1 MRKDVLISLLAITGA
16 PVAALADAD
25 VVIDKTAWTGD
36 DLTVSEDGSVTVSTG
51 KEVSIEKEL
60 APGKYMLQRA
70 TFTDN
75 AKIVAVYKGK
85 EYAPGVA
92 FTIDSDAPAKVK
104 VKVRAVTPGEF
115 KFSGVKFTLIFDFAA
130 PVKELGAQLGEIVSG
145 TSDYFRRT
153 DAWTK
158 GKDGKPSLEMQVADY
173 ASQLDI
179 IEKGDY
185 EVYVKNHLWQGKNS
199 PELRALTDGIAAL
212 AKVVEKANDNENAY
226 FSAQNAYEA
235 AEYQFRSFSSTW
247 YTVAEEIRATY
258 QADYNKIQ
266 QSINDFKALAR
277 EKYDAGE
284 AKELKTAE
292 FTENFNRML
301 NELEANIGVSDAAW
315 INIYAVYQDGLRV
328 FNAAQEEIHT
338 QMPDDGN
345 YADWNE
351 EALNAMRSAW
361 KKVSDLYKT
370 IDADKTKA
378 SELEENFRTLK
389 EAQVVVINATKDEY
403 LAKHVDA
410 EAKKAAADQLLS
422 ALEDG
427 FQSLGDDFQYLEKS
441 DDVNQK
447 YANRVKEIR
456 TAINALKDKVAKDYK
471 APHNIRTASYDAD
484 RDAIQAKISS
494 LRSDAGAIIQN
505 YENYQKLLKALGTET
520 GLQKKL
526 DDAKAAVAKMKPAD
540 EKDTYDVAAHFQKTA
555 AGLQKTIDEIK
566 AAVEKSYQEKMLTET
581 VRGDFQSQ
589 IDAAAMAIGKYQDD
603 ATAALDRYD
612 VVSTAIK
619 DYEAAL
625 TTLRGTV
632 GPKTLVVATPA
643 TEVTG
648 KTYGER
654 ITKLQTEI
662 DRVAGNF
669 SAAKEKLDADLLA
682 ALLAVQLKE
691 TILTDAQALNAAFAN
706 DKVNSDKT
714 AKIEAAK
721 AMYDAASKV
730 VDAIKADIDKYKGV
744 PYEYY
749 NVTWTED
756 NLGLKYDE
764 LLQDLNDIE
773 ASTNTQKA
781 KIQAVAAT
789 KDDITEDNAVE
800 AMSLLS
806 VIKGDVDAINDALS
820 ALLGR
825 VDEQKAHVNAE
836 NQAYTDFIGNQYYY
850 YPKGAELV
858 SRTLTEA
865 KKAFVIPGES
875 IDPQI
880 QATTTKLE
888 ALKAEA
894 ATARAKEILQES
906 CKDSYDAE
914 GHVVKGITSRLS
926 DLQLEANA
934 LKAMAT
940 DSTANYNAYQKLKE
954 NFDGQKIDI
963 WNYTY
968 GSGYYARED
977 YSTHYGFVSAFDAV
991 RTRINQK
998 TDGTNAD
1005 YYRGLLAYPDGVHFK
1020 EREAIKQ
1027 AIEDAYKAGKAWTGT
1042 LKYNS
1047 YTYKYEPVLNTE
1059 IVRRMTDLSNVL
1071 KMLPK
1076 QAYNDKTNYY
1086 TQVDEGNKCQT
1097 LWDEVNGLFNASDLR
1112 PETLKPY
1119 LSQLGDL
1126 LKRIKEQKALVVKYY
1141 AEGLTTTNNSDVS
1154 KAYRRIET
1162 ELGGLK
1168 AFIEGNSE
1176 YNAAIAGDNLTRYN
1190 TFCEKVQ
1197 ETENKYGE
1205 GTAQIAGYQNISTEE
1220 LKELVN
1226 VESIIAAQENIYKY
1240 AALIKNL
1247 KDDAAA
1253 TYAETTS
1260 PALWDIAEAN
1270 AKKAQEY
1277 TDQIE
1282 AYKKELDLAVNTAVR
1297 AKLEEMLA
1305 NLNDNQLAPAKEK
1318 VASYD
1323 KNVRDNA
1330 FANVQEFY
1338 DRVSA
1343 DDYKKSQLLV
1353 SNLDNDWNFFGMVP
1367 NLLVAD
1373 LEQAAQNEWKALY
1386 EGVYVGVDG
1395 TLTEGD
1401 DRYAGAKAD
1410 NEKWLAA
1417 LEGFAYE
1424 GKDDDF
1430 KSYKDCVAKY
1440 LTPATEL
1447 AAKAA
1452 DGTFTGKIAD
1462 LQRYIDAFYAEAG
1475 AVYTSA
1481 KAKADA
1487 YDANIKNFDQL
1498 TIDYNTV
1505 TERIK
1510 AAQEY
1515 YGAFNVASS
1524 RIEAN
1529 IASAFN
1535 QVKRWQADLTRQNA
1549 SQEMSKRIYGLTI
1562 GEDKQW
1568 YDCHS
1573 IKILSIDGIYNA
1585 ANQAEVDA
1593 IKADIVAIETQKREA
1608 LDNLTGTAADEVKAY
1623 YDEHC
1628 KNLAKELDDLLK
1640 EFDENATLAEAKK
1653 DAGLLALEKK
1663 VAQAR
1668 MGLIKLVNAELIEG
1682 VANSL
1687 EMLVSQAESG
1697 YSAVNI
1703 TYDGVYTPVKVEYKS
1718 ALDACREELD
1728 GVKNLITSYG
1738 DEIVTYKTKVIHL
1751 LNVLID
1757 RMGATRMDII
1767 EANKPYVA
1775 HAKAMENLQNA
1786 YDALVAE
1793 QTRVKELIASYQH
1806 SSTVLEES
1814 SYKQVGNEVFV
1825 LERGKS
1831 YMENYEKLFFNV
1843 ASEKAEEVSGVLE
1856 QAAKTL
1862 EEGPVSAILTDSQ
1875 VESYKDGCLYD
1886 AYAKLAVAEV
1896 FGAWYETTQVYQSN
1910 VWGARSAM
1918 ENSFDKSGTK
1928 IYDEDGALRE
1938 QFDNLK
1944 LACRNFDN
1952 YLTSENGRIDLI
1964 LPTKDINGNAWL
1976 NPDGSVAVVK
1986 PINYPKDEE
1995 YGVKLVAATSESLV
2009 ESMNALRTSI
2019 EENTYVLGDVTEDG
2033 VVLTDDYLAVLN
2045 ALLDP
2050 ETLEGGKVFAAADVN
2065 RDGKISIA
2073 DVTLIAAKVTNGL
2086 WPSLGGSLNA
2096 PMVGS
2101 ENFTVSA
2108 EDNNGV
2114 QRIAINLENRKDYVA
2129 CQMDIVLPA
2138 GMTVVGESVGNRAN
2152 GHALYSKDI
2161 NGVHR
2166 VVISTIENNSFP
2178 NGSAILY
2185 LDVQGGSIDKVAL
2198 DNVIFAEANG
2208 RETTITGNDATG
2220 INGMETEGSLKQKI
2234 YTVGGQLLDKVKQG
2248 INIVRNANGKTQK
2261 VTGK

>member
-25 VVIDKTAWTGD
+25 VVIDKTAWSGD

-85 EYAPGVA
+85 EYAPEVA
-92 FTIDSDAPAKVK
+92 FTIEGDAPAKVR

-185 EVYVKNHLWQGKNS
+185 DVYVKNHLWQGKNS
-199 PELRALTDGIAAL
+199 PELRALAEGIGAL

-422 ALEDG
+422 ALED
-427 FQSLGDDFQYLEKS
+427 DFQYLEKS

-484 RDAIQAKISS
+484 RDAIQAKINS

-520 GLQKKL
+520 GLQKQL
-526 DDAKAAVAKMKPAD
+526 DDAKAAVAKMKPAAKGD
-540 EKDTYDVAAHFQKTA
+540 AYDVAAHFQKTA
-555 AGLQKTIDEIK
+555 ADLQKTIDEIK
-566 AAVEKSYQEKMLTET
+566 AAVEKGYQEKTLTET

-589 IDAAAMAIGKYQDD
+589 IDAAAMAVVKYQDD
-603 ATAALDRYD
+603 ATAAMARYD
-612 VVSTAIK
+612 VVNTAIK
-619 DYEAAL
+619 DYKDAL
-625 TTLRGTV
+625 ATLRATV
-632 GPKTLVVATPA
+632 GTKTLVVATPA

-662 DRVAGNF
+662 DRVAGDF
-669 SAAKEKLDADLLA
+669 SAAKKKLDADLLA
-682 ALLAVQLKE
+682 ALLTVKLKE
-691 TILTDAQALNAAFAN
+691 TILPDAQALNDAFAN

-730 VDAIKADIDKYKGV
+730 VDAIKADIDEYKGV

-764 LLQDLNDIE
+764 LLQDLNEIE
-773 ASTNTQKA
+773 ANANTQKA

-789 KDDITEDNAVE
+789 EDDITEDNAVE

-820 ALLGR
+820 ELLTR
-825 VDEQKAHVNAE
+825 VNAQKAHVNAE
-836 NQAYTDFIGNQYYY
+836 KQAYTDFIGNQYYY

-865 KKAFVIPGES
+865 KNAFKIPGES

-880 QATTTKLE
+880 QATTNKLE

-914 GHVVKGITSRLS
+914 GHVVKGITSRLN

-934 LKAMAT
+934 LKALAI
-940 DSTANYNAYQKLKE
+940 DSTANYDAYQKLKD
-954 NFDGQKIDI
+954 NFVGQRIDI
-963 WNYTY
+963 WNYSSW
-968 GSGYYARED
+968 GRD
-977 YSTHYGFVSAFDAV
+977 YTTTHYGFANAFDAV

-998 TDGTNAD
+998 TNGTNAA
-1005 YYRGLLAYPDGVHFK
+1005 YYLSLLAYPDGVHFK
-1020 EREAIKQ
+1020 ERQ
-1027 AIEDAYKAGKAWTGT
+1027 AIEQAIEAAYKAGKAWTGSF
-1042 LKYNS
+1042 KYN
-1047 YTYKYEPVLNTE
+1047 YNTYKNEPELNTG
-1059 IVRRMTDLSNVL
+1059 IARRMTDLSNVL

-1076 QAYNDKTNYY
+1076 QAYNDYTNNS
-1086 TQVDEGNKCQT
+1086 TQVDEGNKCQA

-1119 LSQLGDL
+1119 LSKLGDL
-1126 LKRIKEQKALVVKYY
+1126 LKRIKEQKALVEKYY
-1141 AEGLTTTNNSDVS
+1141 AEALTTTNHKTVS
-1154 KAYRRIET
+1154 EAYRSIKF
-1162 ELGGLK
+1162 ELDGLK

-1176 YNAAIAGDNLTRYN
+1176 YNGAIAGDNLARYN
-1190 TFCEKVQ
+1190 TFCTKVQ
-1197 ETENKYGE
+1197 ETEDKYGE

-1247 KDDAAA
+1247 KDKAAH

-1260 PALWDIAEAN
+1260 PALWDIKEDN
-1270 AKKAQEY
+1270 AAKAMEY

-1282 AYKKELDLAVNTAVR
+1282 AYKKDLDLAVNTAVR

-1318 VASYD
+1318 VAGFD

-1353 SNLDNDWNFFGMVP
+1353 SNLDDDWSFFGMVP

-1424 GKDDDF
+1424 GKGDDL

-1462 LQRYIDAFYAEAG
+1462 LQRYINAFYAEAG

-1510 AAQEY
+1510 AAQDY

-1529 IASAFN
+1529 IASTFD

-1549 SQEMSKRIYGLTI
+1549 SQEMSKRVYGLII

-1585 ANQAEVDA
+1585 ANLAEVDA

-1640 EFDENATLAEAKK
+1640 EFDENATPAEAKK

-1668 MGLIKLVNAELIEG
+1668 MGLIKLVNAELIDG
-1682 VANSL
+1682 VASSL
-1687 EMLVSQAESG
+1687 GTLVSQAETT
-1697 YSAVNI
+1697 YSSVNT
-1703 TYDGVYTPVKVEYKS
+1703 TYEQVYAPVKVEYKS

-1775 HAKAMENLQNA
+1775 HAKAMKDLQDA

-1814 SYKQVGNEVFV
+1814 SWKQVGNEVFV
-1825 LERGKS
+1825 FESGKS

-1875 VESYKDGCLYD
+1875 VESYKDGSLKD
-1886 AYAKLAVAEV
+1886 AYAKLETVEV
-1896 FGAWYETTQVYQSN
+1896 LGAWYETKQVYQFN
-1910 VWGARSAM
+1910 VLSALYDM
-1918 ENSFDKSGTK
+1918 DKSFNKSGTK

-1944 LACRNFDN
+1944 LARQNFDN
-1952 YLTSENGRIDLI
+1952 YLAFGEMGQIDLI

-1976 NPDGSVAVVK
+1976 NPDGSVAAVK

-2009 ESMNALRTSI
+2009 ESMNALRASV

-2045 ALLDP
+2045 ALLDL

-2101 ENFTVSA
+2101 ENLTVSA

-2129 CQMDIVLPA
+2129 CQMDIILPA

-2161 NGVHR
+2161 DGVHR
-2166 VVISTIENNSFP
+2166 VVISTIENNSFT

-2185 LDVQGGSIDKVAL
+2185 LDVQGGCIDKVAL
-2198 DNVIFAEANG
+2198 DKVIFAEANG
-2208 RETTITGNDATG
+2208 RETYITGSDATG
-2220 INGMETEGSLKQKI
+2220 ISGMEAEGSLKQKI

>member
-85 EYAPGVA
+85 EYAPSVA
-92 FTIDSDAPAKVK
+92 FTIDGNAPAKVK

-115 KFSGVKFTLIFDFAA
+115 KFSGVKFTLLFDFAA

-145 TSDYFRRT
+145 TSDYFRTT
-153 DAWTK
+153 DAWRT

-185 EVYVKNHLWQGKNS
+185 DVYVKNHLWQGKDS
-199 PELRALTDGIAAL
+199 PELHALADGIAAL

-226 FSAQNAYEA
+226 LRARNTYEA
-235 AEYQFRSFSSTW
+235 AEYRLRNFDSW
-247 YTVAEEIRATY
+247 YGADEEIQATY
-258 QADYNKIQ
+258 QADYDKL
-266 QSINDFKALAR
+266 QSYINDFKALALQ
-277 EKYDAGE
+277 KYNAGD
-284 AKELKTAE
+284 AKELKTDE
-292 FTENFNRML
+292 FAENFDSML
-301 NELEANIGVSDAAW
+301 NKLKFNIGASNDAW
-315 INIYAVYQDGLRV
+315 RNINAVYQDGLRV
-328 FNAAQEEIHT
+328 FNAAQEEIHI
-338 QMPDDGN
+338 QMPDDGY
-345 YADWNE
+345 YADWNA
-351 EALNAMRSAW
+351 EALNAMRLAW
-361 KKVSDLYKT
+361 KEVSDLYKT

-378 SELEENFRTLK
+378 SKQEENFRTQK
-389 EAQVVVINATKDEY
+389 EAQVDSINATKDEY
-403 LAKHVDA
+403 LAMHADA
-410 EAKKAAADQLLS
+410 EAKKRAADQLL
-422 ALEDG
+422 ADLE
-427 FQSLGDDFQYLEKS
+427 DDFQYLEKS
-441 DDVNQK
+441 EDVNLK

-456 TAINALKDKVAKDYK
+456 TAINVLKDKVTTDYK

-526 DDAKAAVAKMKPAD
+526 DDAKAAVAKMKPAAKD
-540 EKDTYDVAAHFQKTA
+540 DTYDVAAHFQKTA

-566 AAVEKSYQEKMLTET
+566 AAVEKGYQEKTLTET

-589 IDAAAMAIGKYQDD
+589 IDSAAMAVVKYQDD
-603 ATAALDRYD
+603 ATDALARYD
-612 VVSTAIK
+612 VVNTAIK
-619 DYEAAL
+619 DYEDAL
-625 TTLRGTV
+625 ATLCETV

-654 ITKLQTEI
+654 IAKLQTEI

-744 PYEYY
+744 PYTYY
-749 NVTWTED
+749 DVTWTED
-756 NLGLKYDE
+756 NLGQKYDE

-773 ASTNTQKA
+773 ANTNTQKA

-789 KDDITEDNAVE
+789 ENDITEDNAVE

-820 ALLGR
+820 ELLGR
-825 VDEQKAHVNAE
+825 VNEQKAHVNAE
-836 NQAYTDFIGNQYYY
+836 TQAYTDFIGNQYYY

-865 KKAFVIPGES
+865 KNAFVIPGES

-906 CKDSYDAE
+906 CRDSYDAE
-914 GHVVKGITSRLS
+914 GHVVKGITSRLN

-934 LKAMAT
+934 LKKMAT

-954 NFDGQKIDI
+954 NFDGQRIDI

-968 GSGYYARED
+968 GSGYYARD
-977 YSTHYGFVSAFDAV
+977 TYSTHYGFVSAFDAV

-998 TDGTNAD
+998 TNGTNAA
-1005 YYRGLLAYPDGVHFK
+1005 YYLGLLAYTDGVHFK

-1027 AIEDAYKAGKAWTGT
+1027 AIEDAYKAGKAWTGS
-1042 LKYNS
+1042 LEYSYNS
-1047 YTYKYEPVLNTE
+1047 YKYEPVLNTG

-1076 QAYNDKTNYY
+1076 QAYNDCTNYS
-1086 TQVDEGNKCQT
+1086 TQVDEGNQKQE

-1119 LSQLGDL
+1119 LSKLGGL
-1126 LKRIKEQKALVVKYY
+1126 LKRIKEQKALVEKYY

-1154 KAYRRIET
+1154 EAYRLIKIE
-1162 ELGGLK
+1162 LDGLK

-1176 YNAAIAGDNLTRYN
+1176 YNAAIAGDNLKRYN
-1190 TFCEKVQ
+1190 TFCVKVQ

-1240 AALIKNL
+1240 AALIKDL
-1247 KDDAAA
+1247 KDKAAD

-1260 PALWDIAEAN
+1260 PVLWDIEEAN

-1297 AKLEEMLA
+1297 AKLEEMLV

-1353 SNLDNDWNFFGMVP
+1353 SNLDGDWSFFGMVP

-1424 GKDDDF
+1424 GKDDDL
-1430 KSYKDCVAKY
+1430 KSYKDRVAKY

-1462 LQRYIDAFYAEAG
+1462 LQRYINAFYAEAG

-1510 AAQEY
+1510 AAQDY

-1573 IKILSIDGIYNA
+1573 IKILSINGIYNA
-1585 ANQAEVDA
+1585 ANLAEVDA

-1640 EFDENATLAEAKK
+1640 EFDENATPAEAKK

-1682 VANSL
+1682 VASSL
-1687 EMLVSQAESG
+1687 EMLVSQAESS
-1697 YSAVNI
+1697 YSAVNT
-1703 TYDGVYTPVKVEYKS
+1703 TYEGVYAPVKVEYKS
-1718 ALDACREELD
+1718 ALDAYRNELD

-1757 RMGATRMDII
+1757 RMGVTRTDIM

-1775 HAKAMENLQNA
+1775 HAKAMKDLQSA

-1806 SSTVLEES
+1806 ASRE
-1814 SYKQVGNEVFV
+1814 VGYPEWQGLGEMFCF
-1825 LERGKS
+1825 EIGKS
-1831 YMENYEKLFFNV
+1831 YMENYEKMFFNV

-1886 AYAKLAVAEV
+1886 AYAKLATVEA
-1896 FGAWYETTQVYQSN
+1896 FGAWKETQSVYQSN
-1910 VWGARSAM
+1910 VCTARNDM
-1918 ENSFDKSGTK
+1918 ENSFNKSGTN
-1928 IYDEDGALRE
+1928 IYDEDNSLWE
-1938 QFDNLK
+1938 QFENLER
-1944 LACRNFDN
+1944 AYQRFDS
-1952 YLTSENGRIDLI
+1952 YLDFVDIYRI

-1976 NPDGSVAVVK
+1976 NPDGTEAWQK
-1986 PINYPKDEE
+1986 EINYSKDEE

-2009 ESMNALRTSI
+2009 ESMNALRASV
-2019 EENTYVLGDVTEDG
+2019 EENTYVLGDITEDG
-2033 VVLTDDYLAVLN
+2033 IVLTDDYLAVLN

-2065 RDGKISIA
+2065 RDGKISVA
-2073 DVTLIAAKVTNGL
+2073 DVTLIAAKVTNGI
-2086 WPSLGGSLNA
+2086 WPSLGGYLNA
-2096 PMVGS
+2096 PMLGS
-2101 ENFTVSA
+2101 ENLTVSA

-2129 CQMDIVLPA
+2129 CQMDIILPA

-2161 NGVHR
+2161 DGVHR
-2166 VVISTIENNSFP
+2166 VVISTIENNCFT

-2198 DNVIFAEANG
+2198 DKVIFAEANG
-2208 RETTITGNDATG
+2208 RETTITGSDATG
-2220 INGMETEGSLKQKI
+2220 INGMEAEGSLKQKI

>member
-1 MRKDVLISLLAITGA
+1 
-16 PVAALADAD
+16 
-25 VVIDKTAWTGD
+25 
-36 DLTVSEDGSVTVSTG
+36 
-51 KEVSIEKEL
+51 
-60 APGKYMLQRA
+60 
-70 TFTDN
+70 
-75 AKIVAVYKGK
+75 
-85 EYAPGVA
+85 
-92 FTIDSDAPAKVK
+92 
-104 VKVRAVTPGEF
+104 
-115 KFSGVKFTLIFDFAA
+115 
-130 PVKELGAQLGEIVSG
+130 
-145 TSDYFRRT
+145 
-153 DAWTK
+153 
-158 GKDGKPSLEMQVADY
+158 
-173 ASQLDI
+173 
-179 IEKGDY
+179 
-185 EVYVKNHLWQGKNS
+185 
-199 PELRALTDGIAAL
+199 
-212 AKVVEKANDNENAY
+212 
-226 FSAQNAYEA
+226 
-235 AEYQFRSFSSTW
+235 
-247 YTVAEEIRATY
+247 
-258 QADYNKIQ
+258 
-266 QSINDFKALAR
+266 
-277 EKYDAGE
+277 
-284 AKELKTAE
+284 
-292 FTENFNRML
+292 
-301 NELEANIGVSDAAW
+301 
-315 INIYAVYQDGLRV
+315 
-328 FNAAQEEIHT
+328 
-338 QMPDDGN
+338 
-345 YADWNE
+345 
-351 EALNAMRSAW
+351 
-361 KKVSDLYKT
+361 
-370 IDADKTKA
+370 
-378 SELEENFRTLK
+378 
-389 EAQVVVINATKDEY
+389 
-403 LAKHVDA
+403 
-410 EAKKAAADQLLS
+410 
-422 ALEDG
+422 
-427 FQSLGDDFQYLEKS
+427 
-441 DDVNQK
+441 
-447 YANRVKEIR
+447 
-456 TAINALKDKVAKDYK
+456 
-471 APHNIRTASYDAD
+471 
-484 RDAIQAKISS
+484 
-494 LRSDAGAIIQN
+494 
-505 YENYQKLLKALGTET
+505 
-520 GLQKKL
+520 
-526 DDAKAAVAKMKPAD
+526 
-540 EKDTYDVAAHFQKTA
+540 
-555 AGLQKTIDEIK
+555 
-566 AAVEKSYQEKMLTET
+566 
-581 VRGDFQSQ
+581 
-589 IDAAAMAIGKYQDD
+589 
-603 ATAALDRYD
+603 
-612 VVSTAIK
+612 
-619 DYEAAL
+619 
-625 TTLRGTV
+625 
-632 GPKTLVVATPA
+632 
-643 TEVTG
+643 
-648 KTYGER
+648 
-654 ITKLQTEI
+654 
-662 DRVAGNF
+662 
-669 SAAKEKLDADLLA
+669 
-682 ALLAVQLKE
+682 
-691 TILTDAQALNAAFAN
+691 
-706 DKVNSDKT
+706 
-714 AKIEAAK
+714 
-721 AMYDAASKV
+721 MYDAASKV
-730 VDAIKADIDKYKGV
+730 VDAIKADIDEYKGV

-764 LLQDLNDIE
+764 LLQDLNEIE
-773 ASTNTQKA
+773 ANANTQKA

-789 KDDITEDNAVE
+789 EDDITEDNAVE

-820 ALLGR
+820 ELLTR
-825 VDEQKAHVNAE
+825 VNAQKAHVNAE
-836 NQAYTDFIGNQYYY
+836 KQAYTDFIGNQYYY

-865 KKAFVIPGES
+865 KNAFVIPGES

-914 GHVVKGITSRLS
+914 GHVVKGITSRLN

-968 GSGYYARED
+968 GYYAKD
-977 YSTHYGFVSAFDAV
+977 YYSTHDGFVSAFDAV

-1042 LKYNS
+1042 LKYNN
-1047 YTYKYEPVLNTE
+1047 YTYEYEPVLNTG

-1076 QAYNDKTNYY
+1076 QAYNDCTNYY
-1086 TQVDEGNKCQT
+1086 SQVNEGNTCQT

-1119 LSQLGDL
+1119 LSKLGDL
-1126 LKRIKEQKALVVKYY
+1126 LKRIKEQKALVEKYY

-1154 KAYRRIET
+1154 EAYRSIKL
-1162 ELGGLK
+1162 ELDGLK

-1176 YNAAIAGDNLTRYN
+1176 YNAAIAGDNLKRYN
-1190 TFCEKVQ
+1190 TFCVKVQ

-1240 AALIKNL
+1240 AALIKKL
-1247 KDDAAA
+1247 KDKAAA

-1260 PALWDIAEAN
+1260 PALWDIYEVN
-1270 AKKAQEY
+1270 AKEAQKY

-1282 AYKKELDLAVNTAVR
+1282 AYKKDLDLAVNTAVR

-1353 SNLDNDWNFFGMVP
+1353 SNLDGDWSFFGMVP

-1373 LEQAAQNEWKALY
+1373 LEQAAKDEWKALY

-1424 GKDDDF
+1424 GKDDDL
-1430 KSYKDCVAKY
+1430 KSYKDRVAKY

-1462 LQRYIDAFYAEAG
+1462 LQRYINAFYAEAG

-1549 SQEMSKRIYGLTI
+1549 SQEMSKRVYGLII

-1623 YDEHC
+1623 YDEYC

-1640 EFDENATLAEAKK
+1640 EFDENATPAEAKK

-1697 YSAVNI
+1697 YSAVNN
-1703 TYDGVYTPVKVEYKS
+1703 TYNGVYTPVKVEYKS

-1775 HAKAMENLQNA
+1775 HAKAMKDLQNA

-1806 SSTVLEES
+1806 AS
-1814 SYKQVGNEVFV
+1814 EVREHSDWQGLGEMFYF
-1825 LERGKS
+1825 EGGKS
-1831 YMENYEKLFFNV
+1831 YMENYEKLFFNE
-1843 ASEKAEEVSGVLE
+1843 ASEKAEVVSDVLE

-1875 VESYKDGCLYD
+1875 VESYKDGCLNE
-1886 AYAKLAVAEV
+1886 AYAKLATVEA
-1896 FGAWYETTQVYQSN
+1896 FGAWKETLSVYQSN
-1910 VWGARSAM
+1910 VFSARYDM
-1918 ENSFDKSGTK
+1918 EKSFNKSGTN
-1928 IYDEDGALRE
+1928 IYDEDNTLWE
-1938 QFDNLK
+1938 QFNNLER
-1944 LACRNFDN
+1944 ACQNFDN
-1952 YLTSENGRIDLI
+1952 YRNFVDIYRI

-1976 NPDGSVAVVK
+1976 NPDGSEAWQK
-1986 PINYPKDEE
+1986 EINYSKDEE

-2086 WPSLGGSLNA
+2086 WPSLGGTLNA

-2101 ENFTVSA
+2101 ENLTVSA

-2129 CQMDIVLPA
+2129 CQMDIILPA

-2161 NGVHR
+2161 DGVHR
-2166 VVISTIENNSFP
+2166 VVISTIENNSFT

-2198 DNVIFAEANG
+2198 DKVIFAEANG
-2208 RETTITGNDATG
+2208 RETYITGSDATG
-2220 INGMETEGSLKQKI
+2220 ISGMEAEGSLKQKI

>member
-85 EYAPGVA
+85 EYAPEVA
-92 FTIDSDAPAKVK
+92 FTIEGDAPAKVK

-422 ALEDG
+422 ALED
-427 FQSLGDDFQYLEKS
+427 DFQYLEKS

-471 APHNIRTASYDAD
+471 APHNIRTANYDAD

-526 DDAKAAVAKMKPAD
+526 DDAKAAVAKMKPAAKD
-540 EKDTYDVAAHFQKTA
+540 DTYDVAAHFQKTPTS
-555 AGLQKTIDEIK
+555 LQKTIDQIK
-566 AAVEKSYQEKMLTET
+566 AAVEKGYQEKTLTET

-589 IDAAAMAIGKYQDD
+589 IDAAAMAVVKYQDD
-603 ATAALDRYD
+603 ATAAMARYD
-612 VVSTAIK
+612 VVNTAIK
-619 DYEAAL
+619 DYEDAL
-625 TTLRGTV
+625 KTLRTTV

-654 ITKLQTEI
+654 ITKLQAEI
-662 DRVAGNF
+662 DRVAGDF
-669 SAAKEKLDADLLA
+669 SAAKKKLDADLLA

-691 TILTDAQALNAAFAN
+691 TILTDAQALNDAFAN

-730 VDAIKADIDKYKGV
+730 VDAIKADIDEYKGV

-764 LLQDLNDIE
+764 LLQDLNEIE
-773 ASTNTQKA
+773 ANANTQKA

-789 KDDITEDNAVE
+789 EDDITEDNAVE

-820 ALLGR
+820 ELLTR
-825 VDEQKAHVNAE
+825 VNAQKAHVNAE
-836 NQAYTDFIGNQYYY
+836 KQAYTDFIGNQYYY

-865 KKAFVIPGES
+865 KNAFVIPGES

-894 ATARAKEILQES
+894 ATARANEILQES
-906 CKDSYDAE
+906 CKDSHDAE
-914 GHVVKGITSRLS
+914 GHVVKGITSRLN

-934 LKAMAT
+934 LKTLAI
-940 DSTANYNAYQKLKE
+940 DSTANYDAYQKLKD
-954 NFDGQKIDI
+954 NFVGQRIDI
-963 WNYTY
+963 WNYSSW
-968 GSGYYARED
+968 GRD
-977 YSTHYGFVSAFDAV
+977 YTTTHYGFANAFDAV

-998 TDGTNAD
+998 TNGTNAA
-1005 YYRGLLAYPDGVHFK
+1005 YYLSLLAYPDGVHFK
-1020 EREAIKQ
+1020 ERQ
-1027 AIEDAYKAGKAWTGT
+1027 AIEQAIEAAYKAGKAWTGSF
-1042 LKYNS
+1042 KYN
-1047 YTYKYEPVLNTE
+1047 YNTYKNEPELNTG
-1059 IVRRMTDLSNVL
+1059 IARRMTDLSNVL

-1076 QAYNDKTNYY
+1076 QAYNDYTNNS
-1086 TQVDEGNKCQT
+1086 TQVDEGNKCQA

-1119 LSQLGDL
+1119 LSKLGDL
-1126 LKRIKEQKALVVKYY
+1126 LKRIKEQKTLVEKYY
-1141 AEGLTTTNNSDVS
+1141 AEGLTTTNHSTVS
-1154 KAYRRIET
+1154 EAYRSIKLKLDE
-1162 ELGGLK
+1162 LK

-1176 YNAAIAGDNLTRYN
+1176 YNGAIAGDNLTRYN
-1190 TFCEKVQ
+1190 TFCAKVQ
-1197 ETENKYGE
+1197 ETEDKYGE

-1247 KDDAAA
+1247 KDEAAA
-1253 TYAETTS
+1253 SFTNTTS
-1260 PALWDIAEAN
+1260 PALWDINEAN
-1270 AKKAQEY
+1270 AAKAMEY
-1277 TDQIE
+1277 TAQIE
-1282 AYKKELDLAVNTAVR
+1282 AYKKDLDLAVNTAVR
-1297 AKLEEMLA
+1297 VKLEEMLA

-1318 VASYD
+1318 VAGFD

-1353 SNLDNDWNFFGMVP
+1353 SNLDADWSFFGMVP

-1424 GKDDDF
+1424 GKDDDL

-1462 LQRYIDAFYAEAG
+1462 LQRYIDAFYTEAG

-1549 SQEMSKRIYGLTI
+1549 SQEMSKRVYGLTI

-1568 YDCHS
+1568 YDFHS

-1585 ANQAEVDA
+1585 ANLAEVDA

-1640 EFDENATLAEAKK
+1640 EFVENATPAEAKK

-1687 EMLVSQAESG
+1687 EMLVSQAESS
-1697 YSAVNI
+1697 YSNVNI

-1718 ALDACREELD
+1718 ALDACRNELD

-1751 LNVLID
+1751 LNGLID

-1775 HAKAMENLQNA
+1775 HAKAMKDLQDA

-1825 LERGKS
+1825 FERGKS

-1875 VESYKDGCLYD
+1875 VESYKDGSLKD
-1886 AYAKLAVAEV
+1886 AYAKLETVEV
-1896 FGAWYETTQVYQSN
+1896 LGAWYETKQVYQFN
-1910 VWGARSAM
+1910 VLSALYDM
-1918 ENSFDKSGTK
+1918 DKSFNKSGTK

-1944 LACRNFDN
+1944 LARQNFDN
-1952 YLTSENGRIDLI
+1952 YLAFGEMGQIDLI

-1976 NPDGSVAVVK
+1976 NPDGSVAAVK

-2033 VVLTDDYLAVLN
+2033 VVLTDDYLTVLN
-2045 ALLDP
+2045 AVLDP

-2101 ENFTVSA
+2101 ENLTVSA

-2129 CQMDIVLPA
+2129 CQMDIILPA

-2166 VVISTIENNSFP
+2166 VVISTIENNSFT

-2198 DNVIFAEANG
+2198 DKVIFAEANG
-2208 RETTITGNDATG
+2208 RETYITGSDATG
-2220 INGMETEGSLKQKI
+2220 INDMEAEGSLKQKI

>member
-60 APGKYMLQRA
+60 APGEYKLQPA

-92 FTIDSDAPAKVK
+92 FTIDGDAPAKVR

-145 TSDYFRRT
+145 TSEYFRTT
-153 DAWTK
+153 DAWKT

-185 EVYVKNHLWQGKNS
+185 EVYVKNHLWQGKDS
-199 PELRALTDGIAAL
+199 PELHALTEGIAAL
-212 AKVVEKANDNENAY
+212 AKVVEAANDNENSYKSALDAY
-226 FSAQNAYEA
+226 TDAKR
-235 AEYQFRSFSSTW
+235 QFDGFYWTW
-247 YTVAEEIRATY
+247 YYTDKAMKETY
-258 QADYNKIQ
+258 QADYDKIKKD
-266 QSINDFKALAR
+266 IEDFGTLAKQ
-277 EKYDAGE
+277 KYNAG
-284 AKELKTAE
+284 AANELKTDE
-292 FTENFNRML
+292 FTENFSRHFNTL
-301 NELEANIGVSDAAW
+301 KANIGTSGNAW
-315 INIYAVYQDGLRV
+315 LNITAVYQDGLRA

-345 YADWNE
+345 YADWNA

-370 IDADKTKA
+370 IDDDKTKA
-378 SELEENFRTLK
+378 SEQKEYFRTLK

-410 EAKKAAADQLLS
+410 EAKKAAADQLL
-422 ALEDG
+422 ADLE
-427 FQSLGDDFQYLEKS
+427 DDFQYLEKS
-441 DDVNQK
+441 EDVNLK

-456 TAINALKDKVAKDYK
+456 TAIDALKDKVATDYK

-526 DDAKAAVAKMKPAD
+526 DDANAAVAKMKPAA

-566 AAVEKSYQEKMLTET
+566 AAVEKSYQEKTLTET

-589 IDAAAMAIGKYQDD
+589 IDAAAMAVVKYQDD
-603 ATAALDRYD
+603 ATSALDRYD
-612 VVSTAIK
+612 VVNTAIK
-619 DYEAAL
+619 DYKDAL
-625 TTLRGTV
+625 ATLRATV
-632 GPKTLVVATPA
+632 GTKTLVVATPA

-669 SAAKEKLDADLLA
+669 SAAKEKLDADHLA

-691 TILTDAQALNAAFAN
+691 TILTDAQALNGAFAD

-744 PYEYY
+744 PYTYY
-749 NVTWTED
+749 DVTWTED

-764 LLQDLNDIE
+764 LLQELNDIE
-773 ASTNTQKA
+773 ANTNTQKT

-789 KDDITEDNAVE
+789 EDDITEDNAVE

-820 ALLGR
+820 ELLTR
-825 VDEQKAHVNAE
+825 VNEQKAHVNAE
-836 NQAYTDFIGNQYYY
+836 KQAYTDFLGNQYYY
-850 YPKGAELV
+850 YPTGAELV

-865 KKAFVIPGES
+865 KNAFVIPGES

-906 CKDSYDAE
+906 CKDSYDAD
-914 GHVVKGITSRLS
+914 GHVVKGITSRLY

-934 LKAMAT
+934 LKTLAT
-940 DSTANYNAYQKLKE
+940 DSTANYDAYQELKRNIAE
-954 NFDGQKIDI
+954 QDI
-963 WNYTY
+963 WIWC
-968 GSGYYARED
+968 GYD
-977 YSTHYGFVSAFDAV
+977 YWGRDYQDVRHGFSDAFDAV
-991 RTRINQK
+991 KKYVNRF
-998 TDGTNAD
+998 TDGTNAA
-1005 YYRGLLAYPDGVHFK
+1005 YYLGLIANPDGVHYK
-1020 EREAIKQ
+1020 ECKTIEQ

-1047 YTYKYEPVLNTE
+1047 YTYKYEPVLNTG
-1059 IVRRMTDLSNVL
+1059 IVSRMTDLSNVL
-1071 KMLPK
+1071 QMLPK
-1076 QAYNDKTNYY
+1076 QAYNDGTNYK
-1086 TQVDEGNKCQT
+1086 TQVDELNKRQA

-1126 LKRIKEQKALVVKYY
+1126 LKRIKEQKALVEKYY
-1141 AEGLTTTNNSDVS
+1141 AEGLTTTNNSMVS
-1154 KAYRRIET
+1154 EAYRDIKIK
-1162 ELGGLK
+1162 LDGLK
-1168 AFIEGNSE
+1168 AFIEGNSD
-1176 YNAAIAGDNLTRYN
+1176 YNAVIAGDNLTRYN
-1190 TFCEKVQ
+1190 TFCAKVQ

-1253 TYAETTS
+1253 TYAKTTS
-1260 PALWDIAEAN
+1260 PALWDIDEAN
-1270 AKKAQEY
+1270 AAKAMEY
-1277 TDQIE
+1277 TAQIE
-1282 AYKKELDLAVNTAVR
+1282 AYKKDLDLAVNTAVR

-1353 SNLDNDWNFFGMVP
+1353 SNLDADWSFFGMVP

-1373 LEQAAQNEWKALY
+1373 LEQAAKDEWKALY
-1386 EGVYVGVDG
+1386 EGVYVGQDG

-1424 GKDDDF
+1424 GKDDDL
-1430 KSYKDCVAKY
+1430 KSYKDRVAKY

-1510 AAQEY
+1510 AAQDY

-1529 IASAFN
+1529 IASTFD

-1549 SQEMSKRIYGLTI
+1549 SQEMSKRVYGLTI

-1640 EFDENATLAEAKK
+1640 EFVENATPAEAKK

-1682 VANSL
+1682 VASSL
-1687 EMLVSQAESG
+1687 EMLVSQAESS
-1697 YSAVNI
+1697 YSTVNI
-1703 TYDGVYTPVKVEYKS
+1703 TYSEVYMPVKVEYKS
-1718 ALDACREELD
+1718 ALDACRNELD

-1757 RMGATRMDII
+1757 RMGATRTDIM

-1775 HAKAMENLQNA
+1775 HAKAMKDLQNA

-1806 SSTVLEES
+1806 ASEVCEYSDW
-1814 SYKQVGNEVFV
+1814 KQVGGEEFVF
-1825 LERGKS
+1825 ESGKS

-1843 ASEKAEEVSGVLE
+1843 ASEKAEEVSDVLE

-1862 EEGPVSAILTDSQ
+1862 EEGPVSAILTDNQ

-1896 FGAWYETTQVYQSN
+1896 FGAWYETQQVYQNN
-1910 VWGARSAM
+1910 VLGAHSAM
-1918 ENSFDKSGTK
+1918 KHSFYKSGTN

-1938 QFDNLK
+1938 QFDNLER
-1944 LACRNFDN
+1944 ACQNFDN
-1952 YLTSENGRIDLI
+1952 YLTFGETGQIERI

-1976 NPDGSVAVVK
+1976 NPDGSVARIKEV
-1986 PINYPKDEE
+1986 NYSKDEE

-2009 ESMNALRTSI
+2009 ESMNALRASV

-2033 VVLTDDYLAVLN
+2033 IVLTDDYLAVLN

-2065 RDGKISIA
+2065 RDGKISVA
-2073 DVTLIAAKVTNGL
+2073 DVTLIAAKVTNGI
-2086 WPSLGGSLNA
+2086 WPSLGGYLNA
-2096 PMVGS
+2096 PMLGS
-2101 ENFTVSA
+2101 ENLTVAA

-2129 CQMDIVLPA
+2129 CQMDIILPA

-2161 NGVHR
+2161 DGVHR
-2166 VVISTIENNSFP
+2166 VVISTIENNCFT

-2198 DNVIFAEANG
+2198 DKVIFAEANG
-2208 RETTITGNDATG
+2208 RETTITGSDATG
-2220 INGMETEGSLKQKI
+2220 INGMEAEGSLKQKI

>member
-60 APGKYMLQRA
+60 APGEYKLQPA

-92 FTIDSDAPAKVK
+92 FTIDGDAPAKVK

-115 KFSGVKFTLIFDFAA
+115 KFSGVKFTLLFDFAA

-145 TSDYFRRT
+145 TSDYFRTT
-153 DAWTK
+153 DAWKT

-185 EVYVKNHLWQGKNS
+185 DVYVKNHLWQGKNS
-199 PELRALTDGIAAL
+199 PELLALKNGIGAL
-212 AKVVEKANDNENAY
+212 ADVVEKANVNENSYKSAWDAY
-226 FSAQNAYEA
+226 TDAKR
-235 AEYQFRSFSSTW
+235 QFDGFYWTW
-247 YTVAEEIRATY
+247 YYTDKAMKETY
-258 QADYNKIQ
+258 QADYDKIKKD
-266 QSINDFKALAR
+266 IEDFGTLAMQ
-277 EKYDAGE
+277 KYNAG
-284 AKELKTAE
+284 AANELKTDE
-292 FTENFNRML
+292 FTENFSWQFNML
-301 NELEANIGVSDAAW
+301 KANIGTSGNAW
-315 INIYAVYQDGLRV
+315 LNISATYQDGLSS

-351 EALNAMRSAW
+351 EALNAMRKEW

-378 SELEENFRTLK
+378 SEQEKKFRTLK
-389 EAQVVVINATKDEY
+389 EEQVLAINAIRDKY
-403 LAKHVDA
+403 LAYHADA
-410 EAKKAAADQLLS
+410 EAKKKAADQLL
-422 ALEDG
+422 ADLED
-427 FQSLGDDFQYLEKS
+427 DFLYLEKS
-441 DDVNQK
+441 EDVNLK

-456 TAINALKDKVAKDYK
+456 TAINALKGKVAKDYK

-520 GLQKKL
+520 GLQKML
-526 DDAKAAVAKMKPAD
+526 DDAKAAVAKMKPAA

-555 AGLQKTIDEIK
+555 ADLQKTIDQIK
-566 AAVEKSYQEKMLTET
+566 AAVEKGYQEKMLTET
-581 VRGDFQSQ
+581 VRGDFQQQ

-625 TTLRGTV
+625 TTLCVTV

-654 ITKLQTEI
+654 ITKLKTEI
-662 DRVAGNF
+662 DRVAGDF
-669 SAAKEKLDADLLA
+669 SAAKKKLDAEHLA
-682 ALLAVQLKE
+682 ALVAVQLKE
-691 TILTDAQALNAAFAN
+691 TILTDAQALNDAFAN

-730 VDAIKADIDKYKGV
+730 VDAIKADIDEYKGV

-764 LLQDLNDIE
+764 LLQDLNEIE
-773 ASTNTQKA
+773 ANANTQKA

-789 KDDITEDNAVE
+789 EDDITEDNAVE

-820 ALLGR
+820 ELLTR
-825 VDEQKAHVNAE
+825 VNAQKAHVNAE
-836 NQAYTDFIGNQYYY
+836 KQAYTDFIGNQYYY

-865 KKAFVIPGES
+865 KNAFVIPGES

-914 GHVVKGITSRLS
+914 GHVVKGITSRLN

-934 LKAMAT
+934 LKALAI
-940 DSTANYNAYQKLKE
+940 DSTANYDAYQKLKD
-954 NFDGQKIDI
+954 NFVGQRIDI
-963 WNYTY
+963 WNYSSW
-968 GSGYYARED
+968 GRD
-977 YSTHYGFVSAFDAV
+977 YTTTHYGFANAFDAV

-998 TDGTNAD
+998 TNGTNAA
-1005 YYRGLLAYPDGVHFK
+1005 YYLSLLAYPDGVHFK
-1020 EREAIKQ
+1020 ERQ
-1027 AIEDAYKAGKAWTGT
+1027 AIEQAIEAAYKAGKAWTGSF
-1042 LKYNS
+1042 KYN
-1047 YTYKYEPVLNTE
+1047 YNTYKNEPELNTG
-1059 IVRRMTDLSNVL
+1059 IARRMTDLSNVL

-1076 QAYNDKTNYY
+1076 QAYNDYTNNS
-1086 TQVDEGNKCQT
+1086 TQVDEGNKCQA

-1119 LSQLGDL
+1119 LSKLGDL
-1126 LKRIKEQKALVVKYY
+1126 LKRIKEQKTLVEKYY
-1141 AEGLTTTNNSDVS
+1141 AEGLTTTNHKTVS
-1154 KAYRRIET
+1154 EAYRSIKLKLDE
-1162 ELGGLK
+1162 LK

-1176 YNAAIAGDNLTRYN
+1176 YNGAIAGDNLTRYN
-1190 TFCEKVQ
+1190 TFCAKVQ
-1197 ETENKYGE
+1197 ETEDKYGE

-1240 AALIKNL
+1240 AVLIKDL
-1247 KDDAAA
+1247 KDEAAA
-1253 TYAETTS
+1253 TYADTTS
-1260 PALWDIAEAN
+1260 PALWDIEEAN
-1270 AKKAQEY
+1270 AKKAQKY

-1353 SNLDNDWNFFGMVP
+1353 SNLDDDWSFFGMVP

-1424 GKDDDF
+1424 GKDDDL

-1510 AAQEY
+1510 AAQDY

-1549 SQEMSKRIYGLTI
+1549 SQEMSKRVYGLII
-1562 GEDKQW
+1562 GEDEQW

-1640 EFDENATLAEAKK
+1640 EFDENATPAEAKK

-1668 MGLIKLVNAELIEG
+1668 MGLIKLVNAELIDG
-1682 VANSL
+1682 VASSL
-1687 EMLVSQAESG
+1687 GTLVSQAESS
-1697 YSAVNI
+1697 YSSVNT
-1703 TYDGVYTPVKVEYKS
+1703 TYDQVYAPVKVEYKS

-1775 HAKAMENLQNA
+1775 HAKAMKDLQDA

-1793 QTRVKELIASYQH
+1793 QSRVKELIASYQH
-1806 SSTVLEES
+1806 SSNVLEMSSGVEIEGDFFVFES
-1814 SYKQVGNEVFV
+1814 
-1825 LERGKS
+1825 GKS

-1875 VESYKDGCLYD
+1875 VESYKDGSLKD

-1896 FGAWYETTQVYQSN
+1896 FGAWYETQQVYKPN
-1910 VWGARSAM
+1910 VLSALDDM
-1918 ENSFDKSGTK
+1918 EKSFYKSGAK

-1976 NPDGSVAVVK
+1976 NPDGSVAAVK

-2045 ALLDP
+2045 ALLDS

-2101 ENFTVSA
+2101 ENLTVSA

-2129 CQMDIVLPA
+2129 CQMDIILPA

-2161 NGVHR
+2161 DGVHR
-2166 VVISTIENNSFP
+2166 VVISTIENNCFT

-2198 DNVIFAEANG
+2198 DKVIFAEANG
-2208 RETTITGNDATG
+2208 RETYITGSDATG
-2220 INGMETEGSLKQKI
+2220 INGMEAEGSLKQKI

>member
-60 APGKYMLQRA
+60 APGKYMLQPA

-92 FTIDSDAPAKVK
+92 FTIDGAAPAKVK

-115 KFSGVKFTLIFDFAA
+115 KFSGVKFTLLFDFAA
-130 PVKELGAQLGEIVSG
+130 PVKELSAQLGEIVSG
-145 TSDYFRRT
+145 TSEYFRTT
-153 DAWTK
+153 DAWKK
-158 GKDGKPSLEMQVADY
+158 GNDEKPSLEMQVADY

-185 EVYVKNHLWQGKNS
+185 EVYVKNHLWQGENS
-199 PELRALTDGIAAL
+199 PELRALTDGIGAL
-212 AKVVEKANDNENAY
+212 ADVVEKANVNENSYKSAWDAY
-226 FSAQNAYEA
+226 TDAKR
-235 AEYQFRSFSSTW
+235 QFDGFYWTW
-247 YTVAEEIRATY
+247 YYTDKAMKDTY
-258 QADYNKIQ
+258 QADYDKIKKD
-266 QSINDFKALAR
+266 IEDFGTLAKQ
-277 EKYDAGE
+277 KYNAG
-284 AKELKTAE
+284 AANELKTDE
-292 FTENFNRML
+292 FTENFSWQFNTL
-301 NELEANIGVSDAAW
+301 KANIGTSGNAW
-315 INIYAVYQDGLRV
+315 LNISATYQDGLSS

-338 QMPDDGN
+338 RMPDDGN

-351 EALNAMRSAW
+351 EALNAMRKEW

-378 SELEENFRTLK
+378 SEQEKKFRTLK
-389 EAQVVVINATKDEY
+389 EEQVLAINAIKDKY
-403 LAKHVDA
+403 LANYDDA
-410 EAKKAAADQLLS
+410 QAKKAAADQLL
-422 ALEDG
+422 ADLK
-427 FQSLGDDFQYLEKS
+427 DDFQYLEES

-456 TAINALKDKVAKDYK
+456 TAINALKDKVDKDYK
-471 APHNIRTASYDAD
+471 APHNIRTASYAAD
-484 RDAIQAKISS
+484 RDAIQAKINS

-526 DDAKAAVAKMKPAD
+526 DDAKAAVAKMKPAA

-566 AAVEKSYQEKMLTET
+566 AAVEKSYQEKTLTET

-589 IDAAAMAIGKYQDD
+589 IDAAAMAVVKYQND
-603 ATAALDRYD
+603 ATAALDRYN
-612 VVSTAIK
+612 VVNTAIK
-619 DYEAAL
+619 DYKAAL
-625 TTLRGTV
+625 ATLCVTV

-654 ITKLQTEI
+654 IAKLQTEI

-669 SAAKEKLDADLLA
+669 SAAKEKLDAEHLA

-691 TILTDAQALNAAFAN
+691 TILTDAQALNAAFAK

-721 AMYDAASKV
+721 AMYDAASEI

-820 ALLGR
+820 ELLTR
-825 VDEQKAHVNAE
+825 VNAQKDHVNAE
-836 NQAYTDFIGNQYYY
+836 KQAYTNFIGNQSYYY
-850 YPKGAELV
+850 ATGAELV

-865 KKAFVIPGES
+865 KNAFVIPGES

-894 ATARAKEILQES
+894 ATARANEILQES

-914 GHVVKGITSRLS
+914 GHVVKGITSRLN
-926 DLQLEANA
+926 DLQREAEA
-934 LKAMAT
+934 LKEMAT
-940 DSTANYNAYQKLKE
+940 DSTANYNAYQELKRNIAE
-954 NFDGQKIDI
+954 QGIMIWRGYDYYGRDYMEYFDGFA
-963 WNYTY
+963 N
-968 GSGYYARED
+968 
-977 YSTHYGFVSAFDAV
+977 AFDAARKYV
-991 RTRINQK
+991 NQF
-998 TDGTNAD
+998 TDRTNAA
-1005 YYRGLLAYPDGVHFK
+1005 YYLGLIANPDGVHYK
-1020 EREAIKQ
+1020 ECKSIEQ
-1027 AIEDAYKAGKAWTGT
+1027 AIEDAYKAGKAWTGD

-1047 YTYKYEPVLNTE
+1047 YTYKFEPVLNTG

-1071 KMLPK
+1071 QMLPK
-1076 QAYNDKTNYY
+1076 QAYNDHTNYK
-1086 TQVDEGNKCQT
+1086 TQVDELNKRQA

-1119 LSQLGDL
+1119 LSKLGDL
-1126 LKRIKEQKALVVKYY
+1126 LKRIKEQKALVEKYY
-1141 AEGLTTTNNSDVS
+1141 AEGLTTTNNSMVS
-1154 KAYRRIET
+1154 EAYRSIKL
-1162 ELGGLK
+1162 ELDGLK

-1176 YNAAIAGDNLTRYN
+1176 YNAVIAGDNLTRYN
-1190 TFCEKVQ
+1190 TFCAKVQ
-1197 ETENKYGE
+1197 ETEDKYGE

-1247 KDDAAA
+1247 KDEAAA

-1260 PALWDIAEAN
+1260 PALWDIDEAN
-1270 AKKAQEY
+1270 AAKAMEY
-1277 TDQIE
+1277 TAQIE
-1282 AYKKELDLAVNTAVR
+1282 AYKKDLDLAVNTAVR

-1318 VASYD
+1318 VAGFD

-1353 SNLDNDWNFFGMVP
+1353 SNLDADWSFFGMVP

-1373 LEQAAQNEWKALY
+1373 LEQAAKDEWKALY

-1424 GKDDDF
+1424 GKDDDL
-1430 KSYKDCVAKY
+1430 KSYKDRVAKY

-1529 IASAFN
+1529 IASTFD

-1549 SQEMSKRIYGLTI
+1549 SQEMSKRVYGLTI

-1608 LDNLTGTAADEVKAY
+1608 LDNLTGAAADEVKAY

-1640 EFDENATLAEAKK
+1640 EFVENATPAEAKK

-1682 VANSL
+1682 VASSL
-1687 EMLVSQAESG
+1687 GTLVSQAESA
-1697 YSAVNI
+1697 YDDVNT

-1738 DEIVTYKTKVIHL
+1738 DEIVTYKTKIIHI

-1775 HAKAMENLQNA
+1775 HAKAMKDLQNA

-1806 SSTVLEES
+1806 AS
-1814 SYKQVGNEVFV
+1814 EVRALSEWQGLGEMFYF
-1825 LERGKS
+1825 EGGKS

-1843 ASEKAEEVSGVLE
+1843 ASEKAEEVSDVLE

-1875 VESYKDGCLYD
+1875 VESYKDGCLD
-1886 AYAKLAVAEV
+1886 EAYAKLAVVEA
-1896 FGAWYETTQVYQSN
+1896 FGAWKETQSVYQSK
-1910 VWGARSAM
+1910 VYTARYDM
-1918 ENSFDKSGTK
+1918 EKSFNKSGTN
-1928 IYDEDGALRE
+1928 IYDEDNTLWE
-1938 QFDNLK
+1938 QFNNLER
-1944 LACRNFDN
+1944 ACQNFDN
-1952 YLTSENGRIDLI
+1952 YRNFVDIYRI

-1976 NPDGSVAVVK
+1976 NPDGSEAGQK
-1986 PINYPKDEE
+1986 EINYSKDEE

-2086 WPSLGGSLNA
+2086 WPSLGGTLNA

-2101 ENFTVSA
+2101 ENLTVSA

-2129 CQMDIVLPA
+2129 CQMDIILPA

-2161 NGVHR
+2161 DGVHR
-2166 VVISTIENNSFP
+2166 VVISTIENNCFT

-2198 DNVIFAEANG
+2198 DKVIFAEANG
-2208 RETTITGNDATG
+2208 RETTITGSDATG
-2220 INGMETEGSLKQKI
+2220 ISGMEAEGSLKQKI

>member
-60 APGKYMLQRA
+60 APGKYMLQPA

-92 FTIDSDAPAKVK
+92 FTIDGAAPAKVK

-115 KFSGVKFTLIFDFAA
+115 KFSGVKFTLLFDFAA
-130 PVKELGAQLGEIVSG
+130 PVKELSAQLGEIVSG
-145 TSDYFRRT
+145 TSDYFRTT
-153 DAWTK
+153 DAWKK

-185 EVYVKNHLWQGKNS
+185 EVYVKNHLWQGENS
-199 PELRALTDGIAAL
+199 PELRALTDGIGAL
-212 AKVVEKANDNENAY
+212 ADVVEKANVNENSYKSAWDAY
-226 FSAQNAYEA
+226 TDAKR
-235 AEYQFRSFSSTW
+235 QFDGFYWTW
-247 YTVAEEIRATY
+247 YYTDKAMKDTY
-258 QADYNKIQ
+258 QADYDKIKKD
-266 QSINDFKALAR
+266 IEDFGTLAKQ
-277 EKYDAGE
+277 KYNAG
-284 AKELKTAE
+284 AANELKTDE
-292 FTENFNRML
+292 FTENFSWQFNTL
-301 NELEANIGVSDAAW
+301 KANIGTSGNAW
-315 INIYAVYQDGLRV
+315 LNISATYQDGLSS
-328 FNAAQEEIHT
+328 FNAAQEKIHT
-338 QMPDDGN
+338 RMPDDGN

-351 EALNAMRSAW
+351 EALNAMRKEW

-378 SELEENFRTLK
+378 SEQEKKFRTLK
-389 EAQVVVINATKDEY
+389 EKQVLEINAIRDKY
-403 LAKHVDA
+403 LANHADA
-410 EAKKAAADQLLS
+410 EAKKKAADQLL
-422 ALEDG
+422 ADLED
-427 FQSLGDDFQYLEKS
+427 DFLYLEKS
-441 DDVNQK
+441 EDVNLK

-456 TAINALKDKVAKDYK
+456 TAINALKGKVAKDYK

-520 GLQKKL
+520 GLQKQL
-526 DDAKAAVAKMKPAD
+526 DDAKAAVAKMKPAA
-540 EKDTYDVAAHFQKTA
+540 EGDTYDMAAHFQKTA

-566 AAVEKSYQEKMLTET
+566 AAVEKGYQEKTLTET

-589 IDAAAMAIGKYQDD
+589 IDAAAMAVVKYQDD
-603 ATAALDRYD
+603 ATAAMARYD
-612 VVSTAIK
+612 VVNTAIK
-619 DYEAAL
+619 DYKDAL
-625 TTLRGTV
+625 ATLRATV
-632 GPKTLVVATPA
+632 GTKTLVVATPA

-691 TILTDAQALNAAFAN
+691 TILTDAQALNDAFAN

-730 VDAIKADIDKYKGV
+730 VDAIKADIDEYKGV

-764 LLQDLNDIE
+764 LLQDLNEIE
-773 ASTNTQKA
+773 ANANTQKA

-789 KDDITEDNAVE
+789 EDDITEDNAVE

-820 ALLGR
+820 ELLTR
-825 VDEQKAHVNAE
+825 VNAQKAHVNAE
-836 NQAYTDFIGNQYYY
+836 KQAYTDFIGNQYYY

-865 KKAFVIPGES
+865 KNAFVIPGES

-914 GHVVKGITSRLS
+914 GHVVKGITSRLN

-954 NFDGQKIDI
+954 NIAKQTIKIWVGYNNWGGQYTTNCIGFADAFEMVRYYVDI
-963 WNYTY
+963 FTDKTNRTY
-968 GSGYYARED
+968 YSGLIA
-977 YSTHYGFVSAFDAV
+977 
-991 RTRINQK
+991 N
-998 TDGTNAD
+998 
-1005 YYRGLLAYPDGVHFK
+1005 PDGVHFK
-1020 EREAIKQ
+1020 ELEAIKK
-1027 AIEDAYKAGKAWTGT
+1027 AIEDAYKAGEAWTVDWYGR
-1042 LKYNS
+1042 
-1047 YTYKYEPVLNTE
+1047 PVLNTG
-1059 IVRRMTDLSNVL
+1059 IVERMEKLSNELQV
-1071 KMLPK
+1071 LPK
-1076 QAYNDKTNYY
+1076 RAYDDYTNHKTQEDELNKSQA
-1086 TQVDEGNKCQT
+1086 

-1112 PETLKPY
+1112 SETLKPH
-1119 LSQLGDL
+1119 LSDLGGL
-1126 LKRIKEQKALVVKYY
+1126 LKRIKEQKALVEKYY
-1141 AEGLTTTNNSDVS
+1141 AEGLTTTNHSMVS
-1154 KAYRRIET
+1154 EAYRDIKIK
-1162 ELGGLK
+1162 LDGLK

-1176 YNAAIAGDNLTRYN
+1176 YNGAIAKDNLTRYN
-1190 TFCEKVQ
+1190 TFCVKVQ

-1247 KDDAAA
+1247 KDKAAA
-1253 TYAETTS
+1253 SYAEITS
-1260 PALWDIAEAN
+1260 PALWDIAEDN

-1297 AKLEEMLA
+1297 VKLEEMLA

-1353 SNLDNDWNFFGMVP
+1353 SNLDGDWNFFGMVP

-1373 LEQAAQNEWKALY
+1373 LEQAAKDEWKALY

-1424 GKDDDF
+1424 GKDDDL
-1430 KSYKDCVAKY
+1430 KSYKDRVAKY

-1549 SQEMSKRIYGLTI
+1549 SQEMSKRIHGLTI

-1585 ANQAEVDA
+1585 ANQAEVAA

-1640 EFDENATLAEAKK
+1640 EFDENATPAEAKK

-1682 VANSL
+1682 VASSL
-1687 EMLVSQAESG
+1687 GTLVSQAEST
-1697 YSAVNI
+1697 YDDVNT
-1703 TYDGVYTPVKVEYKS
+1703 TYDGVYAPVKVEYKS

-1738 DEIVTYKTKVIHL
+1738 DEIVTYKTKVIHI

-1757 RMGATRMDII
+1757 RMGATRTDII

-1775 HAKAMENLQNA
+1775 HAKAMKDLQDA

-1806 SSTVLEES
+1806 AS
-1814 SYKQVGNEVFV
+1814 EVRELSEWQGLGEMFYF
-1825 LERGKS
+1825 EGGKS

-1843 ASEKAEEVSGVLE
+1843 ASEKAEEVSDVLE

-1875 VESYKDGCLYD
+1875 VESYKDGCLD
-1886 AYAKLAVAEV
+1886 EAYAKLAVVEA
-1896 FGAWYETTQVYQSN
+1896 FGAWKETQSVYQSK
-1910 VWGARSAM
+1910 VYTARYDM
-1918 ENSFDKSGTK
+1918 ENSFNKSGTN
-1928 IYDEDGALRE
+1928 IYDEDNSLWE
-1938 QFDNLK
+1938 QFNNLER
-1944 LACRNFDN
+1944 ACQNFNN
-1952 YLTSENGRIDLI
+1952 YLDFVDIYRI
-1964 LPTKDINGNAWL
+1964 LPTNDINGNAWL
-1976 NPDGSVAVVK
+1976 NPDGSEAWQK
-1986 PINYPKDEE
+1986 EINYSKDEE

-2086 WPSLGGSLNA
+2086 WPSLGGTLNA

-2101 ENFTVSA
+2101 ENLTVSA

-2129 CQMDIVLPA
+2129 CQMDIILPA

-2161 NGVHR
+2161 DGVHR
-2166 VVISTIENNSFP
+2166 VVISTIENNSFT

-2198 DNVIFAEANG
+2198 DKVIFAEANG
-2208 RETTITGNDATG
+2208 RETTITGSDATG
-2220 INGMETEGSLKQKI
+2220 ISGMEAEGSLKQKI

>member
-1 MRKDVLISLLAITGA
+1 M
-16 PVAALADAD
+16 
-25 VVIDKTAWTGD
+25 
-36 DLTVSEDGSVTVSTG
+36 
-51 KEVSIEKEL
+51 
-60 APGKYMLQRA
+60 
-70 TFTDN
+70 
-75 AKIVAVYKGK
+75 
-85 EYAPGVA
+85 
-92 FTIDSDAPAKVK
+92 
-104 VKVRAVTPGEF
+104 TPGEF
-115 KFSGVKFTLIFDFAA
+115 KFSGVKFTLVFDFAA
-130 PVKELGAQLGEIVSG
+130 PVKELSAQLGEIVSG
-145 TSDYFRRT
+145 TSEYFRTT
-153 DAWTK
+153 DAWKK
-158 GKDGKPSLEMQVADY
+158 GNDEKPSLEMQVADY

-185 EVYVKNHLWQGKNS
+185 EVYVKNHLWQGENS
-199 PELRALTDGIAAL
+199 PELRALTDGIGAL
-212 AKVVEKANDNENAY
+212 ADVVEKANVNENSYKSALDAY
-226 FSAQNAYEA
+226 TDAKR
-235 AEYQFRSFSSTW
+235 QFDGFYWTW
-247 YTVAEEIRATY
+247 YYTDKAMKETY
-258 QADYNKIQ
+258 QADYDKIKKD
-266 QSINDFKALAR
+266 IEDFGTLAKQ
-277 EKYDAGE
+277 KYNAG
-284 AKELKTAE
+284 AANELKTDE
-292 FTENFNRML
+292 FTENFSRQFNTL
-301 NELEANIGVSDAAW
+301 KANIGTSGNAW
-315 INIYAVYQDGLRV
+315 LNISATYQDGLSS

-338 QMPDDGN
+338 QMPDDGY
-345 YADWNE
+345 YADWNA

-378 SELEENFRTLK
+378 SEQEEDFRMLK

-403 LAKHVDA
+403 LAKHADA
-410 EAKKAAADQLLS
+410 EAKKDAADQLL
-422 ALEDG
+422 ADLE
-427 FQSLGDDFQYLEKS
+427 DDFQYLEES

-456 TAINALKDKVAKDYK
+456 TAINALKGKVDKDYK
-471 APHNIRTASYDAD
+471 APHNIRTANYDAD

-520 GLQKKL
+520 GLQKEL

-555 AGLQKTIDEIK
+555 AGLQKTIDQIK
-566 AAVEKSYQEKMLTET
+566 AAVEKGYQEKTLTET

-589 IDAAAMAIGKYQDD
+589 IDAAAMAVVKYQDD
-603 ATAALDRYD
+603 ATDALARYD
-612 VVSTAIK
+612 VVNTAIK
-619 DYEAAL
+619 DYKDAL
-625 TTLRGTV
+625 ATLRATV
-632 GPKTLVVATPA
+632 GTKTLVVATPA

-669 SAAKEKLDADLLA
+669 SAAKENFDADLLA
-682 ALLAVQLKE
+682 ALLDVQLKE
-691 TILTDAQALNAAFAN
+691 TILTDAQALNDAFAN

-721 AMYDAASKV
+721 AMYDAASEI

-806 VIKGDVDAINDALS
+806 VIKGDVDAINDAMS
-820 ALLGR
+820 ELLGR

-836 NQAYTDFIGNQYYY
+836 KQAYTDFIGNQYYY

-865 KKAFVIPGES
+865 KNAFVIPGES

-914 GHVVKGITSRLS
+914 GHVVKGITSRLN

-934 LKAMAT
+934 LKALAI
-940 DSTANYNAYQKLKE
+940 DSTANYDAYQKLKD
-954 NFDGQKIDI
+954 NFVGQRIDI
-963 WNYTY
+963 WNYSSW
-968 GSGYYARED
+968 GRD
-977 YSTHYGFVSAFDAV
+977 YTTTHYGFANAFDAV

-998 TDGTNAD
+998 TNGTNAA
-1005 YYRGLLAYPDGVHFK
+1005 YYLSLLAYPDGVHFK
-1020 EREAIKQ
+1020 ERQ
-1027 AIEDAYKAGKAWTGT
+1027 AIEQAIEAAYKAGKAWTGSF
-1042 LKYNS
+1042 KYN
-1047 YTYKYEPVLNTE
+1047 YNTYKNEPELNTG
-1059 IVRRMTDLSNVL
+1059 IARRMTDLSNVL

-1076 QAYNDKTNYY
+1076 QAYNDYTNNS
-1086 TQVDEGNKCQT
+1086 TQVDEGNKCQA

-1119 LSQLGDL
+1119 LSRLGDL
-1126 LKRIKEQKALVVKYY
+1126 LKRIKEQKALVEKYY
-1141 AEGLTTTNNSDVS
+1141 AEGLTTTNHSTVS
-1154 KAYRRIET
+1154 EAYRFIKIE
-1162 ELGGLK
+1162 LDGLK
-1168 AFIEGNSE
+1168 AFIEGNGD
-1176 YNAAIAGDNLTRYN
+1176 YNAVIAGDNLIRYN
-1190 TFCEKVQ
+1190 TFCAKVQ

-1253 TYAETTS
+1253 TYAKTTS
-1260 PALWDIAEAN
+1260 PALWDIDEAN
-1270 AKKAQEY
+1270 AAKAMEY
-1277 TDQIE
+1277 TAQIE
-1282 AYKKELDLAVNTAVR
+1282 AYKKDLDLAVNTAVR

-1353 SNLDNDWNFFGMVP
+1353 SNLDADWNFFGMVP

-1373 LEQAAQNEWKALY
+1373 LEQAAKDEWKALY
-1386 EGVYVGVDG
+1386 EGVYVGQDG

-1424 GKDDDF
+1424 GKDDDL
-1430 KSYKDCVAKY
+1430 KAYKACVADY

-1462 LQRYIDAFYAEAG
+1462 LQRYINAFYAEAG

-1487 YDANIKNFDQL
+1487 YDANIKNFEQL

-1510 AAQEY
+1510 AAQDY

-1529 IASAFN
+1529 IASTFD

-1549 SQEMSKRIYGLTI
+1549 SQEMSKRVYGLTI

-1640 EFDENATLAEAKK
+1640 EFVENATPAEAKK

-1682 VANSL
+1682 VASSL
-1687 EMLVSQAESG
+1687 EMLVSQAESS
-1697 YSAVNI
+1697 YSTVNN
-1703 TYDGVYTPVKVEYKS
+1703 TYGKVYMPVKVEYKS
-1718 ALDACREELD
+1718 SLDACRNELD

-1757 RMGATRMDII
+1757 RMGATRTDIM

-1775 HAKAMENLQNA
+1775 HAKAMKDLQNA

-1806 SSTVLEES
+1806 AS
-1814 SYKQVGNEVFV
+1814 EVREHSDWQGLGEMFYF
-1825 LERGKS
+1825 EGGKS
-1831 YMENYEKLFFNV
+1831 YMENYEKLFFNE
-1843 ASEKAEEVSGVLE
+1843 ASEKAEVVSDVLE

-1886 AYAKLAVAEV
+1886 AYAKLATVEA
-1896 FGAWYETTQVYQSN
+1896 FGAWKETQSVYQSN
-1910 VWGARSAM
+1910 VFSARYAM
-1918 ENSFDKSGTK
+1918 ENSFNKSGTN
-1928 IYDEDGALRE
+1928 IYDEDNTLWE
-1938 QFDNLK
+1938 QFNNLER
-1944 LACRNFDN
+1944 ACQNFDN
-1952 YLTSENGRIDLI
+1952 YRNFVDIYRI

-1976 NPDGSVAVVK
+1976 NPDGSEAWQK
-1986 PINYPKDEE
+1986 EINYSKDEE
-1995 YGVKLVAATSESLV
+1995 YGVKLVAATSQSLI
-2009 ESMNALRTSI
+2009 ESMNALRASV

-2033 VVLTDDYLAVLN
+2033 IVLTDDYLAVLN

-2065 RDGKISIA
+2065 RDGKISVA

-2086 WPSLGGSLNA
+2086 WPSLGGYLNA
-2096 PMVGS
+2096 PMLGS
-2101 ENFTVSA
+2101 ENLTVSA

-2129 CQMDIVLPA
+2129 CQMDIILPA

-2161 NGVHR
+2161 DGVHR
-2166 VVISTIENNSFP
+2166 VVISTIENNCFT

-2198 DNVIFAEANG
+2198 DKVIFAEANG
-2208 RETTITGNDATG
+2208 RETYITGSDATG
-2220 INGMETEGSLKQKI
+2220 INGMEAEGSLKQKI

>member
-60 APGKYMLQRA
+60 APGKYMLQPA

-92 FTIDSDAPAKVK
+92 FTIDGDAPAKVR

-130 PVKELGAQLGEIVSG
+130 PVKELSAQLGEIVSG
-145 TSDYFRRT
+145 TSKYFLTT
-153 DAWTK
+153 DAWKK

-185 EVYVKNHLWQGKNS
+185 DVYVKNHLWQGENS
-199 PELRALTDGIAAL
+199 PELRALTNGIAAL

-345 YADWNE
+345 YADWNA
-351 EALNAMRSAW
+351 EALNAMRLAW
-361 KKVSDLYKT
+361 KEVSDLYKT

-378 SELEENFRTLK
+378 SKLEENFRTLK
-389 EAQVVVINATKDEY
+389 EAQVDSINATKGEY
-403 LAKHVDA
+403 LAMHADA
-410 EAKKAAADQLLS
+410 EAKKRAADQLL
-422 ALEDG
+422 ADLE
-427 FQSLGDDFQYLEKS
+427 DDFQYLEKS
-441 DDVNQK
+441 EDVNLK

-520 GLQKKL
+520 GLQKQL
-526 DDAKAAVAKMKPAD
+526 DDAKAAVAKMKPAA
-540 EKDTYDVAAHFQKTA
+540 EGDTYDMAAHFQKTA

-566 AAVEKSYQEKMLTET
+566 AAVEKGYQEKTLTET

-589 IDAAAMAIGKYQDD
+589 IDAAAMAVVKYQDD
-603 ATAALDRYD
+603 ATAAMARYD
-612 VVSTAIK
+612 VVNTAIK
-619 DYEAAL
+619 DYKDAL
-625 TTLRGTV
+625 ATLRATV
-632 GPKTLVVATPA
+632 GTKTLVVATPA

-691 TILTDAQALNAAFAN
+691 TILTDAQALNDAFAN

-730 VDAIKADIDKYKGV
+730 VDAIKADIDEYKGV

-764 LLQDLNDIE
+764 LLQDLNEIE
-773 ASTNTQKA
+773 ANANTQKA

-789 KDDITEDNAVE
+789 EDDITEDNAVE

-820 ALLGR
+820 ELLTR
-825 VDEQKAHVNAE
+825 VNAQKAHVNAE
-836 NQAYTDFIGNQYYY
+836 KQAYTDLIGNQYYY

-865 KKAFVIPGES
+865 KNAFVIPGES

-914 GHVVKGITSRLS
+914 GHVVKGITSRLN

-934 LKAMAT
+934 LKALAI
-940 DSTANYNAYQKLKE
+940 DSTANYDAYQKLKD
-954 NFDGQKIDI
+954 NFVGQRIDI
-963 WNYTY
+963 WNYSSW
-968 GSGYYARED
+968 GRD
-977 YSTHYGFVSAFDAV
+977 YTTTHYGFANAFDAV

-998 TDGTNAD
+998 TNGTNAA
-1005 YYRGLLAYPDGVHFK
+1005 YYLSLLAYPDGVHFK
-1020 EREAIKQ
+1020 ERQ
-1027 AIEDAYKAGKAWTGT
+1027 AIEQAIEAAYKAGKAWTGSF
-1042 LKYNS
+1042 KYN
-1047 YTYKYEPVLNTE
+1047 YNTYKNEPELNTG
-1059 IVRRMTDLSNVL
+1059 IARRMTDLSNVL

-1076 QAYNDKTNYY
+1076 QAYNDYTNNS
-1086 TQVDEGNKCQT
+1086 TQVDEGNKCQA

-1119 LSQLGDL
+1119 LSKLGDL
-1126 LKRIKEQKALVVKYY
+1126 LKRIKEQKALVEKYY
-1141 AEGLTTTNNSDVS
+1141 AEGLTTTNHKTVS
-1154 KAYRRIET
+1154 EAYRSIKIE
-1162 ELGGLK
+1162 LDGLK
-1168 AFIEGNSE
+1168 AFIEGNGD
-1176 YNAAIAGDNLTRYN
+1176 YNAVIAGDNLIRYN
-1190 TFCEKVQ
+1190 TFCAKVQ
-1197 ETENKYGE
+1197 ETEDKYGE

-1247 KDDAAA
+1247 KDKAAD

-1260 PALWDIAEAN
+1260 PALWDIDEDN
-1270 AKKAQEY
+1270 AAKAMEY

-1282 AYKKELDLAVNTAVR
+1282 AYKKDLDLAVNTAVR

-1305 NLNDNQLAPAKEK
+1305 NLNNNQLAPAKEK
-1318 VASYD
+1318 VAGFD

-1353 SNLDNDWNFFGMVP
+1353 SNLDADWNFFGMVP

-1424 GKDDDF
+1424 GKDDDL

-1462 LQRYIDAFYAEAG
+1462 LQRYIDAFYTEAG

-1549 SQEMSKRIYGLTI
+1549 SQEMSKRVYGLTI

-1585 ANQAEVDA
+1585 ANLAEVDA

-1640 EFDENATLAEAKK
+1640 EFVENATPAEAKK
-1653 DAGLLALEKK
+1653 DAGLLAFEKK

-1668 MGLIKLVNAELIEG
+1668 MGLIKLVNTELIEG

-1687 EMLVSQAESG
+1687 EMLVSQAESS
-1697 YSAVNI
+1697 YSNVNI

-1775 HAKAMENLQNA
+1775 HAKAMKDLQNA

-1806 SSTVLEES
+1806 AS
-1814 SYKQVGNEVFV
+1814 EVREYSDWEGLGEMFYF
-1825 LERGKS
+1825 EGGKS
-1831 YMENYEKLFFNV
+1831 YMENYEKQFFNE
-1843 ASEKAEEVSGVLE
+1843 ASEKAEVVSDVLE

-1886 AYAKLAVAEV
+1886 AYAKLATVEA
-1896 FGAWYETTQVYQSN
+1896 FGAWKETQSVYQSN
-1910 VWGARSAM
+1910 VLSARDAM
-1918 ENSFDKSGTK
+1918 EKSFNKSGTN
-1928 IYDEDGALRE
+1928 IYDEDNTLWE
-1938 QFDNLK
+1938 QFNNLER
-1944 LACRNFDN
+1944 ACQNFDN
-1952 YLTSENGRIDLI
+1952 YRNFVDIYRI

-1976 NPDGSVAVVK
+1976 NPDGSEARQK
-1986 PINYPKDEE
+1986 EINYSKDEE

-2033 VVLTDDYLAVLN
+2033 VVLTDDYLTVLN
-2045 ALLDP
+2045 AVLDP

-2101 ENFTVSA
+2101 ENLTVSA

-2161 NGVHR
+2161 DGVHR
-2166 VVISTIENNSFP
+2166 VVISTIENNSFT

-2198 DNVIFAEANG
+2198 DKVIFAEANG

>member
-60 APGKYMLQRA
+60 APGKYMLQPA

-85 EYAPGVA
+85 EYAPSVA
-92 FTIDSDAPAKVK
+92 FTIDGNAPAKVK

-115 KFSGVKFTLIFDFAA
+115 KFSGVKFTLLFDFAA

-145 TSDYFRRT
+145 TSDYFRTT
-153 DAWTK
+153 DAWKT
-158 GKDGKPSLEMQVADY
+158 GKDGKPSLEMQLADY

-185 EVYVKNHLWQGKNS
+185 DVYVKNHLWQGKDS
-199 PELRALTDGIAAL
+199 PELLALKNGIDAL
-212 AKVVEKANDNENAY
+212 ADVVEKANVNENSYKSALDAY
-226 FSAQNAYEA
+226 TDAKR
-235 AEYQFRSFSSTW
+235 QFDGFYWTW
-247 YTVAEEIRATY
+247 YYTDKAMKETY
-258 QADYNKIQ
+258 QADYDKIKKD
-266 QSINDFKALAR
+266 IEDFGTLAKQ
-277 EKYDAGE
+277 KYNAG
-284 AKELKTAE
+284 AANELKTDE
-292 FTENFNRML
+292 FTENFSQQFNTL
-301 NELEANIGVSDAAW
+301 KANIGTSGNAW
-315 INIYAVYQDGLRV
+315 LNISATYQDGLSS

-351 EALNAMRSAW
+351 EALNAMRKAW

-370 IDADKTKA
+370 IDADKTTA
-378 SELEENFRTLK
+378 SEKEKEFRTQK
-389 EAQVVVINATKDEY
+389 ETQVRVINATKDDY
-403 LAKHVDA
+403 LAKHADA
-410 EAKKAAADQLLS
+410 EAKYAAADQLL
-422 ALEDG
+422 ADLE
-427 FQSLGDDFQYLEKS
+427 DDFQYLEKS
-441 DDVNQK
+441 EDVNLK

-456 TAINALKDKVAKDYK
+456 TAINALKDKVDKDYK

-520 GLQKKL
+520 GLQKML
-526 DDAKAAVAKMKPAD
+526 DDAKAAVAKMKPAA

-555 AGLQKTIDEIK
+555 ADLQKTIDQIK
-566 AAVEKSYQEKMLTET
+566 SAVEKGYQEKTLTET
-581 VRGDFQSQ
+581 VRFDFQNQ
-589 IDAAAMAIGKYQDD
+589 ITNAGEAVYKYQDD
-603 ATAALDRYD
+603 ATAAMARYD
-612 VVSTAIK
+612 GVNTAIK

-625 TTLRGTV
+625 ATLRETV

-654 ITKLQTEI
+654 ITKLQAEI
-662 DRVAGNF
+662 DRVKGDF
-669 SAAKEKLDADLLA
+669 SAAKEELDAEHLA

-691 TILTDAQALNAAFAN
+691 TILTDAQALNAAFPK

-721 AMYDAASKV
+721 AMYDAASEI

-764 LLQDLNDIE
+764 LLQELNEIE
-773 ASTNTQKA
+773 AKTNTQKA

-820 ALLGR
+820 DLLTR
-825 VDEQKAHVNAE
+825 VDAQKDHVNAE
-836 NQAYTDFIGNQYYY
+836 KQAYTDFIGNQYYY

-858 SRTLTEA
+858 SRTLKEA
-865 KKAFVIPGES
+865 KDAFVIPGES

-880 QATTTKLE
+880 QATTTKLD

-914 GHVVKGITSRLS
+914 GHVVKGITSRLN
-926 DLQLEANA
+926 DLQQEANA
-934 LKAMAT
+934 LKKLAT
-940 DSTANYNAYQKLKE
+940 DSTANYDAYQELKRNIAE
-954 NFDGQKIDI
+954 QGIMI
-963 WNYTY
+963 WCGYDYY
-968 GSGYYARED
+968 GRDKMD
-977 YSTHYGFVSAFDAV
+977 YCYGFANAFNAAWKYV
-991 RTRINQK
+991 NRF
-998 TDGTNAD
+998 TDGTNAA
-1005 YYRGLLAYPDGVHFK
+1005 YYLGLLSYPDGVHFK
-1020 EREAIKQ
+1020 EREAIRQ

-1047 YTYKYEPVLNTE
+1047 YTYKYEPVLNTG

-1071 KMLPK
+1071 QMLPK
-1076 QAYNDKTNYY
+1076 QAYNDHTNYI
-1086 TQVDEGNKCQT
+1086 TQVDELNKRQA

-1126 LKRIKEQKALVVKYY
+1126 LKRIKEQKALVEKYY
-1141 AEGLTTTNNSDVS
+1141 AEGLTTTNNVTVS

-1176 YNAAIAGDNLTRYN
+1176 YNAAIAGDNLKRYD
-1190 TFCEKVQ
+1190 TFCDKVQ

-1240 AALIKNL
+1240 AALIKDL

-1353 SNLDNDWNFFGMVP
+1353 SNLDADWSFFGMVP

-1424 GKDDDF
+1424 GKDDDL
-1430 KSYKDCVAKY
+1430 KAYKDRVAKY

-1510 AAQEY
+1510 AAQDY

-1529 IASAFN
+1529 IASTFDL
-1535 QVKRWQADLTRQNA
+1535 VKRWQADLTRQNA
-1549 SQEMSKRIYGLTI
+1549 SQEMSKRVYGLII

-1585 ANQAEVDA
+1585 ANLAEVDA

-1640 EFDENATLAEAKK
+1640 EFVENATPAEAKK

-1687 EMLVSQAESG
+1687 ERLVSQAESS
-1697 YSAVNI
+1697 YSNVNI

-1718 ALDACREELD
+1718 ALDACRNELD

-1757 RMGATRMDII
+1757 RMGATSMDII

-1775 HAKAMENLQNA
+1775 HAKAMKDLQNA

-1806 SSTVLEES
+1806 AS
-1814 SYKQVGNEVFV
+1814 EVREYSDWEGLGEMFYF
-1825 LERGKS
+1825 EGGKS
-1831 YMENYEKLFFNV
+1831 YMENYEKQFFNE
-1843 ASEKAEEVSGVLE
+1843 ASEKAEVVSDVLE

-1862 EEGPVSAILTDSQ
+1862 EEGPVSAILTDNQ
-1875 VESYKDGCLYD
+1875 VESYKDGCLNE
-1886 AYAKLAVAEV
+1886 AYAKLATVEA
-1896 FGAWYETTQVYQSN
+1896 FGAWKETQSVYQVN
-1910 VWGARSAM
+1910 VNSARYAM
-1918 ENSFDKSGTK
+1918 ENSFNKSGTN
-1928 IYDEDGALRE
+1928 IYDEDNTLWE
-1938 QFDNLK
+1938 QFNNLER
-1944 LACRNFDN
+1944 ACQNFDN
-1952 YLTSENGRIDLI
+1952 YRNFVDIYRI

-1976 NPDGSVAVVK
+1976 NPDGSEAWQK
-1986 PINYPKDEE
+1986 EINYSKDEE

-2086 WPSLGGSLNA
+2086 WPSLGGTLNA
-2096 PMVGS
+2096 PMVES
-2101 ENFTVSA
+2101 ENLTVSA

-2129 CQMDIVLPA
+2129 CQMDIILPA

-2161 NGVHR
+2161 DGVHR
-2166 VVISTIENNSFP
+2166 VVISTIENNSFT

-2198 DNVIFAEANG
+2198 DKVIFAEANG

-2220 INGMETEGSLKQKI
+2220 INGMEAEGSLKQKI

>member
-60 APGKYMLQRA
+60 APGKYMLQPA

-92 FTIDSDAPAKVK
+92 FTIDGDVPAKVK

-115 KFSGVKFTLIFDFAA
+115 KFSGVKFTLLFDFAA
-130 PVKELGAQLGEIVSG
+130 PVKELSAQLGEIVSG
-145 TSDYFRRT
+145 TSEYFRTT
-153 DAWTK
+153 DAWKK
-158 GKDGKPSLEMQVADY
+158 GNDEKPSLEMQVADY

-185 EVYVKNHLWQGKNS
+185 EVYVKNHLWQGENS
-199 PELRALTDGIAAL
+199 PELRALTDGIGAL
-212 AKVVEKANDNENAY
+212 ADVVEKANVNENSYKSAWDAY
-226 FSAQNAYEA
+226 TDAKR
-235 AEYQFRSFSSTW
+235 QFDGFYWTW
-247 YTVAEEIRATY
+247 YYTDKAMKDTY
-258 QADYNKIQ
+258 QADYDKIKKD
-266 QSINDFKALAR
+266 IEDFGTLAKQ
-277 EKYDAGE
+277 KYNAG
-284 AKELKTAE
+284 AANELKTDE
-292 FTENFNRML
+292 FTENFSWQFNTL
-301 NELEANIGVSDAAW
+301 KANIGTSGNAW
-315 INIYAVYQDGLRV
+315 LNISATYQDGLSS

-338 QMPDDGN
+338 RMPDDGN

-351 EALNAMRSAW
+351 EALNAMRKEW

-378 SELEENFRTLK
+378 SEQEKKFRTLK
-389 EAQVVVINATKDEY
+389 EEQVLAINAIKDKY
-403 LAKHVDA
+403 LANYDDA
-410 EAKKAAADQLLS
+410 QAKKAAADQLL
-422 ALEDG
+422 ADLK
-427 FQSLGDDFQYLEKS
+427 DDFQYLEES

-456 TAINALKDKVAKDYK
+456 TAINALRDKVEKDYK

-526 DDAKAAVAKMKPAD
+526 DDAKAAVAKMKPAA
-540 EKDTYDVAAHFQKTA
+540 EGDTYDMAAHFQKTA

-566 AAVEKSYQEKMLTET
+566 AAVEKGYQEKTLTET

-589 IDAAAMAIGKYQDD
+589 IDAAAMAVVKYQDD
-603 ATAALDRYD
+603 ATAAMARYD
-612 VVSTAIK
+612 VVNTAIK
-619 DYEAAL
+619 DYKDAL
-625 TTLRGTV
+625 ATLRATV
-632 GPKTLVVATPA
+632 GTKTLVVATPA

-691 TILTDAQALNAAFAN
+691 TILTDAQALNDAFAN

-730 VDAIKADIDKYKGV
+730 VDAIKADIDEYKGV

-764 LLQDLNDIE
+764 LLQDLNEIE
-773 ASTNTQKA
+773 ANANTQKA

-789 KDDITEDNAVE
+789 EDDITEDNAVE

-820 ALLGR
+820 ELLTR
-825 VDEQKAHVNAE
+825 VNAQKAHVNAE
-836 NQAYTDFIGNQYYY
+836 KQAYTDFIGNQYYY

-865 KKAFVIPGES
+865 KNAFVIPGES

-914 GHVVKGITSRLS
+914 GHVVKGITSRLN

-934 LKAMAT
+934 LKALAI
-940 DSTANYNAYQKLKE
+940 DSTANYDAYQKLKD
-954 NFDGQKIDI
+954 NFVGQRIDI
-963 WNYTY
+963 WNYSSW
-968 GSGYYARED
+968 GRD
-977 YSTHYGFVSAFDAV
+977 YTTTHYGFANAFDAV

-998 TDGTNAD
+998 TNGTNAA
-1005 YYRGLLAYPDGVHFK
+1005 YYLSLLAYPDGVHFK
-1020 EREAIKQ
+1020 ERQ
-1027 AIEDAYKAGKAWTGT
+1027 AIEQAIEAAYKAGKAWTGSF
-1042 LKYNS
+1042 KYN
-1047 YTYKYEPVLNTE
+1047 YNTYKNEPELNTG
-1059 IVRRMTDLSNVL
+1059 IARRMTDLSNVL

-1076 QAYNDKTNYY
+1076 QAYNDYTNNS
-1086 TQVDEGNKCQT
+1086 TQVDEGNKCQA

-1119 LSQLGDL
+1119 LSKLGDL
-1126 LKRIKEQKALVVKYY
+1126 LKRIKEQKTLVEKYY
-1141 AEGLTTTNNSDVS
+1141 AEGLTTTNHKTVS
-1154 KAYRRIET
+1154 EAYRSIKLKLDE
-1162 ELGGLK
+1162 LK

-1176 YNAAIAGDNLTRYN
+1176 YNGAIAGDNLTRYN
-1190 TFCEKVQ
+1190 TFCAKVQ
-1197 ETENKYGE
+1197 ETEDKYGE

-1240 AALIKNL
+1240 AVLIKDL
-1247 KDDAAA
+1247 KDEAAA
-1253 TYAETTS
+1253 TYANTTS
-1260 PALWDIAEAN
+1260 PALWDIEEAN
-1270 AKKAQEY
+1270 AKKAQKY

-1297 AKLEEMLA
+1297 VKLEEMLA

-1318 VASYD
+1318 VAGFD

-1424 GKDDDF
+1424 GKDDDL

-1462 LQRYIDAFYAEAG
+1462 LQRYINAFYAEAG

-1510 AAQEY
+1510 TAQEY

-1549 SQEMSKRIYGLTI
+1549 SQEMSKRVYGLII

-1640 EFDENATLAEAKK
+1640 EFDENATPAEAKK

-1687 EMLVSQAESG
+1687 EMLVSQAESS
-1697 YSAVNI
+1697 YSNVNI

-1718 ALDACREELD
+1718 ALDACRNELD

-1775 HAKAMENLQNA
+1775 HAKAMKDLQDA

-1793 QTRVKELIASYQH
+1793 QSRVKELIASYQH
-1806 SSTVLEES
+1806 SSNVLEMSSGVEIEGDFFVFES
-1814 SYKQVGNEVFV
+1814 
-1825 LERGKS
+1825 GKS

-1886 AYAKLAVAEV
+1886 AYAKLAMAEV
-1896 FGAWYETTQVYQSN
+1896 FGAYNETYQVYRNN
-1910 VWGARSAM
+1910 VWGAYSAM
-1918 ENSFDKSGTK
+1918 QNSFYKSGTK

-1944 LACRNFDN
+1944 LAKQNFDN
-1952 YLTSENGRIDLI
+1952 YLDFHGCDRI

-1976 NPDGSVAVVK
+1976 NPDGSEAGQK
-1986 PINYPKDEE
+1986 EINYSKDEE

-2033 VVLTDDYLAVLN
+2033 VVLTDDYLTVLN
-2045 ALLDP
+2045 AVLDP

-2101 ENFTVSA
+2101 ENLTVSA

-2161 NGVHR
+2161 DGVHR
-2166 VVISTIENNSFP
+2166 VVISTIENNCFT

-2198 DNVIFAEANG
+2198 DKVIFAEANG
-2208 RETTITGNDATG
+2208 RETYITGSDATG
-2220 INGMETEGSLKQKI
+2220 INGMEAEGSLKQKI

>member
-25 VVIDKTAWTGD
+25 VVIDKTAWSGD

-85 EYAPGVA
+85 EYAPEVA
-92 FTIDSDAPAKVK
+92 FTIEGDAPAKVR

-185 EVYVKNHLWQGKNS
+185 DVYVKNHLWQGKNS
-199 PELRALTDGIAAL
+199 PELRALAEGIGAL

-422 ALEDG
+422 ALED
-427 FQSLGDDFQYLEKS
+427 DFQYLEKS

-484 RDAIQAKISS
+484 RDAIQAKINS

-526 DDAKAAVAKMKPAD
+526 DDAKAAVAKMKPAA
-540 EKDTYDVAAHFQKTA
+540 EGDTYDMAAHFQKTA

-566 AAVEKSYQEKMLTET
+566 AAVEKGYQEKTLTET

-589 IDAAAMAIGKYQDD
+589 IDAAAMAVGKYQDD
-603 ATAALDRYD
+603 ATAAMARYD
-612 VVSTAIK
+612 VMNTAIK
-619 DYEAAL
+619 DYKGAL
-625 TTLRGTV
+625 ATLRATV
-632 GPKTLVVATPA
+632 GTKTLVVATPA

-654 ITKLQTEI
+654 ITQLQTEI

-730 VDAIKADIDKYKGV
+730 VDAIKADIDEYKGV

-773 ASTNTQKA
+773 ANANTQKA

-789 KDDITEDNAVE
+789 EDDITEDNAVE

-820 ALLGR
+820 ELLTR
-825 VDEQKAHVNAE
+825 VNAQKAHVNAE
-836 NQAYTDFIGNQYYY
+836 KQAYTDFIGNQYYY

-865 KKAFVIPGES
+865 KNAFVIPGES

-914 GHVVKGITSRLS
+914 GHVVKGITSRLN

-934 LKAMAT
+934 LKALVI
-940 DSTANYNAYQKLKE
+940 DSTANYDAYQKLKD
-954 NFDGQKIDI
+954 NFVGQRIDI
-963 WNYTY
+963 WNYSSW
-968 GSGYYARED
+968 GRD
-977 YSTHYGFVSAFDAV
+977 YTTTHYGFANAFDAV

-998 TDGTNAD
+998 TNGTNAA
-1005 YYRGLLAYPDGVHFK
+1005 YYLSLLAYPDGVHFK
-1020 EREAIKQ
+1020 ERQ
-1027 AIEDAYKAGKAWTGT
+1027 AIEQAIEAAYKAGKAWTGSF
-1042 LKYNS
+1042 KYN
-1047 YTYKYEPVLNTE
+1047 YNTYKNEPELNTG
-1059 IVRRMTDLSNVL
+1059 IARRMTDLSNVL

-1076 QAYNDKTNYY
+1076 QAYNDYTNNS
-1086 TQVDEGNKCQT
+1086 TQVDEGNKCQA

-1119 LSQLGDL
+1119 LSKLGDL
-1126 LKRIKEQKALVVKYY
+1126 LKRIKEQKTLVEKYY
-1141 AEGLTTTNNSDVS
+1141 AEGLTTTNHKTVS
-1154 KAYRRIET
+1154 EAYRSIKLKLDE
-1162 ELGGLK
+1162 LK

-1176 YNAAIAGDNLTRYN
+1176 YNGAIAGDNLTRYN
-1190 TFCEKVQ
+1190 TFCAKVQ
-1197 ETENKYGE
+1197 ETEDKYGE

-1240 AALIKNL
+1240 AVLIKDL
-1247 KDDAAA
+1247 KDEAAA
-1253 TYAETTS
+1253 TYANTTS
-1260 PALWDIAEAN
+1260 PALWDIEEAN
-1270 AKKAQEY
+1270 AKKAQKY

-1297 AKLEEMLA
+1297 VKLEEMLA

-1318 VASYD
+1318 VAGFD

-1424 GKDDDF
+1424 GKDDDL

-1462 LQRYIDAFYAEAG
+1462 LQRYINAFYAEAG

-1510 AAQEY
+1510 TAQEY

-1549 SQEMSKRIYGLTI
+1549 SQEMSKRVYGLII

-1640 EFDENATLAEAKK
+1640 EFDENATPAEAKK

-1687 EMLVSQAESG
+1687 EMLVSQAESS
-1697 YSAVNI
+1697 YSNVNI

-1718 ALDACREELD
+1718 ALDACRNELD

-1775 HAKAMENLQNA
+1775 HAKAMKDLQDA

-1814 SYKQVGNEVFV
+1814 SWKQVGNEVFV
-1825 LERGKS
+1825 FERGKS

-1875 VESYKDGCLYD
+1875 VESYKDGSLKD
-1886 AYAKLAVAEV
+1886 AYAKLETVEV
-1896 FGAWYETTQVYQSN
+1896 LGAWYETKQVYQFN
-1910 VWGARSAM
+1910 VLSALYDM
-1918 ENSFDKSGTK
+1918 EKSFYKSGTK

-1944 LACRNFDN
+1944 LAQQNFDN
-1952 YLTSENGRIDLI
+1952 YLAFGEMGQIDLI
-1964 LPTKDINGNAWL
+1964 LPTKDIN
-1976 NPDGSVAVVK
+1976 PQ
-1986 PINYPKDEE
+1986 I
-1995 YGVKLVAATSESLV
+1995 
-2009 ESMNALRTSI
+2009 
-2019 EENTYVLGDVTEDG
+2019 
-2033 VVLTDDYLAVLN
+2033 
-2045 ALLDP
+2045 
-2050 ETLEGGKVFAAADVN
+2050 
-2065 RDGKISIA
+2065 
-2073 DVTLIAAKVTNGL
+2073 
-2086 WPSLGGSLNA
+2086 
-2096 PMVGS
+2096 
-2101 ENFTVSA
+2101 
-2108 EDNNGV
+2108 
-2114 QRIAINLENRKDYVA
+2114 
-2129 CQMDIVLPA
+2129 
-2138 GMTVVGESVGNRAN
+2138 
-2152 GHALYSKDI
+2152 
-2161 NGVHR
+2161 
-2166 VVISTIENNSFP
+2166 
-2178 NGSAILY
+2178 
-2185 LDVQGGSIDKVAL
+2185 
-2198 DNVIFAEANG
+2198 
-2208 RETTITGNDATG
+2208 
-2220 INGMETEGSLKQKI
+2220 
-2234 YTVGGQLLDKVKQG
+2234 
-2248 INIVRNANGKTQK
+2248 RN
-2261 VTGK
+2261 

>member
-25 VVIDKTAWTGD
+25 VVIDKTAWSGD

-85 EYAPGVA
+85 EYAPEVA
-92 FTIDSDAPAKVK
+92 FTIEGDAPAKVR

-185 EVYVKNHLWQGKNS
+185 DVYVKNHLWQGKNS
-199 PELRALTDGIAAL
+199 PELRALAEGIGAL

-247 YTVAEEIRATY
+247 DTVAEEIRATY

-389 EAQVVVINATKDEY
+389 EAQVVVINATKDDY
-403 LAKHVDA
+403 LAKHADA
-410 EAKKAAADQLLS
+410 EAKKAAADQLL
-422 ALEDG
+422 ADLK
-427 FQSLGDDFQYLEKS
+427 DDFQYLEES
-441 DDVNQK
+441 DDVNLK

-456 TAINALKDKVAKDYK
+456 TAINALRDKVDKDYE
-471 APHNIRTASYDAD
+471 APHNIRTANYDAD

-526 DDAKAAVAKMKPAD
+526 DDAKAAVAKMKPAA

-566 AAVEKSYQEKMLTET
+566 AAVEKSYQEKTLTET

-589 IDAAAMAIGKYQDD
+589 IDAAAMAVVKYQDD
-603 ATAALDRYD
+603 ATAAMARYD
-612 VVSTAIK
+612 VVNTAIK
-619 DYEAAL
+619 DYKDAL
-625 TTLRGTV
+625 ATLRATV
-632 GPKTLVVATPA
+632 GTKTLVVATPA

-691 TILTDAQALNAAFAN
+691 TILTDAQALNDAFAN

-730 VDAIKADIDKYKGV
+730 VDAIKADIDEYKGV

-764 LLQDLNDIE
+764 LLQDLNEIE
-773 ASTNTQKA
+773 ANANTQKA

-789 KDDITEDNAVE
+789 EDDITEDNAVE

-820 ALLGR
+820 ELLTR
-825 VDEQKAHVNAE
+825 VNAQKAHVNAE
-836 NQAYTDFIGNQYYY
+836 KQAYTDFIGNQYYY

-865 KKAFVIPGES
+865 KNAFVIPGES

-914 GHVVKGITSRLS
+914 GHVVKGITSRLN

-934 LKAMAT
+934 LKKMAT
-940 DSTANYNAYQKLKE
+940 DSTANYDAYQELKRNIAE
-954 NFDGQKIDI
+954 QGIMI
-963 WNYTY
+963 WCGYDYY
-968 GSGYYARED
+968 GRDKMD
-977 YSTHYGFVSAFDAV
+977 YCYGFANAFNAAWKYV
-991 RTRINQK
+991 NRF
-998 TDGTNAD
+998 TDGTNAA
-1005 YYRGLLAYPDGVHFK
+1005 YYLGLLSYPDGVHFK
-1020 EREAIKQ
+1020 EREAIRQ

-1047 YTYKYEPVLNTE
+1047 YTYKYEPVLNTG

-1071 KMLPK
+1071 QMLPK
-1076 QAYNDKTNYY
+1076 QAYNDHTNYI
-1086 TQVDEGNKCQT
+1086 TQVDELNKRQA

-1119 LSQLGDL
+1119 LSQLGGL
-1126 LKRIKEQKALVVKYY
+1126 LKRIKEQKTLVEKYY
-1141 AEGLTTTNNSDVS
+1141 AEGLTTTNHKTVS
-1154 KAYRRIET
+1154 EAYRSIKLKLDE
-1162 ELGGLK
+1162 LK

-1176 YNAAIAGDNLTRYN
+1176 YNGAIAGDNLTRYN
-1190 TFCEKVQ
+1190 TFCAKVQ
-1197 ETENKYGE
+1197 ETEDKYGE

-1253 TYAETTS
+1253 TYAKTTS
-1260 PALWDIAEAN
+1260 PALWDIDEAN
-1270 AKKAQEY
+1270 AAKAMEY
-1277 TDQIE
+1277 TAQIE
-1282 AYKKELDLAVNTAVR
+1282 AYKKDLDLAVNTAVR

-1318 VASYD
+1318 VAGFD

-1353 SNLDNDWNFFGMVP
+1353 SNLDDDWSFFGMVP

-1424 GKDDDF
+1424 GKDDDL

-1462 LQRYIDAFYAEAG
+1462 LQRYINAFYAEAG

-1549 SQEMSKRIYGLTI
+1549 SQEMSKRVYGLII

-1640 EFDENATLAEAKK
+1640 EFDENATPAEAKK

-1668 MGLIKLVNAELIEG
+1668 MGLIKLVNAELIDG
-1682 VANSL
+1682 VASSL
-1687 EMLVSQAESG
+1687 GTLVSQAESS
-1697 YSAVNI
+1697 YSSVNT
-1703 TYDGVYTPVKVEYKS
+1703 TYDQVYAPVKVEYKS

-1757 RMGATRMDII
+1757 RMGATSMDII

-1775 HAKAMENLQNA
+1775 HAKAMKDLQDA

-1825 LERGKS
+1825 FERGKS

-1875 VESYKDGCLYD
+1875 VESYKDGSLKD
-1886 AYAKLAVAEV
+1886 AYAKLETVEV
-1896 FGAWYETTQVYQSN
+1896 LGAWYETKQVYQFN
-1910 VWGARSAM
+1910 VLSALYDM
-1918 ENSFDKSGTK
+1918 DKSFNKSGTK

-1944 LACRNFDN
+1944 LARQNFDN
-1952 YLTSENGRIDLI
+1952 YLAFGEMGQIDLI

-1976 NPDGSVAVVK
+1976 NPDGSVAAVK

-2033 VVLTDDYLAVLN
+2033 VVLTDDYLTVLN
-2045 ALLDP
+2045 AVLDP

-2101 ENFTVSA
+2101 ENLTVSA

-2129 CQMDIVLPA
+2129 CQMDIILPA

-2166 VVISTIENNSFP
+2166 VVISTIENNSFT

>member
-422 ALEDG
+422 ALED
-427 FQSLGDDFQYLEKS
+427 DFQYLEKS

-654 ITKLQTEI
+654 ITQLQTEI
-662 DRVAGNF
+662 DRVAGYF
-669 SAAKEKLDADLLA
+669 SAAKKKLDADLLA
-682 ALLAVQLKE
+682 ALLDVQLKE

-721 AMYDAASKV
+721 AMYDAASNV
-730 VDAIKADIDKYKGV
+730 VNAIKADIDKYKGV
-744 PYEYY
+744 PYTYY
-749 NVTWTED
+749 GVTWTED

-764 LLQDLNDIE
+764 LLQELNEIE
-773 ASTNTQKA
+773 AKTNTQKA

-820 ALLGR
+820 DLLTR
-825 VDEQKAHVNAE
+825 VDAQKDHVNAE
-836 NQAYTDFIGNQYYY
+836 KQAYTDFIGNQYYY

-858 SRTLTEA
+858 SRTLKEA
-865 KKAFVIPGES
+865 KDAFVIPGES

-880 QATTTKLE
+880 QATTTKLD

-914 GHVVKGITSRLS
+914 GHVVKGITSRLN
-926 DLQLEANA
+926 DLQQEANA
-934 LKAMAT
+934 LKKLAT
-940 DSTANYNAYQKLKE
+940 DSTANYDAYQELKRNIAE
-954 NFDGQKIDI
+954 QGIMI
-963 WNYTY
+963 WCGYDYY
-968 GSGYYARED
+968 GRDKMD
-977 YSTHYGFVSAFDAV
+977 YCYGFANAFNAAWKYV
-991 RTRINQK
+991 NRF
-998 TDGTNAD
+998 TDGTNAA
-1005 YYRGLLAYPDGVHFK
+1005 YYLGLLSYPDGVHFK
-1020 EREAIKQ
+1020 EREAIRQ

-1047 YTYKYEPVLNTE
+1047 YTYKYEPVLNTG

-1071 KMLPK
+1071 QMLPK
-1076 QAYNDKTNYY
+1076 QAYNDHTNYI
-1086 TQVDEGNKCQT
+1086 TQVDELNKRQA

-1126 LKRIKEQKALVVKYY
+1126 LKRIKEQKALVEKYY
-1141 AEGLTTTNNSDVS
+1141 AEGLTTTNNVTVS
-1154 KAYRRIET
+1154 EAYRRIKI
-1162 ELGGLK
+1162 ELDGLK

-1240 AALIKNL
+1240 AVLIKNL
-1247 KDDAAA
+1247 KDDAAD

-1282 AYKKELDLAVNTAVR
+1282 AYKKDLDLAVNTAVR

-1353 SNLDNDWNFFGMVP
+1353 SNLDNDWSFFGMVP

-1462 LQRYIDAFYAEAG
+1462 LQRYINAFYAEAG

-1510 AAQEY
+1510 AAQDY

-1529 IASAFN
+1529 IASTFD

-1640 EFDENATLAEAKK
+1640 EFDENATPAEAKK

-1682 VANSL
+1682 VASSL
-1687 EMLVSQAESG
+1687 EMLVSQAELS
-1697 YSAVNI
+1697 YSDVNI

-1718 ALDACREELD
+1718 ALDACRNELD

-1757 RMGATRMDII
+1757 RMGATRTDIM

-1775 HAKAMENLQNA
+1775 HAKAMKDLQNA

-1806 SSTVLEES
+1806 AS
-1814 SYKQVGNEVFV
+1814 EVREYSDWEGLGEMFYF
-1825 LERGKS
+1825 EGGKS
-1831 YMENYEKLFFNV
+1831 YMENYEKQFFNE
-1843 ASEKAEEVSGVLE
+1843 ASEKAEVVSDVLE

-1862 EEGPVSAILTDSQ
+1862 EEGPVSAILTDNQ
-1875 VESYKDGCLYD
+1875 VESYKDGCLNE
-1886 AYAKLAVAEV
+1886 AYAKLATVEA
-1896 FGAWYETTQVYQSN
+1896 FGAWKETQSVYQVN
-1910 VWGARSAM
+1910 VNSARYAM
-1918 ENSFDKSGTK
+1918 ENSFNKSGTN
-1928 IYDEDGALRE
+1928 IYDEDNTLWE
-1938 QFDNLK
+1938 QFNNLER
-1944 LACRNFDN
+1944 ACQNFDN
-1952 YLTSENGRIDLI
+1952 YRNFVDIYRI

-1976 NPDGSVAVVK
+1976 NPDGSEAWQK
-1986 PINYPKDEE
+1986 EINYSKDEE

-2086 WPSLGGSLNA
+2086 WPSLGGTLNA

-2101 ENFTVSA
+2101 ENLTVSA

-2129 CQMDIVLPA
+2129 CQMDIILPA

-2161 NGVHR
+2161 DGVHR
-2166 VVISTIENNSFP
+2166 VVISTIENNSFT

-2198 DNVIFAEANG
+2198 DKVIFAEANG
-2208 RETTITGNDATG
+2208 RETTITGSDATG
-2220 INGMETEGSLKQKI
+2220 ISGMEAEGSLKQKI

>member
-60 APGKYMLQRA
+60 APGEYKLQDA
-70 TFTDN
+70 PELFTDN

-92 FTIDSDAPAKVK
+92 FTIDGDAPAKVK

-115 KFSGVKFTLIFDFAA
+115 KFSGVKFILIFDFAA
-130 PVKELGAQLGEIVSG
+130 PVKELSAQLGEIVSG
-145 TSDYFRRT
+145 TSEYFRTT
-153 DAWTK
+153 DAWKK
-158 GKDGKPSLEMQVADY
+158 GNDEKPSLEMQVADY

-338 QMPDDGN
+338 QMPDDDN
-345 YADWNE
+345 YADWNA

-378 SELEENFRTLK
+378 SKLEENFRTLK
-389 EAQVVVINATKDEY
+389 EAQVVVINATKNEY
-403 LAKHVDA
+403 LAKHADA
-410 EAKKAAADQLLS
+410 EAKYAAANQLL
-422 ALEDG
+422 ADLE
-427 FQSLGDDFQYLEKS
+427 DDFQYLEKS
-441 DDVNQK
+441 EDVNQK

-456 TAINALKDKVAKDYK
+456 TAINALKDKVDKDYK

-484 RDAIQAKISS
+484 RDAILAKISS

-526 DDAKAAVAKMKPAD
+526 DDAKAAVAKMKPAV
-540 EKDTYDVAAHFQKTA
+540 EGDTYDVAAHFQKTA
-555 AGLQKTIDEIK
+555 GGLQKTIDEIK
-566 AAVEKSYQEKMLTET
+566 AAVEKGYQEKTLTET
-581 VRGDFQSQ
+581 VRGGFQSQ
-589 IDAAAMAIGKYQDD
+589 IDAAAMAVVKYQED
-603 ATAALDRYD
+603 ATAAMARYD
-612 VVSTAIK
+612 VVNTAIK
-619 DYEAAL
+619 DYKDAL
-625 TTLRGTV
+625 ATLRATV
-632 GPKTLVVATPA
+632 GTKTLVVATPA

-654 ITKLQTEI
+654 ITQLQTEI
-662 DRVAGNF
+662 DRVAGYF
-669 SAAKEKLDADLLA
+669 SAAKKKLDADLLA
-682 ALLAVQLKE
+682 ALLDVQLKE

-721 AMYDAASKV
+721 AMYDAASNV
-730 VDAIKADIDKYKGV
+730 VNAIKADIDKYKGV
-744 PYEYY
+744 PYTYY
-749 NVTWTED
+749 GVTWTED

-764 LLQDLNDIE
+764 LLQELNEIE
-773 ASTNTQKA
+773 AKTNTQKA

-820 ALLGR
+820 DLLTR
-825 VDEQKAHVNAE
+825 VDAQKDHVNAE
-836 NQAYTDFIGNQYYY
+836 KQAYTDFIGNQYYY

-858 SRTLTEA
+858 SRTLKEA
-865 KKAFVIPGES
+865 KDAFVIPGES

-880 QATTTKLE
+880 QATTTKLD

-914 GHVVKGITSRLS
+914 GHVVKGITSRLN
-926 DLQLEANA
+926 DLQQEANA
-934 LKAMAT
+934 LKKLAT
-940 DSTANYNAYQKLKE
+940 DSTANYDAYQELKRNIAE
-954 NFDGQKIDI
+954 QGIMI
-963 WNYTY
+963 WCGYDYY
-968 GSGYYARED
+968 GRDKMD
-977 YSTHYGFVSAFDAV
+977 YCYGFANAFNAAWKYV
-991 RTRINQK
+991 NRF
-998 TDGTNAD
+998 TDGTNAA
-1005 YYRGLLAYPDGVHFK
+1005 YYLGLLSYPDGVHFK
-1020 EREAIKQ
+1020 EREAIRQ

-1047 YTYKYEPVLNTE
+1047 YTYKYEPVLNTG

-1071 KMLPK
+1071 QMLPK
-1076 QAYNDKTNYY
+1076 QAYNDHTNYI
-1086 TQVDEGNKCQT
+1086 TQVDELNKRQA

-1126 LKRIKEQKALVVKYY
+1126 LKRIKEQKALVEKYY
-1141 AEGLTTTNNSDVS
+1141 AEGLTTTNNSMVI
-1154 KAYRRIET
+1154 KAYRSIKL
-1162 ELGGLK
+1162 ELDGLK

-1240 AALIKNL
+1240 AVLIKNL
-1247 KDDAAA
+1247 KDDAAD

-1282 AYKKELDLAVNTAVR
+1282 AYKKDLDLAVNTAVR

-1353 SNLDNDWNFFGMVP
+1353 SNLDNDWSFFGMVP

-1424 GKDDDF
+1424 GKDDDL
-1430 KSYKDCVAKY
+1430 KSYKDRVAKY

-1462 LQRYIDAFYAEAG
+1462 LQRYINAFYAEAG
-1475 AVYTSA
+1475 AVYISA

-1510 AAQEY
+1510 AAQDY

-1549 SQEMSKRIYGLTI
+1549 SQEMSKRVYGLTI

-1585 ANQAEVDA
+1585 ANLAEVDA

-1640 EFDENATLAEAKK
+1640 EFAENATPAEAKK

-1668 MGLIKLVNAELIEG
+1668 MGLIKLVNAELIDG
-1682 VANSL
+1682 VASSL
-1687 EMLVSQAESG
+1687 GTLVSQAELT
-1697 YSAVNI
+1697 YRNVNM
-1703 TYDGVYTPVKVEYKS
+1703 TYDQVYAPVKVEYKS

-1751 LNVLID
+1751 LNGLID

-1775 HAKAMENLQNA
+1775 HAKAMKDLQNA

-1806 SSTVLEES
+1806 ASRE
-1814 SYKQVGNEVFV
+1814 VGYPEWQGLGEMFCF
-1825 LERGKS
+1825 EIGKS
-1831 YMENYEKLFFNV
+1831 YMENYEKMFFNV

-1862 EEGPVSAILTDSQ
+1862 EEGPVSAILSDSQ

-1886 AYAKLAVAEV
+1886 AYAKLATVEA
-1896 FGAWYETTQVYQSN
+1896 FGAWKETQSVYQSN
-1910 VWGARSAM
+1910 VCTARNDM
-1918 ENSFDKSGTK
+1918 ENSFNKSGTN
-1928 IYDEDGALRE
+1928 IYDEDNSLWE
-1938 QFDNLK
+1938 QFENLER
-1944 LACRNFDN
+1944 AYQRFDS
-1952 YLTSENGRIDLI
+1952 YLDFVDIYRI

-1976 NPDGSVAVVK
+1976 NPDGTEAWQK
-1986 PINYPKDEE
+1986 EINYSKDEE

-2009 ESMNALRTSI
+2009 ESMNALRASV
-2019 EENTYVLGDVTEDG
+2019 EENTYVLGDITEDG
-2033 VVLTDDYLAVLN
+2033 IVLTDDYLAVLN

-2065 RDGKISIA
+2065 RDGKISVA
-2073 DVTLIAAKVTNGL
+2073 DVTLIAAKVTNGI
-2086 WPSLGGSLNA
+2086 WPSLGGYLNA
-2096 PMVGS
+2096 PMLGS
-2101 ENFTVSA
+2101 ENLTVSA

-2129 CQMDIVLPA
+2129 CQMDIILPA

-2161 NGVHR
+2161 DGVHR
-2166 VVISTIENNSFP
+2166 VVISTIENNCFT

-2198 DNVIFAEANG
+2198 DKVIFAEANG
-2208 RETTITGNDATG
+2208 RETTITGSDATG
-2220 INGMETEGSLKQKI
+2220 INGMEAEGSLKQKI

>member
-60 APGKYMLQRA
+60 APGEYKLQDA
-70 TFTDN
+70 PELFTDN

-92 FTIDSDAPAKVK
+92 FTIDGDAPAKVR

-115 KFSGVKFTLIFDFAA
+115 KFSGVKFILVFKFENLL
-130 PVKELGAQLGEIVSG
+130 KELDAQLGEIVSG
-145 TSDYFRRT
+145 TSKYFRNT
-153 DAWTK
+153 DAWKK
-158 GKDGKPSLEMQVADY
+158 GEDGKPSLEMQVSDY
-173 ASQLDI
+173 ASQIAI
-179 IEKGDY
+179 IQNGDY
-185 EVYVKNHLWQGKNS
+185 EVYVKNHLWQGEDS
-199 PELRALTDGIAAL
+199 PELHALADGIAAL

-226 FSAQNAYEA
+226 LRARNTYEA
-235 AEYQFRSFSSTW
+235 AEYRLRNFESW
-247 YTVAEEIRATY
+247 YGADEEIQATY
-258 QADYNKIQ
+258 QADYDKL
-266 QSINDFKALAR
+266 QSYINDFKALALQ
-277 EKYDAGE
+277 KYNAGD
-284 AKELKTAE
+284 AKELKTDE
-292 FTENFNRML
+292 FAENFDSML
-301 NELEANIGVSDAAW
+301 NKLKFNIGASNDAW
-315 INIYAVYQDGLRV
+315 RNINAVYQDGLRV
-328 FNAAQEEIHT
+328 FNAAQEEIHI
-338 QMPDDGN
+338 QMPDDGY
-345 YADWNE
+345 YADWNA
-351 EALNAMRSAW
+351 EALNAMRLAW
-361 KKVSDLYKT
+361 KEVSDLYKT

-378 SELEENFRTLK
+378 SEQEENFRTQK
-389 EAQVVVINATKDEY
+389 EAQVDSINATKDEY
-403 LAKHVDA
+403 LAMHADA
-410 EAKKAAADQLLS
+410 EAKKRAADQLL
-422 ALEDG
+422 ADLE
-427 FQSLGDDFQYLEKS
+427 DDFQYLEKS
-441 DDVNQK
+441 EDVNLK

-526 DDAKAAVAKMKPAD
+526 DDAKAAVAKMKPAA
-540 EKDTYDVAAHFQKTA
+540 EGDTYDMAAHFQETA

-566 AAVEKSYQEKMLTET
+566 AAVEKGYQEKTLTET

-589 IDAAAMAIGKYQDD
+589 IDAAAMAVVKYQDD
-603 ATAALDRYD
+603 ATAAMARYD
-612 VVSTAIK
+612 VVNTAIK
-619 DYEAAL
+619 DYKDAL
-625 TTLRGTV
+625 ATLRATV
-632 GPKTLVVATPA
+632 GTKTLVVATPA

-662 DRVAGNF
+662 DRVAGDF
-669 SAAKEKLDADLLA
+669 SAAKKTLDADLLA
-682 ALLAVQLKE
+682 ALLDVQLKE
-691 TILTDAQALNAAFAN
+691 TILTDAQALNDAFAN

-730 VDAIKADIDKYKGV
+730 VDAIKADIDEYKGV

-764 LLQDLNDIE
+764 LLQDLNEIE
-773 ASTNTQKA
+773 ANANTQKA

-789 KDDITEDNAVE
+789 EDDITEDNAVE

-820 ALLGR
+820 ELLTR
-825 VDEQKAHVNAE
+825 VNAQKAHVNAE
-836 NQAYTDFIGNQYYY
+836 KQAYTDFIGNQYYY

-865 KKAFVIPGES
+865 KNAFVIPGES

-914 GHVVKGITSRLS
+914 GHVVKGITSRLN

-968 GSGYYARED
+968 GSGYYARD
-977 YSTHYGFVSAFDAV
+977 YYSPHYGFVSAFDAV

-998 TDGTNAD
+998 TDGTNAA
-1005 YYRGLLAYPDGVHFK
+1005 YYLGLLAYPDGVHFK
-1020 EREAIKQ
+1020 EREAIRQ
-1027 AIEDAYKAGKAWTGT
+1027 AIEDAYKAGKAWTGS
-1042 LKYNS
+1042 LEYSYNS
-1047 YTYKYEPVLNTE
+1047 YKYEPVLNTG

-1071 KMLPK
+1071 KMIPK
-1076 QAYNDKTNYY
+1076 QAYNDCTNYS
-1086 TQVDEGNKCQT
+1086 TQVYEGNQKQK

-1126 LKRIKEQKALVVKYY
+1126 LKRIKEQKALVEKYY
-1141 AEGLTTTNNSDVS
+1141 AEGLTTTNNSMVS
-1154 KAYRRIET
+1154 EAYRSIKL
-1162 ELGGLK
+1162 ELDGLK
-1168 AFIEGNSE
+1168 AFIEGNSD
-1176 YNAAIAGDNLTRYN
+1176 YNAVIAGDNLTRYN
-1190 TFCEKVQ
+1190 TFCAKVQ

-1253 TYAETTS
+1253 TYAKTTS
-1260 PALWDIAEAN
+1260 PALWDIDEAN
-1270 AKKAQEY
+1270 AAKAMEY
-1277 TDQIE
+1277 TAQIE
-1282 AYKKELDLAVNTAVR
+1282 AYKKDLDLAVNTAVR

-1353 SNLDNDWNFFGMVP
+1353 SNLDDDWSFFGMVP

-1401 DRYAGAKAD
+1401 DHYAGAKAD

-1424 GKDDDF
+1424 GKDDDL

-1510 AAQEY
+1510 AAQDY

-1529 IASAFN
+1529 IASTFD

-1549 SQEMSKRIYGLTI
+1549 SQEMSKRVYGLII

-1573 IKILSIDGIYNA
+1573 IKIRSIDGIYNA

-1640 EFDENATLAEAKK
+1640 EFVENATPAEAKK

-1687 EMLVSQAESG
+1687 EMLVSQAESS
-1697 YSAVNI
+1697 YSNI

-1718 ALDACREELD
+1718 ALDACRNELD

-1751 LNVLID
+1751 LNGLID

-1775 HAKAMENLQNA
+1775 HAKAMKDLQDA

-1825 LERGKS
+1825 FERGKS

-1875 VESYKDGCLYD
+1875 VESYKDGSLKD
-1886 AYAKLAVAEV
+1886 AYAKLETVEV
-1896 FGAWYETTQVYQSN
+1896 LGAWYETKQVYQFN
-1910 VWGARSAM
+1910 VLSALYDM
-1918 ENSFDKSGTK
+1918 DKSFNKSGTK

-1944 LACRNFDN
+1944 LAQQNFDN
-1952 YLTSENGRIDLI
+1952 YLAFGEMGPIDLI

-1976 NPDGSVAVVK
+1976 NPDGSVAAVK

-2086 WPSLGGSLNA
+2086 WPSLGGTLNA

-2101 ENFTVSA
+2101 ENLTVSA

-2129 CQMDIVLPA
+2129 CQMDIILPA

-2161 NGVHR
+2161 DGVHR
-2166 VVISTIENNSFP
+2166 VVISTIENNSFT

-2198 DNVIFAEANG
+2198 DKVIFAEANG
-2208 RETTITGNDATG
+2208 RETTITGSDATG
-2220 INGMETEGSLKQKI
+2220 ISGMEAEGSLKQKI

>member
-60 APGKYMLQRA
+60 APGEYKLQDA
-70 TFTDN
+70 PELFTDN

-92 FTIDSDAPAKVK
+92 FTIDGDAPAKVK

-115 KFSGVKFTLIFDFAA
+115 KFSGVKFILVFKFENLL
-130 PVKELGAQLGEIVSG
+130 KELDAQLGEIVSG
-145 TSDYFRRT
+145 TSKYFRNT
-153 DAWTK
+153 DAWKK
-158 GKDGKPSLEMQVADY
+158 GKDGKPSLEMQVSDY
-173 ASQLDI
+173 ASQIAI
-179 IEKGDY
+179 IQKGGY
-185 EVYVKNHLWQGKNS
+185 EVYVKNHLWQGEKS
-199 PELRALTDGIAAL
+199 PELLALKNGIAAL

-226 FSAQNAYEA
+226 LRARNTYEA
-235 AEYQFRSFSSTW
+235 AEYRLRYFDSW
-247 YTVAEEIRATY
+247 YGADEEIQATY
-258 QADYNKIQ
+258 QADYDKL
-266 QSINDFKALAR
+266 QSYINDFKALALQ
-277 EKYDAGE
+277 KYNAGD
-284 AKELKTAE
+284 AKELKTDE
-292 FTENFNRML
+292 FAENFDSML
-301 NELEANIGVSDAAW
+301 NKLKFNIGASNDAW
-315 INIYAVYQDGLRV
+315 RNINAVYQDGLRV
-328 FNAAQEEIHT
+328 FNAAQEEIHI

-378 SELEENFRTLK
+378 SEQEENFRTQK

-403 LAKHVDA
+403 LAKHADA

-422 ALEDG
+422 ALE
-427 FQSLGDDFQYLEKS
+427 DDFQYLEKS

-456 TAINALKDKVAKDYK
+456 TAINALKDKVDKDYK
-471 APHNIRTASYDAD
+471 APHNIRTANYDAD
-484 RDAIQAKISS
+484 CDAIQTKISS

-526 DDAKAAVAKMKPAD
+526 DDAKTAVAKMKPAA
-540 EKDTYDVAAHFQKTA
+540 KGDTYDMAAHFQKTA

-566 AAVEKSYQEKMLTET
+566 AAVEKGYQEKTLTET

-589 IDAAAMAIGKYQDD
+589 IDAAAMAVVKYQDD
-603 ATAALDRYD
+603 ATAAMARYD
-612 VVSTAIK
+612 VVNTAIK
-619 DYEAAL
+619 NYKDAL
-625 TTLRGTV
+625 ATLCTTV
-632 GPKTLVVATPA
+632 GTKTLVVATPA

-706 DKVNSDKT
+706 DKDNSDKT

-730 VDAIKADIDKYKGV
+730 VDAIKADIDQYKGV
-744 PYEYY
+744 PYTYY
-749 NVTWTED
+749 GVTWTED

-764 LLQDLNDIE
+764 LLQDLNEIE
-773 ASTNTQKA
+773 ANTNTQKA

-789 KDDITEDNAVE
+789 KDDITEANAVE

-820 ALLGR
+820 ELLTR
-825 VDEQKAHVNAE
+825 VNAQKAHVNAE
-836 NQAYTDFIGNQYYY
+836 TQAYTNFIGNQSYYY
-850 YPKGAELV
+850 ATGAGLV

-865 KKAFVIPGES
+865 KDAFKIPGES

-914 GHVVKGITSRLS
+914 GHVVKGITSRLN

-968 GSGYYARED
+968 GSGYYARD
-977 YSTHYGFVSAFDAV
+977 TYSTHYGFVSAFDAV

-998 TDGTNAD
+998 TNGTNAA
-1005 YYRGLLAYPDGVHFK
+1005 YYLGLLAYTDGVHFK

-1027 AIEDAYKAGKAWTGT
+1027 AIEDAYKAGKAWTGS
-1042 LKYNS
+1042 LEYSYNS
-1047 YTYKYEPVLNTE
+1047 YKYEPVLNTG

-1076 QAYNDKTNYY
+1076 QAYNDCTNYS
-1086 TQVDEGNKCQT
+1086 TQVDEGNQKQK

-1119 LSQLGDL
+1119 LSKLGDL
-1126 LKRIKEQKALVVKYY
+1126 LKRIKEQKALVEKYY
-1141 AEGLTTTNNSDVS
+1141 AEGLTTTNNSMVS
-1154 KAYRRIET
+1154 EAYRSIKL
-1162 ELGGLK
+1162 ELDGLK

-1176 YNAAIAGDNLTRYN
+1176 YNAVIAGDNLTRYN
-1190 TFCEKVQ
+1190 TFCAKVQ
-1197 ETENKYGE
+1197 ETEDKYGE

-1240 AALIKNL
+1240 AALIKDL

-1260 PALWDIAEAN
+1260 PALWDIDEAN
-1270 AKKAQEY
+1270 AAKAMEY
-1277 TDQIE
+1277 TAQIE
-1282 AYKKELDLAVNTAVR
+1282 AYKKDLDLAVNTAVR

-1318 VASYD
+1318 VAGFD

-1353 SNLDNDWNFFGMVP
+1353 SNLDDDWSFFGMVP

-1373 LEQAAQNEWKALY
+1373 LEQAAKDEWKALY

-1424 GKDDDF
+1424 GKDDDL
-1430 KSYKDCVAKY
+1430 KSYKDRVAKY

-1462 LQRYIDAFYAEAG
+1462 LQRYINAFYAEAG

-1510 AAQEY
+1510 AAQNY

-1529 IASAFN
+1529 IASTFD

-1608 LDNLTGTAADEVKAY
+1608 LDNLTGTAANEVKAY

-1640 EFDENATLAEAKK
+1640 EFAGNATPAEAKK

-1682 VANSL
+1682 VASSL
-1687 EMLVSQAESG
+1687 EMLVSQAESS
-1697 YSAVNI
+1697 YSTVNN
-1703 TYDGVYTPVKVEYKS
+1703 TYSEVYMPVKVEYKS
-1718 ALDACREELD
+1718 ALDAYRNELD

-1757 RMGATRMDII
+1757 RMGATRTDIM

-1775 HAKAMENLQNA
+1775 HAKAMKDLQNA

-1806 SSTVLEES
+1806 VSEVLEYS
-1814 SYKQVGNEVFV
+1814 DWKQVGGEVFV
-1825 LERGKS
+1825 LESGKS

-1843 ASEKAEEVSGVLE
+1843 ASEKAEEVSDVLE

-1896 FGAWYETTQVYQSN
+1896 FGAWYETKQVYENN
-1910 VWGARSAM
+1910 VLGAHSAM
-1918 ENSFDKSGTK
+1918 KRSFYKSGTN

-1938 QFDNLK
+1938 QFDNLER
-1944 LACRNFDN
+1944 ACQNFDN
-1952 YLTSENGRIDLI
+1952 YLTFPEAGQIDRI
-1964 LPTKDINGNAWL
+1964 LPKKDINGNAWL
-1976 NPDGSVAVVK
+1976 NPDGSVASIKEV
-1986 PINYPKDEE
+1986 NYPKDEE

-2009 ESMNALRTSI
+2009 ESMNALRASV
-2019 EENTYVLGDVTEDG
+2019 EENTYVLGDITEDG
-2033 VVLTDDYLAVLN
+2033 IVLTDDYLAVLN

-2065 RDGKISIA
+2065 RDGKISVA
-2073 DVTLIAAKVTNGL
+2073 DVTLIAAKVTNGI
-2086 WPSLGGSLNA
+2086 WPSLGGYLNA
-2096 PMVGS
+2096 PMLGS
-2101 ENFTVSA
+2101 ENLTVAA

-2114 QRIAINLENRKDYVA
+2114 QRIAINLENRKNYVA
-2129 CQMDIVLPA
+2129 CQMDIILPA

-2161 NGVHR
+2161 DGVHR
-2166 VVISTIENNSFP
+2166 VVISTIENNCFT

-2198 DNVIFAEANG
+2198 DKVIFAEANG
-2208 RETTITGNDATG
+2208 RETTITGSDATG
-2220 INGMETEGSLKQKI
+2220 INGMEAEGSLKQKI

>member
-60 APGKYMLQRA
+60 APGEYMLQRA

-292 FTENFNRML
+292 FTENFNCML

-422 ALEDG
+422 ALED
-427 FQSLGDDFQYLEKS
+427 DFQYLEKS

-540 EKDTYDVAAHFQKTA
+540 EKDTYDVAAHFQNTP

-662 DRVAGNF
+662 DRVADNF
-669 SAAKEKLDADLLA
+669 SAAKKKLDADLLA

-820 ALLGR
+820 ELLTR
-825 VDEQKAHVNAE
+825 VNAQKDHVNAE
-836 NQAYTDFIGNQYYY
+836 KQAYTNFIGNQSYYY
-850 YPKGAELV
+850 ATGAELV

-865 KKAFVIPGES
+865 KNAFVIPGES

-894 ATARAKEILQES
+894 ATARANEILQES

-914 GHVVKGITSRLS
+914 GHVVKGITSRLN
-926 DLQLEANA
+926 DLQREAEA
-934 LKAMAT
+934 LKEMAT
-940 DSTANYNAYQKLKE
+940 DSTANYNAYQELKRNIAE
-954 NFDGQKIDI
+954 QGIMIWRGYDYYGRDYMEYFDGFA
-963 WNYTY
+963 N
-968 GSGYYARED
+968 
-977 YSTHYGFVSAFDAV
+977 AFDAARKYV
-991 RTRINQK
+991 NQF
-998 TDGTNAD
+998 TDRTNAA
-1005 YYRGLLAYPDGVHFK
+1005 YYLGLIANPDGVHYK
-1020 EREAIKQ
+1020 ECKSIEQ
-1027 AIEDAYKAGKAWTGT
+1027 AIEDAYKAGKAWTGD

-1047 YTYKYEPVLNTE
+1047 YTYKFEPVLNTG

-1071 KMLPK
+1071 QMLPK
-1076 QAYNDKTNYY
+1076 QAYNDHTNYK
-1086 TQVDEGNKCQT
+1086 TQVDELNKRQA

-1119 LSQLGDL
+1119 LSKLGDL
-1126 LKRIKEQKALVVKYY
+1126 LKRIKEQKALVEKYY
-1141 AEGLTTTNNSDVS
+1141 AEGLTTTNNSMVS
-1154 KAYRRIET
+1154 EAYRSIKL
-1162 ELGGLK
+1162 ELDGLK
-1168 AFIEGNSE
+1168 AFIEGNSD
-1176 YNAAIAGDNLTRYN
+1176 YNAVIAGDNLTRYN
-1190 TFCEKVQ
+1190 TFCAKVQ
-1197 ETENKYGE
+1197 ETEDKYGE

-1253 TYAETTS
+1253 TYAKTTS
-1260 PALWDIAEAN
+1260 PALWDIDEAN
-1270 AKKAQEY
+1270 AAKAMEY
-1277 TDQIE
+1277 TAQIE
-1282 AYKKELDLAVNTAVR
+1282 AYKKDLDLAVNTAVR

-1424 GKDDDF
+1424 GKDDDL

-1703 TYDGVYTPVKVEYKS
+1703 TYNGVYTPVKVEYKS

-1918 ENSFDKSGTK
+1918 ENSFYKSGTK

-2101 ENFTVSA
+2101 ENLTVSA

-2166 VVISTIENNSFP
+2166 VVISTIENNSFT

-2198 DNVIFAEANG
+2198 DKVIFAEANG

>member
-85 EYAPGVA
+85 EYAPEVA
-92 FTIDSDAPAKVK
+92 FTIEGDAPAKVR

-115 KFSGVKFTLIFDFAA
+115 KFSGVKFTLLFDFAA
-130 PVKELGAQLGEIVSG
+130 PVKELSAQLGEIVSG
-145 TSDYFRRT
+145 TSDYFRTT
-153 DAWTK
+153 DAWK
-158 GKDGKPSLEMQVADY
+158 MGKDGKPSLEMQVADY

-185 EVYVKNHLWQGKNS
+185 DVYVKNHLWQGKNS
-199 PELRALTDGIAAL
+199 PELLALTNGIGAL
-212 AKVVEKANDNENAY
+212 AKVVEDANNNENSYKSAWDAY
-226 FSAQNAYEA
+226 TDAQS
-235 AEYQFRSFSSTW
+235 QFNSFSWTW
-247 YTVAEEIRATY
+247 RYGDIAEEIKATY
-258 QADYNKIQ
+258 QADYDKIQ
-266 QSINDFKALAR
+266 PYINDFKALA
-277 EKYDAGE
+277 EQKYNAGT

-301 NELEANIGVSDAAW
+301 SELKTNIGVSGDAW
-315 INIYAVYQDGLRV
+315 TNINAVYQDGLRV

-345 YADWNE
+345 YADWNA

-378 SELEENFRTLK
+378 SEQEKKFRTLK
-389 EAQVVVINATKDEY
+389 EEQVLAINAIKDKY
-403 LAKHVDA
+403 LANYDDA
-410 EAKKAAADQLLS
+410 EAKKDAADQLL
-422 ALEDG
+422 ADLE
-427 FQSLGDDFQYLEKS
+427 DDFQYLEKS

-456 TAINALKDKVAKDYK
+456 TAINALKDKVDKDYK

-526 DDAKAAVAKMKPAD
+526 DDAKAAVAKMKPAA
-540 EKDTYDVAAHFQKTA
+540 EGDTYDMAAHFQKTA

-566 AAVEKSYQEKMLTET
+566 AAVEKGYQEKTLTET

-589 IDAAAMAIGKYQDD
+589 IDAAAMAVGKYQDD
-603 ATAALDRYD
+603 ATAAMARYD
-612 VVSTAIK
+612 VVNTAIK
-619 DYEAAL
+619 DYKGAL
-625 TTLRGTV
+625 ATLRATV
-632 GPKTLVVATPA
+632 GTKTLVVATPA

-654 ITKLQTEI
+654 ITQLQTEI

-730 VDAIKADIDKYKGV
+730 VDAIKADIDEYKGV

-764 LLQDLNDIE
+764 LLQDLNEIE
-773 ASTNTQKA
+773 ANANTQKA

-789 KDDITEDNAVE
+789 EDDITEDNAVE

-820 ALLGR
+820 ELLTR
-825 VDEQKAHVNAE
+825 VNAQKAHVNAE
-836 NQAYTDFIGNQYYY
+836 KQAYTDFIGNQYYY

-865 KKAFVIPGES
+865 KNAFVIPGES

-914 GHVVKGITSRLS
+914 GHVVKGITSRLN

-934 LKAMAT
+934 LKALAI
-940 DSTANYNAYQKLKE
+940 DSTANYDAYQKLKD
-954 NFDGQKIDI
+954 NFVGQRIDI
-963 WNYTY
+963 WNYSSW
-968 GSGYYARED
+968 GRD
-977 YSTHYGFVSAFDAV
+977 YTTTHYGFANAFDAA

-998 TDGTNAD
+998 TNCTNAA
-1005 YYRGLLAYPDGVHFK
+1005 YYLSLLAYPDGVHFK
-1020 EREAIKQ
+1020 ERQ
-1027 AIEDAYKAGKAWTGT
+1027 AIEQAIEAAYKAGKAWTGSF
-1042 LKYNS
+1042 KYN
-1047 YTYKYEPVLNTE
+1047 YNTYKNEPELNTG
-1059 IVRRMTDLSNVL
+1059 IARRMTDLSNVL

-1076 QAYNDKTNYY
+1076 QAYNDYTNNS
-1086 TQVDEGNKCQT
+1086 TQVDEGNKCQA

-1119 LSQLGDL
+1119 LSKLGDL
-1126 LKRIKEQKALVVKYY
+1126 LKRIKEQKALVEKYY
-1141 AEGLTTTNNSDVS
+1141 AEGLTTTNHKTVS
-1154 KAYRRIET
+1154 EAYRSIKLKLDE
-1162 ELGGLK
+1162 LK

-1176 YNAAIAGDNLTRYN
+1176 YNGAIAGDNLTRYN
-1190 TFCEKVQ
+1190 TFCAKVQ
-1197 ETENKYGE
+1197 ETEDKYGE

-1247 KDDAAA
+1247 KDEAAA
-1253 TYAETTS
+1253 SFTNTTS
-1260 PALWDIAEAN
+1260 PALWDINEAN
-1270 AKKAQEY
+1270 AAKAMEY
-1277 TDQIE
+1277 TAQIE
-1282 AYKKELDLAVNTAVR
+1282 AYKKDLDLAVNTAVR
-1297 AKLEEMLA
+1297 VKLEEMLA

-1318 VASYD
+1318 VAGFD

-1353 SNLDNDWNFFGMVP
+1353 SNLDADWNFFGMVP

-1424 GKDDDF
+1424 GKDDDL

-1462 LQRYIDAFYAEAG
+1462 LQRYIDAFYTEAG

-1549 SQEMSKRIYGLTI
+1549 SQEMSKRVYGLTI

-1568 YDCHS
+1568 YDFHS

-1585 ANQAEVDA
+1585 ANLAEVDA

-1640 EFDENATLAEAKK
+1640 EFVENATPAEAKK

-1687 EMLVSQAESG
+1687 EMLVSQAESS
-1697 YSAVNI
+1697 YSNVNI

-1718 ALDACREELD
+1718 ALDACRNELD

-1751 LNVLID
+1751 LNGLID

-1775 HAKAMENLQNA
+1775 HAKAMKDLQNA

-1806 SSTVLEES
+1806 SSELPETS
-1814 SYKQVGNEVFV
+1814 SWQQVGNEVF
-1825 LERGKS
+1825 EFESDKS

-1843 ASEKAEEVSGVLE
+1843 ASEKAEVVSGVLE

-1886 AYAKLAVAEV
+1886 AYAKLAMVEA
-1896 FGAWYETTQVYQSN
+1896 FGARYETKLVYQSK
-1910 VWGARSAM
+1910 VYTARYDM
-1918 ENSFDKSGTK
+1918 ENSFNKSGTN
-1928 IYDEDGALRE
+1928 IYDEDNSLWE
-1938 QFDNLK
+1938 QFNNLER
-1944 LACRNFDN
+1944 ACQNFNN
-1952 YLTSENGRIDLI
+1952 YLDFIDIYRI

-1976 NPDGSVAVVK
+1976 NPDGSEAGQK
-1986 PINYPKDEE
+1986 EINYSKDEE

-2101 ENFTVSA
+2101 ENLTVSA

-2129 CQMDIVLPA
+2129 CQMDIILPA

-2161 NGVHR
+2161 DGVHR
-2166 VVISTIENNSFP
+2166 VVISTIENNCFT

-2198 DNVIFAEANG
+2198 DKVIFAEANG
-2208 RETTITGNDATG
+2208 RETTITGSDATG
-2220 INGMETEGSLKQKI
+2220 ISGMEAEGSLKQKI

>member
-185 EVYVKNHLWQGKNS
+185 DVYVKNHLWQGKNS
-199 PELRALTDGIAAL
+199 PELRALTDGIVAL
-212 AKVVEKANDNENAY
+212 ADVVEKANVNENSYKSALDAY
-226 FSAQNAYEA
+226 TDAKR
-235 AEYQFRSFSSTW
+235 QFDGFYWTW
-247 YTVAEEIRATY
+247 YYTDKAMKETY
-258 QADYNKIQ
+258 QADYDKIKKD
-266 QSINDFKALAR
+266 IEDFGTLAMQ
-277 EKYDAGE
+277 KYNAG
-284 AKELKTAE
+284 AANELKTDE
-292 FTENFNRML
+292 FTENFSWQFNKL
-301 NELEANIGVSDAAW
+301 KANIGTSGNAW
-315 INIYAVYQDGLRV
+315 LNISATYQDGLSS

-345 YADWNE
+345 YADWNA

-378 SELEENFRTLK
+378 SELKENFRTLK
-389 EAQVVVINATKDEY
+389 EAQVKVINDTKDEY

-410 EAKKAAADQLLS
+410 EAKKAAADQLL
-422 ALEDG
+422 ADLE
-427 FQSLGDDFQYLEKS
+427 DDFQYLEKS
-441 DDVNQK
+441 EDVNLK

-456 TAINALKDKVAKDYK
+456 TAINSLKDKVATDYK

-484 RDAIQAKISS
+484 RDAIQTKISS

-505 YENYQKLLKALGTET
+505 YENYQKLLKELGTKT

-526 DDAKAAVAKMKPAD
+526 DDAKAAVAKMKPAA

-555 AGLQKTIDEIK
+555 AGLQKTIDQIK
-566 AAVEKSYQEKMLTET
+566 AAVEKGYQEKTLTET

-589 IDAAAMAIGKYQDD
+589 IDTAAMAVVKYQDD
-603 ATAALDRYD
+603 ATAALDRYN
-612 VVSTAIK
+612 VVDTAIK
-619 DYEAAL
+619 DYEDAL
-625 TTLRGTV
+625 KTLRTTV

-662 DRVAGNF
+662 DRVAGDF

-820 ALLGR
+820 ELLGR

-850 YPKGAELV
+850 PKGAELV

-865 KKAFVIPGES
+865 KNAFVIPGES

-880 QATTTKLE
+880 QATTTKLD

-914 GHVVKGITSRLS
+914 GHVVKGITSRLN

-1076 QAYNDKTNYY
+1076 QAYNDKTNCD

-1260 PALWDIAEAN
+1260 PALWDIDEAN
-1270 AKKAQEY
+1270 AAKAMEY
-1277 TDQIE
+1277 TAQIE
-1282 AYKKELDLAVNTAVR
+1282 AYKKDLDLAVNTAVR

-1318 VASYD
+1318 VAGFD

-1353 SNLDNDWNFFGMVP
+1353 SNLDDDWSFFGMVP

-1373 LEQAAQNEWKALY
+1373 LEQAAKDEWKALY

-1424 GKDDDF
+1424 GKDGDL
-1430 KSYKDCVAKY
+1430 KSYKDRVAKY

-1462 LQRYIDAFYAEAG
+1462 LQRYINAFYAEAG

-1510 AAQEY
+1510 AAQDY

-1549 SQEMSKRIYGLTI
+1549 SQEMSKRVYGLTI

-1585 ANQAEVDA
+1585 ANLAEVDA

-1640 EFDENATLAEAKK
+1640 EFVENATPAEAKK

-1682 VANSL
+1682 VASSL
-1687 EMLVSQAESG
+1687 GTLVSQAEST
-1697 YSAVNI
+1697 YDDVNT

-1751 LNVLID
+1751 LNGLID
-1757 RMGATRMDII
+1757 RMGTTRMDII

-1775 HAKAMENLQNA
+1775 HAKAMKDLQNA

-1814 SYKQVGNEVFV
+1814 SWQQVGGEVFV
-1825 LERGKS
+1825 FESDKS

-1896 FGAWYETTQVYQSN
+1896 FGAWYETKQVYQNN

-1918 ENSFDKSGTK
+1918 ENSFYKSGTN

-1976 NPDGSVAVVK
+1976 NPDGSVAWVK
-1986 PINYPKDEE
+1986 AISYPKDEE

-2045 ALLDP
+2045 ALLDS

-2096 PMVGS
+2096 PMVGA
-2101 ENFTVSA
+2101 ENLTVSA

-2129 CQMDIVLPA
+2129 CQMDIILPA

-2161 NGVHR
+2161 DGVHR
-2166 VVISTIENNSFP
+2166 VVISTIENNSFT

-2185 LDVQGGSIDKVAL
+2185 LDVQGGCIDKVAL
-2198 DNVIFAEANG
+2198 DKVIFAEANG
-2208 RETTITGNDATG
+2208 RETTITGSDATG
-2220 INGMETEGSLKQKI
+2220 ISGMEAEGSLKQKI

>member
-25 VVIDKTAWTGD
+25 VVIDKTAWSGD

-60 APGKYMLQRA
+60 APGEYKLQPA

-92 FTIDSDAPAKVK
+92 FTIDGDAPAIVK
-104 VKVRAVTPGEF
+104 IKVRAVTPGEF
-115 KFSGVKFTLIFDFAA
+115 KFSGVKFTLLFDFAA

-185 EVYVKNHLWQGKNS
+185 EVYVKNHLWQGKKS

-235 AEYQFRSFSSTW
+235 AERQFRSFSSTW

-301 NELEANIGVSDAAW
+301 NELEANISVSDAAW

-351 EALNAMRSAW
+351 EALNAMRKEW

-378 SELEENFRTLK
+378 SEEEENFRTLK
-389 EAQVVVINATKDEY
+389 EAQVEVINATKNKY
-403 LAKHVDA
+403 LANYADA
-410 EAKKAAADQLLS
+410 ETKKAAADQLL
-422 ALEDG
+422 ADLE
-427 FQSLGDDFQYLEKS
+427 DDFQYLEKS
-441 DDVNQK
+441 EDVNLK

-456 TAINALKDKVAKDYK
+456 TAINALKDKVTTDYK

-566 AAVEKSYQEKMLTET
+566 AAVEKSYQEKTLTET

-589 IDAAAMAIGKYQDD
+589 IDAAAMAVVKYQDD
-603 ATAALDRYD
+603 ATAALARYD
-612 VVSTAIK
+612 VVNTAIK
-619 DYEAAL
+619 DYKDAL
-625 TTLRGTV
+625 ATLRATV
-632 GPKTLVVATPA
+632 GTKTLVVATPA

-654 ITKLQTEI
+654 ITQLQTEI
-662 DRVAGNF
+662 DRVAGYF
-669 SAAKEKLDADLLA
+669 SAAKKKLDADLLA
-682 ALLAVQLKE
+682 ALLDVQLKE

-721 AMYDAASKV
+721 AMYDAASNV
-730 VDAIKADIDKYKGV
+730 VNAIKADIDKYKGV
-744 PYEYY
+744 PYTYY
-749 NVTWTED
+749 GVTWTED

-764 LLQDLNDIE
+764 LLQELNEIE
-773 ASTNTQKA
+773 AKTNTQKA

-820 ALLGR
+820 DLLTR
-825 VDEQKAHVNAE
+825 VDAQKDHVNAE
-836 NQAYTDFIGNQYYY
+836 KQAYTDFIGNQYYY

-858 SRTLTEA
+858 SRTLKEA
-865 KKAFVIPGES
+865 KDAFVIPGES

-880 QATTTKLE
+880 QATTTKLD

-914 GHVVKGITSRLS
+914 GHVVKGITSRLN
-926 DLQLEANA
+926 DLQQEANA
-934 LKAMAT
+934 LKKLAT
-940 DSTANYNAYQKLKE
+940 DSTANYDAYQELKRNIAE
-954 NFDGQKIDI
+954 QGIMI
-963 WNYTY
+963 WCGYDYY
-968 GSGYYARED
+968 GRDKMD
-977 YSTHYGFVSAFDAV
+977 YCYGFANAFNAAWKYV
-991 RTRINQK
+991 NRF
-998 TDGTNAD
+998 TDGTNAA
-1005 YYRGLLAYPDGVHFK
+1005 YYLGLLSYPDGVHFK
-1020 EREAIKQ
+1020 EREAIRQ

-1047 YTYKYEPVLNTE
+1047 YTYKYEPVLNTG

-1071 KMLPK
+1071 QMLPK
-1076 QAYNDKTNYY
+1076 QAYNDHTNYI
-1086 TQVDEGNKCQT
+1086 TQVDELNKRQA

-1126 LKRIKEQKALVVKYY
+1126 LKRIKEQKALVEKYY
-1141 AEGLTTTNNSDVS
+1141 AEGLTTTNNVTVS
-1154 KAYRRIET
+1154 EAYRRIKI
-1162 ELGGLK
+1162 ELDGLK

-1240 AALIKNL
+1240 AVLIKNL
-1247 KDDAAA
+1247 KDDAAD

-1282 AYKKELDLAVNTAVR
+1282 AYKKDLDLAVNTAVR

-1353 SNLDNDWNFFGMVP
+1353 SNLDNDWSFFGMVP

-1424 GKDDDF
+1424 GKDDDL
-1430 KSYKDCVAKY
+1430 KSYKDRVAKY

-1462 LQRYIDAFYAEAG
+1462 LQRYINAFYAEAG
-1475 AVYTSA
+1475 AVYISA

-1510 AAQEY
+1510 AAQDY

-1549 SQEMSKRIYGLTI
+1549 SQEMSKRVYGLTI

-1585 ANQAEVDA
+1585 ANLAEVDA

-1640 EFDENATLAEAKK
+1640 EFAENATPAEAKK

-1668 MGLIKLVNAELIEG
+1668 MGLIKLVNAELIDG
-1682 VANSL
+1682 VASSL
-1687 EMLVSQAESG
+1687 GTLVSQAELT
-1697 YSAVNI
+1697 YSNVNM
-1703 TYDGVYTPVKVEYKS
+1703 TYGQVYAPVKVEYKS

-1751 LNVLID
+1751 LNGLID

-1775 HAKAMENLQNA
+1775 HAKAMKDLQNA

-1806 SSTVLEES
+1806 ASRE
-1814 SYKQVGNEVFV
+1814 VGYPEWQGLGEKFCF
-1825 LERGKS
+1825 EIGKS
-1831 YMENYEKLFFNV
+1831 YMENYEKMFFNV

-1886 AYAKLAVAEV
+1886 AYAKLATVEA
-1896 FGAWYETTQVYQSN
+1896 FGAWKETQSVYQSN
-1910 VWGARSAM
+1910 VCTARNDM
-1918 ENSFDKSGTK
+1918 ENSFNKSGTN
-1928 IYDEDGALRE
+1928 IYDEDNSLWE
-1938 QFDNLK
+1938 QFENLER
-1944 LACRNFDN
+1944 AYQRFDS
-1952 YLTSENGRIDLI
+1952 YLDFVDIYRI

-1976 NPDGSVAVVK
+1976 NPDGTEAWQK
-1986 PINYPKDEE
+1986 EINYSKDEE

-2009 ESMNALRTSI
+2009 ESMNALRASV
-2019 EENTYVLGDVTEDG
+2019 EENTYVLGDITEDG
-2033 VVLTDDYLAVLN
+2033 IVLTDDYLAVLN

-2065 RDGKISIA
+2065 RDGKISVA
-2073 DVTLIAAKVTNGL
+2073 DVTLIAAKVTNGI
-2086 WPSLGGSLNA
+2086 WPSLGGYLNA
-2096 PMVGS
+2096 PMLGS
-2101 ENFTVSA
+2101 ENLTVSA

-2129 CQMDIVLPA
+2129 CQMDIILPA

-2161 NGVHR
+2161 DGVHR
-2166 VVISTIENNSFP
+2166 VVISTIENNCFT

-2198 DNVIFAEANG
+2198 DKVIFAEANG
-2208 RETTITGNDATG
+2208 RETTITGSDATG
-2220 INGMETEGSLKQKI
+2220 INGMEAEGSLKQKI

>member
-60 APGKYMLQRA
+60 APGKYMLQPA

-92 FTIDSDAPAKVK
+92 FTIDGDAPAKVR

-130 PVKELGAQLGEIVSG
+130 PVKELSAQLGEIVSG
-145 TSDYFRRT
+145 TSKYFLTT
-153 DAWTK
+153 DAWKK

-185 EVYVKNHLWQGKNS
+185 DVYVKNHLWQGENS
-199 PELRALTDGIAAL
+199 PELRALTNGIAAL
-212 AKVVEKANDNENAY
+212 ATVVEKANDNENAY
-226 FSAQNAYEA
+226 HSAQNAYEA
-235 AEYQFRSFSSTW
+235 AEWTFSGFSSTW

-301 NELEANIGVSDAAW
+301 NELEANISVSDAAW

-378 SELEENFRTLK
+378 SELKENFRTLK

-422 ALEDG
+422 ALE
-427 FQSLGDDFQYLEKS
+427 DDFQYLEKS

-484 RDAIQAKISS
+484 RDAIQAKINS

-520 GLQKKL
+520 GLQKQL
-526 DDAKAAVAKMKPAD
+526 DDAKAAVAKMKPAAKGD
-540 EKDTYDVAAHFQKTA
+540 AYDVAAHFQKTA
-555 AGLQKTIDEIK
+555 AGLQKTIDQIK
-566 AAVEKSYQEKMLTET
+566 EAVEKAYQEKTLTET
-581 VRGDFQSQ
+581 ARTDFQQQ
-589 IDAAAMAIGKYQDD
+589 IDAAAMSIGKYQDD

-612 VVSTAIK
+612 VVNTAIK
-619 DYEAAL
+619 DYKDAL
-625 TTLRGTV
+625 ATLRATV
-632 GPKTLVVATPA
+632 GTKTLVVATPA

-669 SAAKEKLDADLLA
+669 SAAKEKLDAEHLA

-691 TILTDAQALNAAFAN
+691 TILTDAQALNDAFAN

-730 VDAIKADIDKYKGV
+730 VDAIKADIDEYKGV

-773 ASTNTQKA
+773 ANANTQKA

-789 KDDITEDNAVE
+789 EDDITEDNAVE

-820 ALLGR
+820 ELLTR
-825 VDEQKAHVNAE
+825 VNAQKAHVNAE
-836 NQAYTDFIGNQYYY
+836 KQAYTDFIGNQYYY

-865 KKAFVIPGES
+865 KNAFVIPGES

-914 GHVVKGITSRLS
+914 GHVVKGITSRLN

-934 LKAMAT
+934 LKEMAT

-954 NFDGQKIDI
+954 NFDKQKIEI
-963 WNYTY
+963 WNYY
-968 GSGYYARED
+968 GSGYYAKD
-977 YSTHYGFVSAFDAV
+977 NYSTHYGFDSAFNAV
-991 RTRINQK
+991 WTRINQK
-998 TDGTNAD
+998 TDGTNA
-1005 YYRGLLAYPDGVHFK
+1005 YYYLGLLSYPDGVHFK
-1020 EREAIKQ
+1020 EREAIRQ
-1027 AIEDAYKAGKAWTGT
+1027 AIEDAYKAGKAWTGS
-1042 LKYNS
+1042 LEYS
-1047 YTYKYEPVLNTE
+1047 YSSYKYEPVLNTG
-1059 IVRRMTDLSNVL
+1059 IVRRMTDLSNVF

-1076 QAYNDKTNYY
+1076 QAYDDCTNYK
-1086 TQVDEGNKCQT
+1086 TQVYELNQKQE

-1119 LSQLGDL
+1119 LSKLGDL
-1126 LKRIKEQKALVVKYY
+1126 LKRIKEQKALVEKYY
-1141 AEGLTTTNNSDVS
+1141 AEGLTTTNNSMVS
-1154 KAYRRIET
+1154 EAYRSIKL
-1162 ELGGLK
+1162 ELDGLK
-1168 AFIEGNSE
+1168 AFIEGNSD
-1176 YNAAIAGDNLTRYN
+1176 YNAVIAGDNLTRYN
-1190 TFCEKVQ
+1190 TFCAKVQ
-1197 ETENKYGE
+1197 ETEDKYGE

-1240 AALIKNL
+1240 AALIKKL
-1247 KDDAAA
+1247 KDKAAA

-1260 PALWDIAEAN
+1260 PALWDIDEVN
-1270 AKKAQEY
+1270 AKEAQKY
-1277 TDQIE
+1277 TAQIE
-1282 AYKKELDLAVNTAVR
+1282 AYKKDLDLAVNTAVR

-1318 VASYD
+1318 VAGFD

-1353 SNLDNDWNFFGMVP
+1353 SNLDDDWSFFGMVP

-1424 GKDDDF
+1424 GKDDDL
-1430 KSYKDCVAKY
+1430 KAYKARVADY

-1462 LQRYIDAFYAEAG
+1462 LQRYINAFYAEAG

-1487 YDANIKNFDQL
+1487 YDANIKNFEQL

-1510 AAQEY
+1510 AAQDY

-1529 IASAFN
+1529 IASTFD

-1549 SQEMSKRIYGLTI
+1549 SQEMSKRVYGLTI

-1608 LDNLTGTAADEVKAY
+1608 LDNLTGAAADEVKAY

-1640 EFDENATLAEAKK
+1640 EFAENATPAEAKK

-1687 EMLVSQAESG
+1687 EMLVSQAESS
-1697 YSAVNI
+1697 YSTVNN
-1703 TYDGVYTPVKVEYKS
+1703 TYNEVYMPVKVEYKS
-1718 ALDACREELD
+1718 TLDACRNELD

-1757 RMGATRMDII
+1757 RMGATRTDIM

-1775 HAKAMENLQNA
+1775 HAKAMKDLQNA

-1806 SSTVLEES
+1806 AS
-1814 SYKQVGNEVFV
+1814 EVREHSDWQGLGEMFYF
-1825 LERGKS
+1825 EGGKS
-1831 YMENYEKLFFNV
+1831 YMENYEKLFFNE
-1843 ASEKAEEVSGVLE
+1843 ASEKAEVVSDVLE

-1886 AYAKLAVAEV
+1886 AYAKLATVEA
-1896 FGAWYETTQVYQSN
+1896 FGAWKETQSVYQSN
-1910 VWGARSAM
+1910 VFSARYDM
-1918 ENSFDKSGTK
+1918 ENSFNKSGTN
-1928 IYDEDGALRE
+1928 IYDEDNTLWE
-1938 QFDNLK
+1938 QFNNLER
-1944 LACRNFDN
+1944 ACQNFDN
-1952 YLTSENGRIDLI
+1952 YRNFVDIYRI

-1976 NPDGSVAVVK
+1976 NPDGSEAWQK
-1986 PINYPKDEE
+1986 EINYSKDEE
-1995 YGVKLVAATSESLV
+1995 YGVKLVAATSQSLI

-2086 WPSLGGSLNA
+2086 WPSLGGTLNA
-2096 PMVGS
+2096 PMAGS
-2101 ENFTVSA
+2101 ENLTVSA

-2129 CQMDIVLPA
+2129 CQMDIILPA

-2161 NGVHR
+2161 DGVHR
-2166 VVISTIENNSFP
+2166 VVISTIENNCFT

-2198 DNVIFAEANG
+2198 DKVIFAEANG
-2208 RETTITGNDATG
+2208 RETTITGSDATG
-2220 INGMETEGSLKQKI
+2220 ISGMEAEGSLKQKI

>member
-25 VVIDKTAWTGD
+25 VVIDKTAWSGD

-85 EYAPGVA
+85 EYAPEVA
-92 FTIDSDAPAKVK
+92 FTIEGDAPAKVR

-185 EVYVKNHLWQGKNS
+185 DVYVKNHLWQGKNS
-199 PELRALTDGIAAL
+199 PELRALAEGIGAL

-422 ALEDG
+422 ALED
-427 FQSLGDDFQYLEKS
+427 DFQYLEKS

-484 RDAIQAKISS
+484 RDAIQAKINS

-540 EKDTYDVAAHFQKTA
+540 EGDTYDMAAHFQKTA

-566 AAVEKSYQEKMLTET
+566 AAVEKGYQEKTLTET

-589 IDAAAMAIGKYQDD
+589 IDAAAMAVGKYQDD
-603 ATAALDRYD
+603 ATAAMARYD
-612 VVSTAIK
+612 VMNTAIK
-619 DYEAAL
+619 DYKGAL
-625 TTLRGTV
+625 ATLRATV
-632 GPKTLVVATPA
+632 GTKTLVVATPA

-654 ITKLQTEI
+654 ITQLQTEI

-730 VDAIKADIDKYKGV
+730 VDAIKADIDEYKGV

-773 ASTNTQKA
+773 ANANTQKA

-789 KDDITEDNAVE
+789 EDDITEDNAVE

-820 ALLGR
+820 ELLTR
-825 VDEQKAHVNAE
+825 VNAQKAHVNAE
-836 NQAYTDFIGNQYYY
+836 KQAYTDFIGNQYYY

-865 KKAFVIPGES
+865 KNAFVIPGES

-914 GHVVKGITSRLS
+914 GHVVKGITSRLN

-934 LKAMAT
+934 LKALAI
-940 DSTANYNAYQKLKE
+940 DSTANYDAYQKLKD
-954 NFDGQKIDI
+954 NFVGQRIDI
-963 WNYTY
+963 WNYSSW
-968 GSGYYARED
+968 GRD
-977 YSTHYGFVSAFDAV
+977 YTTTHYGFANAFDAV

-998 TDGTNAD
+998 TNGTNAA
-1005 YYRGLLAYPDGVHFK
+1005 YYLSLLAYPDGVHFK
-1020 EREAIKQ
+1020 ERQ
-1027 AIEDAYKAGKAWTGT
+1027 AIEQAIEAAYKAGKAWTGSF
-1042 LKYNS
+1042 KYN
-1047 YTYKYEPVLNTE
+1047 YNTYKNEPELNTG
-1059 IVRRMTDLSNVL
+1059 IARRMTDLSNVL

-1076 QAYNDKTNYY
+1076 QAYNDYTNNS
-1086 TQVDEGNKCQT
+1086 TQVDEGNKCQA

-1119 LSQLGDL
+1119 LSKLGDL
-1126 LKRIKEQKALVVKYY
+1126 LKRIKEQKTLVEKYY
-1141 AEGLTTTNNSDVS
+1141 AEGLTTTNHKTVS
-1154 KAYRRIET
+1154 EAYRSIKLKLDE
-1162 ELGGLK
+1162 LK

-1176 YNAAIAGDNLTRYN
+1176 YNGAIAGDNLTRYN
-1190 TFCEKVQ
+1190 TFCAKVQ
-1197 ETENKYGE
+1197 ETEDKYGE

-1240 AALIKNL
+1240 AVLIKDL
-1247 KDDAAA
+1247 KDEAAA
-1253 TYAETTS
+1253 TYANTTS
-1260 PALWDIAEAN
+1260 PALWDIEEAN
-1270 AKKAQEY
+1270 AKKAQKY

-1297 AKLEEMLA
+1297 VKLEEMLA

-1318 VASYD
+1318 VAGFD

-1424 GKDDDF
+1424 GKDDDL

-1462 LQRYIDAFYAEAG
+1462 LQRYINAFYAEAG

-1510 AAQEY
+1510 TAQEY

-1549 SQEMSKRIYGLTI
+1549 SQEMSKRVYGLII

-1640 EFDENATLAEAKK
+1640 EFDENATPAEAKK

-1687 EMLVSQAESG
+1687 EMLVSQAESS
-1697 YSAVNI
+1697 YSNVNI

-1718 ALDACREELD
+1718 ALDACRNELD

-1775 HAKAMENLQNA
+1775 HAKAMKDLQDA

-1814 SYKQVGNEVFV
+1814 SWKQVGNEVFV
-1825 LERGKS
+1825 FERGKS

-1875 VESYKDGCLYD
+1875 VESYKDGSLKD
-1886 AYAKLAVAEV
+1886 AYAKLETVEV
-1896 FGAWYETTQVYQSN
+1896 LGAWYETKQVYQFN
-1910 VWGARSAM
+1910 VLSALYDM
-1918 ENSFDKSGTK
+1918 EKSFYKSGTK

-1944 LACRNFDN
+1944 LAQQNFDN
-1952 YLTSENGRIDLI
+1952 YLAFGEMGQIDLI

-1976 NPDGSVAVVK
+1976 NPDGSVAAVK

-2045 ALLDP
+2045 ALLDS

-2101 ENFTVSA
+2101 ENLTVSA

-2161 NGVHR
+2161 DGVHR
-2166 VVISTIENNSFP
+2166 VVISTIENNCFT

-2198 DNVIFAEANG
+2198 DKVIFAEANG
-2208 RETTITGNDATG
+2208 RETYITGSDATG
-2220 INGMETEGSLKQKI
+2220 INGMEAEGSLKQKI

>member
-92 FTIDSDAPAKVK
+92 FTIDGDAPAKVK

-115 KFSGVKFTLIFDFAA
+115 KFSGVKFTLVFKFENLL
-130 PVKELGAQLGEIVSG
+130 KELDAQLGEIVSG
-145 TSDYFRRT
+145 TSKYFRNT
-153 DAWTK
+153 DAWKK
-158 GKDGKPSLEMQVADY
+158 GEDGKPSLEMQVSDY
-173 ASQLDI
+173 ASQIAI
-179 IEKGDY
+179 IQNGDY
-185 EVYVKNHLWQGKNS
+185 EVYVKNHLWQGEDS
-199 PELRALTDGIAAL
+199 PELHALADGIAAL

-226 FSAQNAYEA
+226 LRARNTYEA
-235 AEYQFRSFSSTW
+235 AEYRLRNFDSW
-247 YTVAEEIRATY
+247 YGADEEIQATY
-258 QADYNKIQ
+258 QADYDKL
-266 QSINDFKALAR
+266 QSYINDFKALALQ
-277 EKYDAGE
+277 KYNAGD
-284 AKELKTAE
+284 AKELKTDE
-292 FTENFNRML
+292 FAENFDSML
-301 NELEANIGVSDAAW
+301 NKLKFNIGASNDAW
-315 INIYAVYQDGLRV
+315 RNINAVYQDGLRV
-328 FNAAQEEIHT
+328 FNAAQEEIHI
-338 QMPDDGN
+338 QMPDDGY
-345 YADWNE
+345 YADWNA
-351 EALNAMRSAW
+351 EALNAMRLAW
-361 KKVSDLYKT
+361 KEVSDLYKT

-378 SELEENFRTLK
+378 SEQEENFRTLK
-389 EAQVVVINATKDEY
+389 EAQVDSINATKDEY

-410 EAKKAAADQLLS
+410 EAKKRAADQLL
-422 ALEDG
+422 ADLE
-427 FQSLGDDFQYLEKS
+427 DDFQYLEKS
-441 DDVNQK
+441 EDVNLK

-456 TAINALKDKVAKDYK
+456 TAINVLKDKVTTDYK

-526 DDAKAAVAKMKPAD
+526 DDATAAVAKMKPAAKD
-540 EKDTYDVAAHFQKTA
+540 DTYDVAAHFQTTA

-566 AAVEKSYQEKMLTET
+566 AAVEKGYQEKTLTET

-589 IDAAAMAIGKYQDD
+589 IDAAAMAVVKYQDD
-603 ATAALDRYD
+603 ATDALARYD
-612 VVSTAIK
+612 VVNTAIK
-619 DYEAAL
+619 EYEDAL
-625 TTLRGTV
+625 TTLRATV

-789 KDDITEDNAVE
+789 EDDITEDNAVE

-820 ALLGR
+820 ELLTR
-825 VDEQKAHVNAE
+825 VDAQKAHVNAE
-836 NQAYTDFIGNQYYY
+836 TQAYTNFIGNQSYYY
-850 YPKGAELV
+850 ATGAGLV

-865 KKAFVIPGES
+865 KDAFKIPGES

-880 QATTTKLE
+880 QATTTKLD

-906 CKDSYDAE
+906 CRDSYDAE
-914 GHVVKGITSRLS
+914 GHVVKGITSRLN

-968 GSGYYARED
+968 GSGYYARD
-977 YSTHYGFVSAFDAV
+977 NYSTHYGFVSAFDAV

-998 TDGTNAD
+998 TNGTNAA
-1005 YYRGLLAYPDGVHFK
+1005 YYLGLLAYTDGVHFK

-1027 AIEDAYKAGKAWTGT
+1027 AIEDAYKAGKAWTGS
-1042 LKYNS
+1042 LEYSYNS
-1047 YTYKYEPVLNTE
+1047 YKYEPVLNTG

-1076 QAYNDKTNYY
+1076 QAYNDCTNHS
-1086 TQVDEGNKCQT
+1086 TQVDEGNQKQE

-1119 LSQLGDL
+1119 LSKLGDL
-1126 LKRIKEQKALVVKYY
+1126 LKRIKEQKALVEKYY
-1141 AEGLTTTNNSDVS
+1141 AEGLTTTNNSMVS
-1154 KAYRRIET
+1154 EAYRSIKF
-1162 ELGGLK
+1162 ELDGLK

-1176 YNAAIAGDNLTRYN
+1176 YNAVIAGDNLTRYN
-1190 TFCEKVQ
+1190 TFCAKVQ

-1240 AALIKNL
+1240 AALIKDL
-1247 KDDAAA
+1247 KDEAAA
-1253 TYAETTS
+1253 TYANTTS
-1260 PALWDIAEAN
+1260 PALWDIEEAN
-1270 AKKAQEY
+1270 AKKAQKY

-1353 SNLDNDWNFFGMVP
+1353 SNLDADWSFFGMVP

-1424 GKDDDF
+1424 GKDDDL

-1585 ANQAEVDA
+1585 ANQAEVAA

-1640 EFDENATLAEAKK
+1640 EFDENATPAEAKK

-1682 VANSL
+1682 VASSL

-1697 YSAVNI
+1697 YSAVNT
-1703 TYDGVYTPVKVEYKS
+1703 TYDGVYAPVKVEYKS

-1757 RMGATRMDII
+1757 RMGVTRTDIM

-1775 HAKAMENLQNA
+1775 HAKAMKNLQNA

-1806 SSTVLEES
+1806 SSELPETS
-1814 SYKQVGNEVFV
+1814 SWQQVGNEVF
-1825 LERGKS
+1825 EFESDKS

-1843 ASEKAEEVSGVLE
+1843 ASEKAEVVSGVLE

-1886 AYAKLAVAEV
+1886 AYAKLAMVEA
-1896 FGAWYETTQVYQSN
+1896 FGARYETKLVYQSK
-1910 VWGARSAM
+1910 VYTARYDM
-1918 ENSFDKSGTK
+1918 ENSFNKSGTN
-1928 IYDEDGALRE
+1928 IYDEDNSLWE
-1938 QFDNLK
+1938 QFNNLER
-1944 LACRNFDN
+1944 ACQNFNN
-1952 YLTSENGRIDLI
+1952 YLDFIDIYRI

-1976 NPDGSVAVVK
+1976 NPDGSEAWQK
-1986 PINYPKDEE
+1986 EINYSKDEE

-2086 WPSLGGSLNA
+2086 WPSLGGTLNA

-2101 ENFTVSA
+2101 ENLTVSA

-2129 CQMDIVLPA
+2129 CQMDIILPA

-2161 NGVHR
+2161 DGVHR
-2166 VVISTIENNSFP
+2166 VVISTIENNSFT

-2198 DNVIFAEANG
+2198 DKVIFAEANG
-2208 RETTITGNDATG
+2208 RETTITGSDATG
-2220 INGMETEGSLKQKI
+2220 ISGMEAEGSLKQKI

>member
-1 MRKDVLISLLAITGA
+1 M
-16 PVAALADAD
+16 
-25 VVIDKTAWTGD
+25 
-36 DLTVSEDGSVTVSTG
+36 
-51 KEVSIEKEL
+51 
-60 APGKYMLQRA
+60 
-70 TFTDN
+70 
-75 AKIVAVYKGK
+75 
-85 EYAPGVA
+85 
-92 FTIDSDAPAKVK
+92 
-104 VKVRAVTPGEF
+104 
-115 KFSGVKFTLIFDFAA
+115 
-130 PVKELGAQLGEIVSG
+130 
-145 TSDYFRRT
+145 
-153 DAWTK
+153 
-158 GKDGKPSLEMQVADY
+158 
-173 ASQLDI
+173 
-179 IEKGDY
+179 
-185 EVYVKNHLWQGKNS
+185 
-199 PELRALTDGIAAL
+199 
-212 AKVVEKANDNENAY
+212 
-226 FSAQNAYEA
+226 
-235 AEYQFRSFSSTW
+235 
-247 YTVAEEIRATY
+247 
-258 QADYNKIQ
+258 
-266 QSINDFKALAR
+266 
-277 EKYDAGE
+277 
-284 AKELKTAE
+284 
-292 FTENFNRML
+292 
-301 NELEANIGVSDAAW
+301 
-315 INIYAVYQDGLRV
+315 
-328 FNAAQEEIHT
+328 
-338 QMPDDGN
+338 
-345 YADWNE
+345 
-351 EALNAMRSAW
+351 
-361 KKVSDLYKT
+361 
-370 IDADKTKA
+370 
-378 SELEENFRTLK
+378 
-389 EAQVVVINATKDEY
+389 VVINATKNEY
-403 LAKHVDA
+403 LAKHADA
-410 EAKKAAADQLLS
+410 EAKYAAANQLL
-422 ALEDG
+422 ADLE
-427 FQSLGDDFQYLEKS
+427 DDFQYLEKS
-441 DDVNQK
+441 EDVNQK

-456 TAINALKDKVAKDYK
+456 TAINALKDKVDKDYK

-484 RDAIQAKISS
+484 RDAILAKISS

-526 DDAKAAVAKMKPAD
+526 DDAKAAVAKMKPAV
-540 EKDTYDVAAHFQKTA
+540 EGDTYDVAAHFQKTA
-555 AGLQKTIDEIK
+555 GGLQKTIDEIK
-566 AAVEKSYQEKMLTET
+566 AAVEKGYQEKTLTET
-581 VRGDFQSQ
+581 VRGGFQSQ
-589 IDAAAMAIGKYQDD
+589 IDAAAMAVVKYQED
-603 ATAALDRYD
+603 ATAAMARYD
-612 VVSTAIK
+612 VVNTAIK
-619 DYEAAL
+619 DYRDAL
-625 TTLRGTV
+625 ATLRATV
-632 GPKTLVVATPA
+632 GTKTLVVATPA

-654 ITKLQTEI
+654 ITQLQTEI
-662 DRVAGNF
+662 DRVAGYF
-669 SAAKEKLDADLLA
+669 SAAKKKLDADLLA
-682 ALLAVQLKE
+682 ALLDVQLKE

-721 AMYDAASKV
+721 AMYDAASNV
-730 VDAIKADIDKYKGV
+730 VNAIKADIDKYKGV
-744 PYEYY
+744 PYTYY
-749 NVTWTED
+749 GVTWTED

-764 LLQDLNDIE
+764 LLQELNEIE
-773 ASTNTQKA
+773 AKTNTQKA

-820 ALLGR
+820 DLLTR
-825 VDEQKAHVNAE
+825 VDAQKDHVNAE
-836 NQAYTDFIGNQYYY
+836 KQAYTDFIGNQYYY

-858 SRTLTEA
+858 SRTLKEA
-865 KKAFVIPGES
+865 KDAFVIPGES

-880 QATTTKLE
+880 QATTTKLD

-914 GHVVKGITSRLS
+914 GHVVKGITSRLN
-926 DLQLEANA
+926 DLQQEANA
-934 LKAMAT
+934 LKKLAT
-940 DSTANYNAYQKLKE
+940 DSTANYDAYQELKRNIAE
-954 NFDGQKIDI
+954 QGIMI
-963 WNYTY
+963 WCGYDYY
-968 GSGYYARED
+968 GRDKMD
-977 YSTHYGFVSAFDAV
+977 YCYGFANAFNAAWKYV
-991 RTRINQK
+991 NRF
-998 TDGTNAD
+998 TDGTNAA
-1005 YYRGLLAYPDGVHFK
+1005 YYLGLLSYPDGVHFK
-1020 EREAIKQ
+1020 EREAIRQ

-1047 YTYKYEPVLNTE
+1047 YTYKYEPVLNTG

-1071 KMLPK
+1071 QMLPK
-1076 QAYNDKTNYY
+1076 QAYNDHTNYI
-1086 TQVDEGNKCQT
+1086 TQVDELNKRQA

-1126 LKRIKEQKALVVKYY
+1126 LKRIKEQKALVEKYY
-1141 AEGLTTTNNSDVS
+1141 AEGLTTTNNVTVNE
-1154 KAYRRIET
+1154 AYRRIKI
-1162 ELGGLK
+1162 ELDGLK

-1240 AALIKNL
+1240 AVLIKNL
-1247 KDDAAA
+1247 KDDAAD

-1282 AYKKELDLAVNTAVR
+1282 AYKKDLDLAVNTAVR

-1353 SNLDNDWNFFGMVP
+1353 SNLDNDWSFFGMVP

-1373 LEQAAQNEWKALY
+1373 LEQAAQNEWKVLY

-1424 GKDDDF
+1424 GKDDDL
-1430 KSYKDCVAKY
+1430 KSYKDRVAKY

-1462 LQRYIDAFYAEAG
+1462 LQRYINAFYAEAG
-1475 AVYTSA
+1475 AVYISA

-1510 AAQEY
+1510 AAQDY

-1549 SQEMSKRIYGLTI
+1549 SQEMSKRVYGLTI

-1585 ANQAEVDA
+1585 ANLAEVDA

-1640 EFDENATLAEAKK
+1640 EFAENATPAEAKK

-1668 MGLIKLVNAELIEG
+1668 MGLIKLVNAELIDG
-1682 VANSL
+1682 VASSL
-1687 EMLVSQAESG
+1687 GTLVSQAELT
-1697 YSAVNI
+1697 YSNVNM
-1703 TYDGVYTPVKVEYKS
+1703 TYDQVYAPVKVEYKS

-1751 LNVLID
+1751 LNGLID

-1775 HAKAMENLQNA
+1775 HAKAMKDLQNA

-1806 SSTVLEES
+1806 ASRE
-1814 SYKQVGNEVFV
+1814 VGYPEWQGLGEMFCF
-1825 LERGKS
+1825 EIGKS
-1831 YMENYEKLFFNV
+1831 YMENYEKMFFNV

-1862 EEGPVSAILTDSQ
+1862 EEGPVSAILSDSQ

-1886 AYAKLAVAEV
+1886 AYAKLATVEA
-1896 FGAWYETTQVYQSN
+1896 FGAWKETQSVYQSN
-1910 VWGARSAM
+1910 VCTARNDM
-1918 ENSFDKSGTK
+1918 ENSFNKSGTN
-1928 IYDEDGALRE
+1928 IYDEDNSLWE
-1938 QFDNLK
+1938 QFENLER
-1944 LACRNFDN
+1944 AYQRFDS
-1952 YLTSENGRIDLI
+1952 YLDFVDIYRI

-1976 NPDGSVAVVK
+1976 NPDGTEAWQK
-1986 PINYPKDEE
+1986 EINYSKDEE

-2009 ESMNALRTSI
+2009 ESMNALRASV
-2019 EENTYVLGDVTEDG
+2019 EENTYVLGDITEDG
-2033 VVLTDDYLAVLN
+2033 IVLTDDYLAVLN

-2065 RDGKISIA
+2065 RDGKISVA
-2073 DVTLIAAKVTNGL
+2073 DVTLIAAKVTNGI
-2086 WPSLGGSLNA
+2086 WPSLGGYLNA
-2096 PMVGS
+2096 PMLGS
-2101 ENFTVSA
+2101 ENLTVSA

-2129 CQMDIVLPA
+2129 CQMDIILPA

-2161 NGVHR
+2161 DGVHR
-2166 VVISTIENNSFP
+2166 VVISTIENNCFT

-2198 DNVIFAEANG
+2198 DKVIFAEANG
-2208 RETTITGNDATG
+2208 RETTITGSDATG
-2220 INGMETEGSLKQKI
+2220 INGMEAEGSLKQKI

>member
-25 VVIDKTAWTGD
+25 VVIDKTAWSGD

-85 EYAPGVA
+85 EYAPEVA
-92 FTIDSDAPAKVK
+92 FTIEGDAPAKVR

-185 EVYVKNHLWQGKNS
+185 DVYVKNHLWQGKNS
-199 PELRALTDGIAAL
+199 PELRALAEGIGAL

-410 EAKKAAADQLLS
+410 KAKKAAADQLLS
-422 ALEDG
+422 ALE
-427 FQSLGDDFQYLEKS
+427 DDFQYLEKS

-484 RDAIQAKISS
+484 RDAIQAKINS

-505 YENYQKLLKALGTET
+505 YENYQKLLKALGTVT
-520 GLQKKL
+520 GLQKQL
-526 DDAKAAVAKMKPAD
+526 DDAKAAVAKMKPAAKGD
-540 EKDTYDVAAHFQKTA
+540 AYDVAAHFQKTA
-555 AGLQKTIDEIK
+555 AGLQKTIDQIK
-566 AAVEKSYQEKMLTET
+566 EAVEKAYQEKTLTET
-581 VRGDFQSQ
+581 ARTDFQQQ
-589 IDAAAMAIGKYQDD
+589 IDAAAMSIGKYQDD

-612 VVSTAIK
+612 VVNTAIK
-619 DYEAAL
+619 DYKDAL
-625 TTLRGTV
+625 ATLRATV
-632 GPKTLVVATPA
+632 GTKTLVVAIPA

-669 SAAKEKLDADLLA
+669 SAAKEKLDAEHLA

-691 TILTDAQALNAAFAN
+691 TILTDAQALNDAFAN

-730 VDAIKADIDKYKGV
+730 VDAIKADIDEYKGV

-773 ASTNTQKA
+773 ANANTQKA

-789 KDDITEDNAVE
+789 EDDITEDNAVE

-806 VIKGDVDAINDALS
+806 VIKGDVDAINDTLS
-820 ALLGR
+820 ELLTR
-825 VDEQKAHVNAE
+825 VNAQKAHVNAE
-836 NQAYTDFIGNQYYY
+836 KQAYTDFIGNQYYY

-865 KKAFVIPGES
+865 KNAFKIPGES

-880 QATTTKLE
+880 QATTTKLD

-914 GHVVKGITSRLS
+914 GHVVKGITSRLN

-934 LKAMAT
+934 LKKMAT
-940 DSTANYNAYQKLKE
+940 DSTANYDAYQELKRNIAE
-954 NFDGQKIDI
+954 QGIMI
-963 WNYTY
+963 WCGYDYY
-968 GSGYYARED
+968 GRDKMD
-977 YSTHYGFVSAFDAV
+977 YCYGFANAFNAAWKYV
-991 RTRINQK
+991 NRF
-998 TDGTNAD
+998 TDGTNAA
-1005 YYRGLLAYPDGVHFK
+1005 YYLGLLSYPDGVHFK
-1020 EREAIKQ
+1020 EREAIRQ

-1047 YTYKYEPVLNTE
+1047 YTYKYEPVLNTG

-1071 KMLPK
+1071 QMLPK
-1076 QAYNDKTNYY
+1076 QAYNDHTNYI
-1086 TQVDEGNKCQT
+1086 TQVDELNKRQA

-1119 LSQLGDL
+1119 LIQLGGL
-1126 LKRIKEQKALVVKYY
+1126 LKRIKEQKTLVEKYY
-1141 AEGLTTTNNSDVS
+1141 AEGLTTTNHKAVS
-1154 KAYRRIET
+1154 EAYRSIKLKLDE
-1162 ELGGLK
+1162 LK

-1176 YNAAIAGDNLTRYN
+1176 YNGAIAGDNLTRYN
-1190 TFCEKVQ
+1190 TFCAKVQ
-1197 ETENKYGE
+1197 ETEDKYGE

-1253 TYAETTS
+1253 TYAKTTS
-1260 PALWDIAEAN
+1260 PALWDIDEAN
-1270 AKKAQEY
+1270 AAKAMEY
-1277 TDQIE
+1277 TAQIE
-1282 AYKKELDLAVNTAVR
+1282 AYKKDLDLAVNTAVR

-1318 VASYD
+1318 VADFD

-1353 SNLDNDWNFFGMVP
+1353 SNLDDDWSFFGMVP

-1424 GKDDDF
+1424 GKDDDL
-1430 KSYKDCVAKY
+1430 KSYKDRVAKY

-1640 EFDENATLAEAKK
+1640 EFDENATPAEAKK

-1687 EMLVSQAESG
+1687 EMLVSQAESS
-1697 YSAVNI
+1697 YINVNI
-1703 TYDGVYTPVKVEYKS
+1703 TYNGVYTPVKVEYKS
-1718 ALDACREELD
+1718 ALDACRNELD

-1757 RMGATRMDII
+1757 RMGATSMDII

-1775 HAKAMENLQNA
+1775 HAKAMKDLQNA

-1793 QTRVKELIASYQH
+1793 QSRVKELIASYQH
-1806 SSTVLEES
+1806 SSNVLEMSSGVEIEGDFFVFES
-1814 SYKQVGNEVFV
+1814 
-1825 LERGKS
+1825 GKS

-1886 AYAKLAVAEV
+1886 AYAKLAMAEV
-1896 FGAWYETTQVYQSN
+1896 FGAYNETYQVYRNN
-1910 VWGARSAM
+1910 VWGAYNAM
-1918 ENSFDKSGTK
+1918 QNSFYKSGTK

-1944 LACRNFDN
+1944 LAKQNFDN
-1952 YLTSENGRIDLI
+1952 YLDFHGWDRI

-1976 NPDGSVAVVK
+1976 NPDGSEAWQK
-1986 PINYPKDEE
+1986 EINYSKDEE

-2009 ESMNALRTSI
+2009 ESMNALRISI

-2101 ENFTVSA
+2101 ENLTVSA

-2129 CQMDIVLPA
+2129 CQMDIILPA

-2166 VVISTIENNSFP
+2166 VVISTIENNSFT

>member
-25 VVIDKTAWTGD
+25 VVIDKTAWSGD

-85 EYAPGVA
+85 EYAPEVA
-92 FTIDSDAPAKVK
+92 FTIEGDAPAKVR

-185 EVYVKNHLWQGKNS
+185 DVYVKNHLWQGKNS
-199 PELRALTDGIAAL
+199 PELRALAEGIGAL

-422 ALEDG
+422 ALED
-427 FQSLGDDFQYLEKS
+427 DFQYLEKS

-484 RDAIQAKISS
+484 RDAIQAKINS

-526 DDAKAAVAKMKPAD
+526 DDAKAAVAKMKPAA
-540 EKDTYDVAAHFQKTA
+540 EGDTYDMAAHFQKTA

-566 AAVEKSYQEKMLTET
+566 AAVEKGYQEKTLTET

-589 IDAAAMAIGKYQDD
+589 IDAAAMAVGKYQDD
-603 ATAALDRYD
+603 ATAAMARYD
-612 VVSTAIK
+612 VMNTAIK
-619 DYEAAL
+619 DYKGAL
-625 TTLRGTV
+625 ATLRATV
-632 GPKTLVVATPA
+632 GTKTLVVATPA

-654 ITKLQTEI
+654 ITQLQTEI

-730 VDAIKADIDKYKGV
+730 VDAIKADIDEYKGV

-773 ASTNTQKA
+773 ANANTQKA

-789 KDDITEDNAVE
+789 EDDITEDNAVE

-820 ALLGR
+820 ELLTR
-825 VDEQKAHVNAE
+825 VNAQKAHVNAE
-836 NQAYTDFIGNQYYY
+836 KQAYTDFIGNQYYY

-865 KKAFVIPGES
+865 KNAFVIPGES

-914 GHVVKGITSRLS
+914 GHVVKGITSRLN

-934 LKAMAT
+934 LKALAI
-940 DSTANYNAYQKLKE
+940 DSTANYDAYQKLKD
-954 NFDGQKIDI
+954 NFVGQRIDI
-963 WNYTY
+963 WNYSSW
-968 GSGYYARED
+968 GRD
-977 YSTHYGFVSAFDAV
+977 YTTTHYGFANAFDAV

-998 TDGTNAD
+998 TNGTNAA
-1005 YYRGLLAYPDGVHFK
+1005 YYLSLLAYPDGVHFK
-1020 EREAIKQ
+1020 ERQ
-1027 AIEDAYKAGKAWTGT
+1027 AIEQAIEAAYKAGKAWTGSF
-1042 LKYNS
+1042 KYN
-1047 YTYKYEPVLNTE
+1047 YNTYKNEPELNTG
-1059 IVRRMTDLSNVL
+1059 IARRMTDLSNVL

-1076 QAYNDKTNYY
+1076 QAYNDYTNNS
-1086 TQVDEGNKCQT
+1086 TQVDEGNKCQA

-1119 LSQLGDL
+1119 LSKLGDL
-1126 LKRIKEQKALVVKYY
+1126 LKRIKEQKTLVEKYY
-1141 AEGLTTTNNSDVS
+1141 AEGLTTTNHKTVS
-1154 KAYRRIET
+1154 EAYRSIKLKLDE
-1162 ELGGLK
+1162 LK

-1176 YNAAIAGDNLTRYN
+1176 YNGAIAGDNLTRYN
-1190 TFCEKVQ
+1190 TFCAKVQ
-1197 ETENKYGE
+1197 ETEDKYGE

-1240 AALIKNL
+1240 AVLIKDL
-1247 KDDAAA
+1247 KDEAAA
-1253 TYAETTS
+1253 TYANTTS
-1260 PALWDIAEAN
+1260 PALWDIEEAN
-1270 AKKAQEY
+1270 AKKAQKY

-1297 AKLEEMLA
+1297 VKLEEMLA

-1318 VASYD
+1318 VAGFD

-1424 GKDDDF
+1424 GKDDDL

-1462 LQRYIDAFYAEAG
+1462 LQRYINAFYAEAG

-1510 AAQEY
+1510 TAQEY

-1549 SQEMSKRIYGLTI
+1549 SQEMSKRVYGLII

-1640 EFDENATLAEAKK
+1640 EFDENATPAEAKK

-1687 EMLVSQAESG
+1687 EMLVSQAESS
-1697 YSAVNI
+1697 YSNVNI

-1751 LNVLID
+1751 LNGLID

-1775 HAKAMENLQNA
+1775 HAKAMKDLQNA

-1806 SSTVLEES
+1806 AS
-1814 SYKQVGNEVFV
+1814 EVREYSDWEGLGEMFYF
-1825 LERGKS
+1825 EGGKS
-1831 YMENYEKLFFNV
+1831 YMENYEKQFFNE
-1843 ASEKAEEVSGVLE
+1843 ASEKAEVVSDVLE

-1862 EEGPVSAILTDSQ
+1862 EEGPVSAILTDNQ
-1875 VESYKDGCLYD
+1875 VESYKDGCLNE
-1886 AYAKLAVAEV
+1886 AYAKLATVEA
-1896 FGAWYETTQVYQSN
+1896 FGAWKETQSVYQVN
-1910 VWGARSAM
+1910 VNSARYAM
-1918 ENSFDKSGTK
+1918 ENSFNKSGTN
-1928 IYDEDGALRE
+1928 IYDEDNTLWE
-1938 QFDNLK
+1938 QFNNLER
-1944 LACRNFDN
+1944 ACQNFDN
-1952 YLTSENGRIDLI
+1952 YRNFVDIYRI

-1976 NPDGSVAVVK
+1976 NPDGSEAWQK
-1986 PINYPKDEE
+1986 EINYSKDEE
-1995 YGVKLVAATSESLV
+1995 YGVKLVAATSQSLV
-2009 ESMNALRTSI
+2009 DSMNALRASV

-2101 ENFTVSA
+2101 ENLTVSA

-2166 VVISTIENNSFP
+2166 VVISTIENNSFT

>member
-60 APGKYMLQRA
+60 APGKYMLQPA

-92 FTIDSDAPAKVK
+92 FTIDGAAPAKVK

-115 KFSGVKFTLIFDFAA
+115 KFSGVKFTLLFDFAA
-130 PVKELGAQLGEIVSG
+130 PVKELSAQLGEIVSG
-145 TSDYFRRT
+145 TSEYFRTT
-153 DAWTK
+153 DAWKK
-158 GKDGKPSLEMQVADY
+158 GNDEKPSLEMQVADY

-185 EVYVKNHLWQGKNS
+185 EVYVKNHLWQGENS
-199 PELRALTDGIAAL
+199 PELRALTDGIGAL
-212 AKVVEKANDNENAY
+212 ADVVEKANVNENSYKSAWDAY
-226 FSAQNAYEA
+226 TDAKR
-235 AEYQFRSFSSTW
+235 QFDGFYWTW
-247 YTVAEEIRATY
+247 YYTDKAMKETY
-258 QADYNKIQ
+258 QADYDKIKKD
-266 QSINDFKALAR
+266 IEDFGTLAKQ
-277 EKYDAGE
+277 KYNAG
-284 AKELKTAE
+284 AANELKTDE
-292 FTENFNRML
+292 FTENFSWQFNTL
-301 NELEANIGVSDAAW
+301 KANIGTSGNAW
-315 INIYAVYQDGLRV
+315 LNISATYQDGLSS

-338 QMPDDGN
+338 RMPDDGN

-351 EALNAMRSAW
+351 EALNAMRKEW

-378 SELEENFRTLK
+378 SEQEKKFRTLK
-389 EAQVVVINATKDEY
+389 EEQVLAINAIKDKY
-403 LAKHVDA
+403 LANYDDA
-410 EAKKAAADQLLS
+410 QAKKAAADQLL
-422 ALEDG
+422 ADLK
-427 FQSLGDDFQYLEKS
+427 DDFQYLEES

-456 TAINALKDKVAKDYK
+456 TAINALRDKVEKDYK

-526 DDAKAAVAKMKPAD
+526 DDAKAAVAKMKPAA
-540 EKDTYDVAAHFQKTA
+540 EGDTYDMAAHFQKTA

-566 AAVEKSYQEKMLTET
+566 AAVEKGYQEKTLTET

-589 IDAAAMAIGKYQDD
+589 IDAAAMAVVKYQDD
-603 ATAALDRYD
+603 ATAAMARYD
-612 VVSTAIK
+612 VVNTAIK
-619 DYEAAL
+619 DYKDAL
-625 TTLRGTV
+625 ATLRATV
-632 GPKTLVVATPA
+632 GTKTLVVATPA

-669 SAAKEKLDADLLA
+669 SAAKKKLDADLLA

-691 TILTDAQALNAAFAN
+691 TILTDAQALNDAFAN

-730 VDAIKADIDKYKGV
+730 VDAIKADIDEYKGV

-764 LLQDLNDIE
+764 LLQDLNEIE
-773 ASTNTQKA
+773 ANANTQKA

-789 KDDITEDNAVE
+789 EDDITEDNAVE

-820 ALLGR
+820 ELLTR
-825 VDEQKAHVNAE
+825 VNAQKAHVNAE
-836 NQAYTDFIGNQYYY
+836 KQAYTDFIGNQYYY

-865 KKAFVIPGES
+865 KNAFVIPGES

-914 GHVVKGITSRLS
+914 GHVVKGITSRLN

-934 LKAMAT
+934 LKALAI
-940 DSTANYNAYQKLKE
+940 DSTANYDAYQKLKD
-954 NFDGQKIDI
+954 NFVGQRIDI
-963 WNYTY
+963 WNYSSW
-968 GSGYYARED
+968 GRD
-977 YSTHYGFVSAFDAV
+977 YTTTHYGFANAFDAV

-998 TDGTNAD
+998 TNGTNAV
-1005 YYRGLLAYPDGVHFK
+1005 YYLSLLAYPDGVHFK
-1020 EREAIKQ
+1020 ERQ
-1027 AIEDAYKAGKAWTGT
+1027 AIEQAIEAAYKAGKAWTGSF
-1042 LKYNS
+1042 KYN
-1047 YTYKYEPVLNTE
+1047 YNTYKNEPELNTG
-1059 IVRRMTDLSNVL
+1059 IARRMTDLSNVL

-1076 QAYNDKTNYY
+1076 QAYNDYTNNS
-1086 TQVDEGNKCQT
+1086 TQVDEGNKCQA

-1119 LSQLGDL
+1119 LSKLGDL
-1126 LKRIKEQKALVVKYY
+1126 LKRIKEQKTLVEKYY
-1141 AEGLTTTNNSDVS
+1141 AEGLTTTNHKTVS
-1154 KAYRRIET
+1154 EAYRSIKLKLDE
-1162 ELGGLK
+1162 LK

-1176 YNAAIAGDNLTRYN
+1176 YNGAIAGDNLTRYN
-1190 TFCEKVQ
+1190 TFCAKVQ
-1197 ETENKYGE
+1197 ETEDKYGE

-1240 AALIKNL
+1240 AVLIKDL
-1247 KDDAAA
+1247 KDEAAA
-1253 TYAETTS
+1253 TYANTTS
-1260 PALWDIAEAN
+1260 PALWDIEEAN
-1270 AKKAQEY
+1270 AKKAQKY

-1353 SNLDNDWNFFGMVP
+1353 SNLDDDWSFFGMVP

-1424 GKDDDF
+1424 GKDDDL

-1510 AAQEY
+1510 AAQDY

-1549 SQEMSKRIYGLTI
+1549 SQEMSKRVYGLII
-1562 GEDKQW
+1562 GEDEQW

-1640 EFDENATLAEAKK
+1640 EFDENATPAEAKK

-1668 MGLIKLVNAELIEG
+1668 MGLIKLVNAELIDG
-1682 VANSL
+1682 VASSL
-1687 EMLVSQAESG
+1687 GTLVSQAESS
-1697 YSAVNI
+1697 YSSVNT
-1703 TYDGVYTPVKVEYKS
+1703 TYDQVYAPVKVEYKS

-1775 HAKAMENLQNA
+1775 HAKAMKDLQDA

-1793 QTRVKELIASYQH
+1793 QSRVKELIASYQH
-1806 SSTVLEES
+1806 SSNVLEMSSGVEIEGDFFVFES
-1814 SYKQVGNEVFV
+1814 
-1825 LERGKS
+1825 GKS

-1875 VESYKDGCLYD
+1875 VESYKDGSLKD

-1896 FGAWYETTQVYQSN
+1896 FGAWYETQQVYKPN
-1910 VWGARSAM
+1910 VLSALDDM
-1918 ENSFDKSGTK
+1918 EKSFYKSGAK

-1976 NPDGSVAVVK
+1976 NPDGSVAAVK

-2045 ALLDP
+2045 ALLDS

-2101 ENFTVSA
+2101 ENLTVSA

-2129 CQMDIVLPA
+2129 CQMDIILPA

-2161 NGVHR
+2161 DGVHR
-2166 VVISTIENNSFP
+2166 VVISTIENNCFT

-2198 DNVIFAEANG
+2198 DKVIFAEANG
-2208 RETTITGNDATG
+2208 RETYITGSDATG
-2220 INGMETEGSLKQKI
+2220 INGMEAEGSLKQKI

>member
-60 APGKYMLQRA
+60 APGEYKLQDA
-70 TFTDN
+70 PELFTDN

-92 FTIDSDAPAKVK
+92 FTIDGDAPAKVK

-115 KFSGVKFTLIFDFAA
+115 KFSGVKFILIFDFAA
-130 PVKELGAQLGEIVSG
+130 PVKELSAQLGEIVSG
-145 TSDYFRRT
+145 TSEYFRTT
-153 DAWTK
+153 DAWKK
-158 GKDGKPSLEMQVADY
+158 GNDEKPSLEMQVADY

-422 ALEDG
+422 ALED
-427 FQSLGDDFQYLEKS
+427 DFLYLEKS

-526 DDAKAAVAKMKPAD
+526 DDAKAAVAKMKPAA
-540 EKDTYDVAAHFQKTA
+540 EGDTYDMAAHFQKTA

-566 AAVEKSYQEKMLTET
+566 AAVEKGYQEKTLTET

-589 IDAAAMAIGKYQDD
+589 IDAAAMAVVKYQDD
-603 ATAALDRYD
+603 ATAAMARYD
-612 VVSTAIK
+612 VVNTAIK
-619 DYEAAL
+619 DYKDAL
-625 TTLRGTV
+625 ATLRATV
-632 GPKTLVVATPA
+632 GTKTLVVATPA

-691 TILTDAQALNAAFAN
+691 TILTDAQALNDAFAN

-730 VDAIKADIDKYKGV
+730 VDAIKADIDEYKGV

-764 LLQDLNDIE
+764 LLQDLNEIE
-773 ASTNTQKA
+773 ANANTQKA

-789 KDDITEDNAVE
+789 EDDITEANAVE

-820 ALLGR
+820 ELLTR
-825 VDEQKAHVNAE
+825 VNAQKAHVNAE
-836 NQAYTDFIGNQYYY
+836 KQAYTDFIGNQYYY

-865 KKAFVIPGES
+865 KNAFVIPGES

-914 GHVVKGITSRLS
+914 GHVVKGITSRLN

-968 GSGYYARED
+968 GSGYYAKNY

-998 TDGTNAD
+998 TDGTNAA

-1027 AIEDAYKAGKAWTGT
+1027 AIEDAYKAGKAWTGYT
-1042 LKYNS
+1042 EYS
-1047 YTYKYEPVLNTE
+1047 YSSYKYEPVLNKE

-1071 KMLPK
+1071 KMIPK
-1076 QAYNDKTNYY
+1076 QAYDDCTNYK
-1086 TQVDEGNKCQT
+1086 TQVYELNLKQE

-1126 LKRIKEQKALVVKYY
+1126 LKRIKEQKALVEKYY
-1141 AEGLTTTNNSDVS
+1141 AEGLTTTNNSMVS
-1154 KAYRRIET
+1154 EAYRSIKL
-1162 ELGGLK
+1162 ELDGLK
-1168 AFIEGNSE
+1168 AFIEGNSD
-1176 YNAAIAGDNLTRYN
+1176 YNAVIAGDNLTRYN
-1190 TFCEKVQ
+1190 TFCAKVQ

-1247 KDDAAA
+1247 KDDAAS

-1353 SNLDNDWNFFGMVP
+1353 SNLDADWSFFGMVS

-1424 GKDDDF
+1424 GKDGDL
-1430 KSYKDCVAKY
+1430 KSYKDRVAKY

-1462 LQRYIDAFYAEAG
+1462 LQRYINAFYAEAG

-1510 AAQEY
+1510 AAQDY

-1529 IASAFN
+1529 IASTFD

-1640 EFDENATLAEAKK
+1640 EFVENATPAEAKK

-1687 EMLVSQAESG
+1687 EMLVSQAESS
-1697 YSAVNI
+1697 YSNVNI

-1718 ALDACREELD
+1718 ALDACRNELD

-1757 RMGATRMDII
+1757 RMGATSMDII

-1775 HAKAMENLQNA
+1775 HAKAMKDLQNA

-1806 SSTVLEES
+1806 ASTVVETS
-1814 SYKQVGNEVFV
+1814 SWQQVGNEVF
-1825 LERGKS
+1825 EFEHGKS

-1875 VESYKDGCLYD
+1875 VESYKDGCLYE
-1886 AYAKLAVAEV
+1886 AYAKLAMEEV
-1896 FGAWYETTQVYQSN
+1896 FGAWNETKQVYQGN
-1910 VWGARSAM
+1910 VWIARSAM
-1918 ENSFDKSGTK
+1918 QNSFYKSGTN

-1944 LACRNFDN
+1944 LACQNFDN
-1952 YLTSENGRIDLI
+1952 YLNFVDIYRI

-1976 NPDGSVAVVK
+1976 NPDGSEAWQK
-1986 PINYPKDEE
+1986 EINYSKDEE

-2086 WPSLGGSLNA
+2086 WPSLGGTLNA
-2096 PMVGS
+2096 PMVES
-2101 ENFTVSA
+2101 ENLTVSA

-2129 CQMDIVLPA
+2129 CQMDIILPA

-2161 NGVHR
+2161 DGVHR
-2166 VVISTIENNSFP
+2166 VVISTIENNCFT

-2198 DNVIFAEANG
+2198 DKVIFAEANG
-2208 RETTITGNDATG
+2208 RETTITGSDATG
-2220 INGMETEGSLKQKI
+2220 ISGMETEGSLKQKI

>member
-25 VVIDKTAWTGD
+25 VVIDKTAWSGD

-185 EVYVKNHLWQGKNS
+185 DVYVKNHLWQGKNS
-199 PELRALTDGIAAL
+199 TELRALAEGIGAL

-422 ALEDG
+422 ALE
-427 FQSLGDDFQYLEKS
+427 DDFQYLEKS

-662 DRVAGNF
+662 DRVVGNF

-820 ALLGR
+820 ELLGR

-850 YPKGAELV
+850 PKGAELV

-865 KKAFVIPGES
+865 KKAFVIPDES

-1353 SNLDNDWNFFGMVP
+1353 SNLDADWSFFGMVP

-1424 GKDDDF
+1424 GKDDDL
-1430 KSYKDCVAKY
+1430 KSYKDRVAKY

-1510 AAQEY
+1510 AAQDY

-1568 YDCHS
+1568 YDFHS

-1585 ANQAEVDA
+1585 ANRAEVDA

-1640 EFDENATLAEAKK
+1640 EFDENATPAEAKK

-1663 VAQAR
+1663 VAQTR

-1682 VANSL
+1682 VASSL
-1687 EMLVSQAESG
+1687 EILVSQAESS
-1697 YSAVNI
+1697 YSDVNN
-1703 TYDGVYTPVKVEYKS
+1703 TYEGVYTPVKVEYKS
-1718 ALDACREELD
+1718 ALDACRNELD

-1738 DEIVTYKTKVIHL
+1738 DEIVTYKTKIIHL

-1806 SSTVLEES
+1806 SSTVLEMSLGVQIEGDTFVFES
-1814 SYKQVGNEVFV
+1814 
-1825 LERGKS
+1825 GKS

-1843 ASEKAEEVSGVLE
+1843 ANEKAEVVSDVLE
-1856 QAAKTL
+1856 LAAKTL

-1875 VESYKDGCLYD
+1875 VESYKDGSLYD
-1886 AYAKLAVAEV
+1886 AYAKLAMAEV
-1896 FGAWYETTQVYQSN
+1896 FGAYNETYQVYRNN
-1910 VWGARSAM
+1910 VWGAYSAM
-1918 ENSFDKSGTK
+1918 QNSFYKSGTK

-1944 LACRNFDN
+1944 LAKQNFDN
-1952 YLTSENGRIDLI
+1952 YLDFHGWDRI

-1976 NPDGSVAVVK
+1976 NPDGSEAGQK
-1986 PINYPKDEE
+1986 EINYSKDEE

-2086 WPSLGGSLNA
+2086 WPSLGGTLNA

-2101 ENFTVSA
+2101 ENLTVSA

-2129 CQMDIVLPA
+2129 CQMDIILPA

-2161 NGVHR
+2161 DGVHR
-2166 VVISTIENNSFP
+2166 VVISTIENNSFT

-2198 DNVIFAEANG
+2198 DKVIFAEANG
-2208 RETTITGNDATG
+2208 RETYITGSDATG
-2220 INGMETEGSLKQKI
+2220 ISGMEAEGSLKQKI

>member
-60 APGKYMLQRA
+60 APGEYKLQDA
-70 TFTDN
+70 PELFTDN

-92 FTIDSDAPAKVK
+92 FTIDGDAPAKVK

-115 KFSGVKFTLIFDFAA
+115 KFSGVKFILIFDFAA
-130 PVKELGAQLGEIVSG
+130 PVKELSAQLGEIVSG
-145 TSDYFRRT
+145 TSEYFRTT
-153 DAWTK
+153 DAWKK
-158 GKDGKPSLEMQVADY
+158 GNDEKPSLEMQVADY

-345 YADWNE
+345 YADWNA

-378 SELEENFRTLK
+378 SKLEENFRTLK
-389 EAQVVVINATKDEY
+389 EAQVVVINATKNEY
-403 LAKHVDA
+403 LAKHADA
-410 EAKKAAADQLLS
+410 EAKYAAANQLL
-422 ALEDG
+422 ADLE
-427 FQSLGDDFQYLEKS
+427 DDFQYLEKS
-441 DDVNQK
+441 EDVNQK

-456 TAINALKDKVAKDYK
+456 TAINALKDKVDKDYK

-484 RDAIQAKISS
+484 RDAILAKISS

-526 DDAKAAVAKMKPAD
+526 DDAKAAVAKMKPAV
-540 EKDTYDVAAHFQKTA
+540 EGDTYDVAAHFQKTA
-555 AGLQKTIDEIK
+555 GGLQKTIDEIK
-566 AAVEKSYQEKMLTET
+566 AAVEKGYQEKTLTET

-589 IDAAAMAIGKYQDD
+589 IDAAAMAVVKYQDD
-603 ATAALDRYD
+603 ATAAMARYD
-612 VVSTAIK
+612 VVNTAIK
-619 DYEAAL
+619 DYKDAL
-625 TTLRGTV
+625 ATLRATV
-632 GPKTLVVATPA
+632 GTKTLVVATPA

-669 SAAKEKLDADLLA
+669 SAAKEKLDAEHLA

-691 TILTDAQALNAAFAN
+691 TILTDAQALNDAFAN

-721 AMYDAASKV
+721 AMYDAASEI

-820 ALLGR
+820 ELLTR
-825 VDEQKAHVNAE
+825 VNAQKAHVNAE
-836 NQAYTDFIGNQYYY
+836 KQAYTDFIGNQYYY

-865 KKAFVIPGES
+865 KNAFVIPGES

-914 GHVVKGITSRLS
+914 GHVVKGITSRLN

-968 GSGYYARED
+968 GSGYYAKD
-977 YSTHYGFVSAFDAV
+977 YYSTHDGFVSAFDAV

-1042 LKYNS
+1042 LKYNN
-1047 YTYKYEPVLNTE
+1047 YTYEYEPVLNTG

-1076 QAYNDKTNYY
+1076 QAYNDCTNYY
-1086 TQVDEGNKCQT
+1086 SQVNEGNTCQT

-1119 LSQLGDL
+1119 LSKLGDL
-1126 LKRIKEQKALVVKYY
+1126 LKRIKEQKALVEKYY

-1176 YNAAIAGDNLTRYN
+1176 YNAAIAGDNLKRYD
-1190 TFCEKVQ
+1190 TFCDKVQ

-1240 AALIKNL
+1240 AALIKDL

-1353 SNLDNDWNFFGMVP
+1353 SNLDADWSFFGMVP

-1424 GKDDDF
+1424 GKDDDL
-1430 KSYKDCVAKY
+1430 KAYKDRVAKY

-1510 AAQEY
+1510 AAQDY

-1529 IASAFN
+1529 IASTFDL
-1535 QVKRWQADLTRQNA
+1535 VKRWQADLTRQNA
-1549 SQEMSKRIYGLTI
+1549 SQEMSKRVYGLII

-1585 ANQAEVDA
+1585 ANLAEVDA

-1608 LDNLTGTAADEVKAY
+1608 LDNLTGAAADEVKAY

-1640 EFDENATLAEAKK
+1640 EFVENATPAEAKK

-1687 EMLVSQAESG
+1687 EMLVSQAESS
-1697 YSAVNI
+1697 YSNVNI
-1703 TYDGVYTPVKVEYKS
+1703 TYNGVYTPVKVEYKS
-1718 ALDACREELD
+1718 ALDACRNELD

-1757 RMGATRMDII
+1757 RMGATSMDII

-1775 HAKAMENLQNA
+1775 HAKAMKDLQNA

-1806 SSTVLEES
+1806 ASTVLETS
-1814 SYKQVGNEVFV
+1814 SWQQVGNEVF
-1825 LERGKS
+1825 EFEHGKS

-1875 VESYKDGCLYD
+1875 VESYKDGCLYE
-1886 AYAKLAVAEV
+1886 AYAKLAMEEV
-1896 FGAWYETTQVYQSN
+1896 FGAWNETKQVYQGN
-1910 VWGARSAM
+1910 VCIARSAM
-1918 ENSFDKSGTK
+1918 QNSFYKSGTN

-1944 LACRNFDN
+1944 LACQNFDN
-1952 YLTSENGRIDLI
+1952 YLNFVDIYRI

-1976 NPDGSVAVVK
+1976 NPDGSEAWQK
-1986 PINYPKDEE
+1986 EINYSKDEE

-2086 WPSLGGSLNA
+2086 WPSLGGTLNA
-2096 PMVGS
+2096 PMVES
-2101 ENFTVSA
+2101 ENLTVSA

-2129 CQMDIVLPA
+2129 CQMDIILPA

-2161 NGVHR
+2161 DGVHR
-2166 VVISTIENNSFP
+2166 VVISTIENNSFT

-2198 DNVIFAEANG
+2198 DKVIFAEANG

-2220 INGMETEGSLKQKI
+2220 INGMEAEGSLKQKI

>member
-60 APGKYMLQRA
+60 APGKYMLQPA

-85 EYAPGVA
+85 EYAPSVA
-92 FTIDSDAPAKVK
+92 FTIDGDAPAKVR

-115 KFSGVKFTLIFDFAA
+115 KFSGVKFTLLFDFAA

-185 EVYVKNHLWQGKNS
+185 DVYVKNHLWQGKNS
-199 PELRALTDGIAAL
+199 PELRALAEGIGAL

-338 QMPDDGN
+338 QMPDDN

-378 SELEENFRTLK
+378 SEQEENFRTLK

-410 EAKKAAADQLLS
+410 EAKKDAADQLL
-422 ALEDG
+422 ADLE
-427 FQSLGDDFQYLEKS
+427 DDFQYLEKS
-441 DDVNQK
+441 EDVNLK

-456 TAINALKDKVAKDYK
+456 TAINSLKDKVDKDYK

-520 GLQKKL
+520 GLQKML

-566 AAVEKSYQEKMLTET
+566 AAVEKSYQEKTLTET
-581 VRGDFQSQ
+581 VRGDFQTQ
-589 IDAAAMAIGKYQDD
+589 IDAAAMAVVKYQND
-603 ATAALDRYD
+603 ATAALARYN
-612 VVSTAIK
+612 VVNTAIK
-619 DYEAAL
+619 GYEDAL
-625 TTLRGTV
+625 KTLRTTV

-669 SAAKEKLDADLLA
+669 SGAKEKLDADLLA

-730 VDAIKADIDKYKGV
+730 VDAIKADIDEYKGV

-773 ASTNTQKA
+773 ANANTQKA

-789 KDDITEDNAVE
+789 EDDITEDNAVE

-820 ALLGR
+820 ELLTR
-825 VDEQKAHVNAE
+825 VNAQKAHVNAE
-836 NQAYTDFIGNQYYY
+836 KQAYTDFIGNQYYY

-865 KKAFVIPGES
+865 KNAFVIPGES

-914 GHVVKGITSRLS
+914 GHVVKGITSRLN

-940 DSTANYNAYQKLKE
+940 DSTANYDAYQELKRNIAE
-954 NFDGQKIDI
+954 QGIMI
-963 WNYTY
+963 WCGYDYY
-968 GSGYYARED
+968 GRDKMD
-977 YSTHYGFVSAFDAV
+977 YCYGFANAFNAAWKYV
-991 RTRINQK
+991 NRF
-998 TDGTNAD
+998 TDGTNAA
-1005 YYRGLLAYPDGVHFK
+1005 YYLGLLSYPDGVHFK
-1020 EREAIKQ
+1020 EREAIRQ

-1047 YTYKYEPVLNTE
+1047 YTYKYEPVLNTG

-1071 KMLPK
+1071 QMLPK
-1076 QAYNDKTNYY
+1076 QAYNDHSNYI
-1086 TQVDEGNKCQT
+1086 TQVDELNKRQA

-1126 LKRIKEQKALVVKYY
+1126 LKRIKEQKALVEKYY
-1141 AEGLTTTNNSDVS
+1141 AEGLTTTNNSMVS
-1154 KAYRRIET
+1154 EAYRSIKL
-1162 ELGGLK
+1162 ELDGLK
-1168 AFIEGNSE
+1168 AFIEGNSD
-1176 YNAAIAGDNLTRYN
+1176 YNAVIAGDNLTRYN
-1190 TFCEKVQ
+1190 TFCDKVQ

-1253 TYAETTS
+1253 TYAKTTS
-1260 PALWDIAEAN
+1260 PALWDIDEDN
-1270 AKKAQEY
+1270 AAKAMEY
-1277 TDQIE
+1277 TAQIE
-1282 AYKKELDLAVNTAVR
+1282 AYKKDLDLAVNTAVR

-1318 VASYD
+1318 VAGFD

-1353 SNLDNDWNFFGMVP
+1353 SNLDDDWSFFGMVP

-1424 GKDDDF
+1424 GKDDDL
-1430 KSYKDCVAKY
+1430 KSYKDRVAKN

-1640 EFDENATLAEAKK
+1640 EFDENATPAEAKK

-1668 MGLIKLVNAELIEG
+1668 MGLIKLVNAELIDG
-1682 VANSL
+1682 VASSL
-1687 EMLVSQAESG
+1687 GTLVSQAETT
-1697 YSAVNI
+1697 YSSVNT
-1703 TYDGVYTPVKVEYKS
+1703 TYEQVYAPVKVEYKS

-1751 LNVLID
+1751 LNGLID
-1757 RMGATRMDII
+1757 RMGTTRMDII

-1775 HAKAMENLQNA
+1775 HAKAMKDLQDA

-1806 SSTVLEES
+1806 VS
-1814 SYKQVGNEVFV
+1814 EVREHSDWQGLGEMFYF
-1825 LERGKS
+1825 EGGKS

-1843 ASEKAEEVSGVLE
+1843 ASEKAEVVNGVLE

-1862 EEGPVSAILTDSQ
+1862 EEGPVSGILTDSQ

-1886 AYAKLAVAEV
+1886 AYAKLATVEA
-1896 FGAWYETTQVYQSN
+1896 FGAWKETQSVYQSKVYTALN
-1910 VWGARSAM
+1910 AM
-1918 ENSFDKSGTK
+1918 ENSFNKSGTN
-1928 IYDEDGALRE
+1928 IYDEDNTLWE
-1938 QFDNLK
+1938 QFNNLER
-1944 LACRNFDN
+1944 ACQRFDSYLNFVDI
-1952 YLTSENGRIDLI
+1952 YRI
-1964 LPTKDINGNAWL
+1964 LPMKDINGNAWL
-1976 NPDGSVAVVK
+1976 NPDGSEAWQK
-1986 PINYPKDEE
+1986 EINYSKDEE

-2086 WPSLGGSLNA
+2086 WPSLGGTLNA

-2101 ENFTVSA
+2101 ENLTVSA

-2129 CQMDIVLPA
+2129 CQMDIILPA

-2161 NGVHR
+2161 DGVHR
-2166 VVISTIENNSFP
+2166 VVISTIENNCFT

-2198 DNVIFAEANG
+2198 DKVIFAEANG
-2208 RETTITGNDATG
+2208 RETYITGSDATG
-2220 INGMETEGSLKQKI
+2220 ISGMEAEGSLKQKI

>member
-60 APGKYMLQRA
+60 APGEYKLQDA
-70 TFTDN
+70 PELFTDN

-92 FTIDSDAPAKVK
+92 FTIDGDAPAKVK

-115 KFSGVKFTLIFDFAA
+115 KFSGVKFILIFDFAA
-130 PVKELGAQLGEIVSG
+130 PVKELSAQLGEIVSG
-145 TSDYFRRT
+145 TSEYFRTT
-153 DAWTK
+153 DAWKK
-158 GKDGKPSLEMQVADY
+158 GNDEKPSLEMQVADY

-422 ALEDG
+422 ALED
-427 FQSLGDDFQYLEKS
+427 DFQYLEKS

-526 DDAKAAVAKMKPAD
+526 DDAKAAVAKMKPAA
-540 EKDTYDVAAHFQKTA
+540 EGDTYDVAAHFQKTA

-820 ALLGR
+820 ELLGR

-1240 AALIKNL
+1240 AALIKDL
-1247 KDDAAA
+1247 KDDAAD
-1253 TYAETTS
+1253 TYAKTTS
-1260 PALWDIAEAN
+1260 PDLWDIGETKA
-1270 AKKAQEY
+1270 AKAMEY

-1282 AYKKELDLAVNTAVR
+1282 AYKKDLDLAVNTAVR

-1757 RMGATRMDII
+1757 RMGATCMDII

-1806 SSTVLEES
+1806 ASTVLEMS
-1814 SYKQVGNEVFV
+1814 SWQQVGNEVFEF
-1825 LERGKS
+1825 ERGKS

-1843 ASEKAEEVSGVLE
+1843 ASEKAEEVSDVLE

-1875 VESYKDGCLYD
+1875 VESYKDGSLYE
-1886 AYAKLAVAEV
+1886 AYAKLAMAEV
-1896 FGAWYETTQVYQSN
+1896 FGAWNETKQVYQGN

-1918 ENSFDKSGTK
+1918 ENSFYKSGTN

-1944 LACRNFDN
+1944 LACQNFDN
-1952 YLTSENGRIDLI
+1952 YLNFVDIYRI

-1976 NPDGSVAVVK
+1976 NPDGSEAWQK
-1986 PINYPKDEE
+1986 EINYSKDEE
-1995 YGVKLVAATSESLV
+1995 YGVKLVAATSQSLV
-2009 ESMNALRTSI
+2009 DSMNALRASV

-2101 ENFTVSA
+2101 ENLTVSA

-2161 NGVHR
+2161 DGVHR
-2166 VVISTIENNSFP
+2166 VVISTIENNSFT

-2198 DNVIFAEANG
+2198 DKVIFAEANG
-2208 RETTITGNDATG
+2208 RETTITGSDATG
-2220 INGMETEGSLKQKI
+2220 ISGMEAEGSLKQKI

>member
-36 DLTVSEDGSVTVSTG
+36 DLIVSEDGSVTVSTG

-60 APGKYMLQRA
+60 APGKYMLQPA

-92 FTIDSDAPAKVK
+92 FTIDGAAPAKVK

-115 KFSGVKFTLIFDFAA
+115 KFSGVKFTLLFDFAA
-130 PVKELGAQLGEIVSG
+130 PVKELSAQLGEIVSG
-145 TSDYFRRT
+145 TSEYFRTT
-153 DAWTK
+153 DAWKK
-158 GKDGKPSLEMQVADY
+158 GNDEKPSLEMQVADY

-185 EVYVKNHLWQGKNS
+185 EVYVKNHLWQGEKS
-199 PELRALTDGIAAL
+199 PELRALTDGIGAL
-212 AKVVEKANDNENAY
+212 ADVVEKANVNENSYKSALDAY
-226 FSAQNAYEA
+226 TDAKR
-235 AEYQFRSFSSTW
+235 QFDGFYWTW
-247 YTVAEEIRATY
+247 YYTDKAMKETY
-258 QADYNKIQ
+258 QADYDKIKKD
-266 QSINDFKALAR
+266 IEDFGTLAKQ
-277 EKYDAGE
+277 KYNAG
-284 AKELKTAE
+284 AANELKTDE
-292 FTENFNRML
+292 FTENFSWQFNKL
-301 NELEANIGVSDAAW
+301 KANIGTSGNAW
-315 INIYAVYQDGLRV
+315 LNISATYQDGLSS

-338 QMPDDGN
+338 QMPDDGD

-378 SELEENFRTLK
+378 SEQEENFRTLK
-389 EAQVVVINATKDEY
+389 EEQVLEINAIKDKY
-403 LAKHVDA
+403 LAKYADA
-410 EAKKAAADQLLS
+410 EAKYAAADQLL
-422 ALEDG
+422 ADLE
-427 FQSLGDDFQYLEKS
+427 DDFQYLEKS
-441 DDVNQK
+441 EDVNLK

-456 TAINALKDKVAKDYK
+456 TAINALKDKVDKDYK

-520 GLQKKL
+520 GLQKML
-526 DDAKAAVAKMKPAD
+526 DDAKAAVAKMKPAA

-566 AAVEKSYQEKMLTET
+566 AAVEKSYQEKTLTET
-581 VRGDFQSQ
+581 VRGDFQQQ

-721 AMYDAASKV
+721 AMYDAASEI

-820 ALLGR
+820 ELLGR

-836 NQAYTDFIGNQYYY
+836 NQAYTDFIGYQSYYY
-850 YPKGAELV
+850 ATGAELV

-865 KKAFVIPGES
+865 KNAFVIPGES

-914 GHVVKGITSRLS
+914 GHVVKGITSRLN

-954 NFDGQKIDI
+954 NIAKQTIKIWVGYNNWGGQYTTNCIGFADAFEMVRYYVDI
-963 WNYTY
+963 FTDKTNRTY
-968 GSGYYARED
+968 YSGLIA
-977 YSTHYGFVSAFDAV
+977 
-991 RTRINQK
+991 N
-998 TDGTNAD
+998 
-1005 YYRGLLAYPDGVHFK
+1005 PDGVHFK
-1020 EREAIKQ
+1020 ELEAIKK
-1027 AIEDAYKAGKAWTGT
+1027 AIEDAYKAGEAWTVDWYGR
-1042 LKYNS
+1042 
-1047 YTYKYEPVLNTE
+1047 PVLNTG
-1059 IVRRMTDLSNVL
+1059 IVERMEKLSNELQV
-1071 KMLPK
+1071 LPK
-1076 QAYNDKTNYY
+1076 RAYDDYTNHKTQEDELNKSQA
-1086 TQVDEGNKCQT
+1086 

-1119 LSQLGDL
+1119 LSDLGGL
-1126 LKRIKEQKALVVKYY
+1126 LKRIKEQKALVEKYY
-1141 AEGLTTTNNSDVS
+1141 AEGLTTTNHSMVS
-1154 KAYRRIET
+1154 EAYRDIKIK
-1162 ELGGLK
+1162 LDGLK

-1176 YNAAIAGDNLTRYN
+1176 YNGAIAKDNLTRYN
-1190 TFCEKVQ
+1190 TFCAKVQ

-1240 AALIKNL
+1240 AALIKDL

-1253 TYAETTS
+1253 TYANTTS
-1260 PALWDIAEAN
+1260 PALWDIAEDN
-1270 AKKAQEY
+1270 AKKAQKY

-1305 NLNDNQLAPAKEK
+1305 NLNDNQLVPAKEK

-1353 SNLDNDWNFFGMVP
+1353 SNLDGDWNFFGMVP

-1424 GKDDDF
+1424 GKDDDL
-1430 KSYKDCVAKY
+1430 KSYKDRVAKY

-1568 YDCHS
+1568 YDYHS

-1585 ANQAEVDA
+1585 ANLAEVDA

-1640 EFDENATLAEAKK
+1640 EFNENATPAEAKK

-1687 EMLVSQAESG
+1687 EMLVTQAESG
-1697 YSAVNI
+1697 YSAVNN

-1718 ALDACREELD
+1718 ALDACRNELD

-1738 DEIVTYKTKVIHL
+1738 DEIVTYKTKVIHI

-1775 HAKAMENLQNA
+1775 HAKAMKDLQDA

-1825 LERGKS
+1825 FERGKS

-1875 VESYKDGCLYD
+1875 VESYKDGSLKD
-1886 AYAKLAVAEV
+1886 AYAKLETVEV
-1896 FGAWYETTQVYQSN
+1896 LGAWYETKQVYQFN
-1910 VWGARSAM
+1910 VLSALYDM
-1918 ENSFDKSGTK
+1918 EKSFHKSGTN
-1928 IYDEDGALRE
+1928 IFDEDGALRE

-1944 LACRNFDN
+1944 LAKQNFDN
-1952 YLTSENGRIDLI
+1952 YLAFGEMGQIDLI

-1976 NPDGSVAVVK
+1976 NPDGSVAAVK

-2101 ENFTVSA
+2101 ENLTVSA

-2129 CQMDIVLPA
+2129 CQMDIILPA

-2161 NGVHR
+2161 DGVHR
-2166 VVISTIENNSFP
+2166 VVISTIENNSFT

-2198 DNVIFAEANG
+2198 DKVIFAEANG
-2208 RETTITGNDATG
+2208 RETYITGSDATG
-2220 INGMETEGSLKQKI
+2220 INGMEAEGSLKQKI

>member
-60 APGKYMLQRA
+60 APGEYKLQDA
-70 TFTDN
+70 PELFTDN

-92 FTIDSDAPAKVK
+92 FTIDGDAPAKVK

-115 KFSGVKFTLIFDFAA
+115 KFSGVKFILIFDFAA
-130 PVKELGAQLGEIVSG
+130 PVKELSAQLGEIVSG
-145 TSDYFRRT
+145 TSEYFRTT
-153 DAWTK
+153 DAWKK
-158 GKDGKPSLEMQVADY
+158 GNDEKPSLEMQVADY

-345 YADWNE
+345 YADWNA
-351 EALNAMRSAW
+351 EALNAMHSAW

-378 SELEENFRTLK
+378 SKLEENFRTLK
-389 EAQVVVINATKDEY
+389 EAQVVVINATKNEY
-403 LAKHVDA
+403 LAKHADA
-410 EAKKAAADQLLS
+410 EAKYAAANQLL
-422 ALEDG
+422 ADLE
-427 FQSLGDDFQYLEKS
+427 DDFQYLEKS
-441 DDVNQK
+441 EDVNQK

-456 TAINALKDKVAKDYK
+456 TAINALKDKVDKDYK

-484 RDAIQAKISS
+484 RDAILAKISS

-526 DDAKAAVAKMKPAD
+526 DDAKAAVAKMKPAV
-540 EKDTYDVAAHFQKTA
+540 EGDTYDVAAHFQKTA
-555 AGLQKTIDEIK
+555 GGLQKTIDEIK
-566 AAVEKSYQEKMLTET
+566 AAVEKGYQEKTLTET
-581 VRGDFQSQ
+581 VRGGFQSQ
-589 IDAAAMAIGKYQDD
+589 IDAAAMAVVKYQED
-603 ATAALDRYD
+603 ATAAMARYD
-612 VVSTAIK
+612 VVNTAIK
-619 DYEAAL
+619 DYKDAL
-625 TTLRGTV
+625 ATLRATV
-632 GPKTLVVATPA
+632 GTKTLVVATPA

-654 ITKLQTEI
+654 ITQLQTEI
-662 DRVAGNF
+662 DRVAGYF
-669 SAAKEKLDADLLA
+669 SAAKKKLDADLLA
-682 ALLAVQLKE
+682 ALLDVQLKE

-721 AMYDAASKV
+721 AMYDAASNV
-730 VDAIKADIDKYKGV
+730 VNAIKADIDKYKGV
-744 PYEYY
+744 PYTYY
-749 NVTWTED
+749 GVTWTED

-764 LLQDLNDIE
+764 LLQELNEIE
-773 ASTNTQKA
+773 AKTNTQKA

-820 ALLGR
+820 DLLTR
-825 VDEQKAHVNAE
+825 VDAQKDHVNAE
-836 NQAYTDFIGNQYYY
+836 KQAYTDFIGNQYYY

-858 SRTLTEA
+858 SRTLKEA
-865 KKAFVIPGES
+865 KDAFVIPGES

-880 QATTTKLE
+880 QATTTKLD

-914 GHVVKGITSRLS
+914 GHVVKGITSRLN
-926 DLQLEANA
+926 DLQQEANA
-934 LKAMAT
+934 LKKLAT
-940 DSTANYNAYQKLKE
+940 DSTANYDAYQELKRNIAE
-954 NFDGQKIDI
+954 QGIMI
-963 WNYTY
+963 WCGYDYY
-968 GSGYYARED
+968 GRDKMD
-977 YSTHYGFVSAFDAV
+977 YCYGFANAFNAAWKYV
-991 RTRINQK
+991 NRF
-998 TDGTNAD
+998 TDGTNAA
-1005 YYRGLLAYPDGVHFK
+1005 YYLGLLSYPDGVHFK
-1020 EREAIKQ
+1020 EREAIRQ

-1047 YTYKYEPVLNTE
+1047 YTYKYEPVLNTG

-1071 KMLPK
+1071 QMLPK
-1076 QAYNDKTNYY
+1076 QAYNDHTNYI
-1086 TQVDEGNKCQT
+1086 TQVDELNKRQA

-1126 LKRIKEQKALVVKYY
+1126 LKRIKEQKALVEKYY
-1141 AEGLTTTNNSDVS
+1141 AEGLTTTNNSMVI
-1154 KAYRRIET
+1154 KAYRSIKL
-1162 ELGGLK
+1162 ELDGLK

-1240 AALIKNL
+1240 AVLIKNL
-1247 KDDAAA
+1247 KDDAAD

-1282 AYKKELDLAVNTAVR
+1282 AYKKDLDLAVNTAVR

-1353 SNLDNDWNFFGMVP
+1353 SNLDNDWSFFGMVP

-1424 GKDDDF
+1424 GKDDDL
-1430 KSYKDCVAKY
+1430 KSYKDRVAKY

-1462 LQRYIDAFYAEAG
+1462 LQRYINAFYAEAG
-1475 AVYTSA
+1475 AVYISA

-1510 AAQEY
+1510 AAQDY

-1549 SQEMSKRIYGLTI
+1549 SQEMSKRVYGLTI

-1585 ANQAEVDA
+1585 ANLAEVDA

-1640 EFDENATLAEAKK
+1640 EFVENATPAEAKK

-1682 VANSL
+1682 VASSL
-1687 EMLVSQAESG
+1687 GTLVSQAESA
-1697 YSAVNI
+1697 YDDVNT

-1738 DEIVTYKTKVIHL
+1738 DEIVTYKTKIIHI

-1775 HAKAMENLQNA
+1775 HAKAMKDLQNA

-1806 SSTVLEES
+1806 ASKVRELSEWQGLGEMFYFE
-1814 SYKQVGNEVFV
+1814 G
-1825 LERGKS
+1825 GKS

-1843 ASEKAEEVSGVLE
+1843 ASEKAEEVSDVLE

-1875 VESYKDGCLYD
+1875 VESYKDGCLD
-1886 AYAKLAVAEV
+1886 EAYAKLAVVEA
-1896 FGAWYETTQVYQSN
+1896 FGAWKETQSVYQSK
-1910 VWGARSAM
+1910 VYTARYDM
-1918 ENSFDKSGTK
+1918 EKSFNKSGTN
-1928 IYDEDGALRE
+1928 IYDEDNTLWE
-1938 QFDNLK
+1938 QFNNLER
-1944 LACRNFDN
+1944 ACQNFDN
-1952 YLTSENGRIDLI
+1952 YRNFVDIYRI

-1976 NPDGSVAVVK
+1976 NPDGSEAGQK
-1986 PINYPKDEE
+1986 EINYSKDEE

-2086 WPSLGGSLNA
+2086 WPSLGGTLNA

-2101 ENFTVSA
+2101 ENLTVSA

-2129 CQMDIVLPA
+2129 CQMDIILPA

-2161 NGVHR
+2161 DGVHR
-2166 VVISTIENNSFP
+2166 VVISTIENNCFT

-2185 LDVQGGSIDKVAL
+2185 LDVQGGSIDKV
-2198 DNVIFAEANG
+2198 IFAEANG
-2208 RETTITGNDATG
+2208 RETTITGSDATG
-2220 INGMETEGSLKQKI
+2220 ISGMEAEGSLKQKI

>member
-25 VVIDKTAWTGD
+25 VVIDKTAWSGD

-85 EYAPGVA
+85 EYAPEVA
-92 FTIDSDAPAKVK
+92 FTIEGDAPAKVK

-115 KFSGVKFTLIFDFAA
+115 KFSGVKFTLLFDFAA

-185 EVYVKNHLWQGKNS
+185 EVYVKNHLWQGKKS

-235 AEYQFRSFSSTW
+235 AEWQFRSFSSTW

-292 FTENFNRML
+292 FTENFNRTL

-378 SELEENFRTLK
+378 SELKEDFRTLK
-389 EAQVVVINATKDEY
+389 EAQVVVINATKNEY
-403 LAKHVDA
+403 LAKHADA
-410 EAKKAAADQLLS
+410 EAKYAAANQLL
-422 ALEDG
+422 ADLE
-427 FQSLGDDFQYLEKS
+427 DDFQYLEKS
-441 DDVNQK
+441 EDVNQK

-456 TAINALKDKVAKDYK
+456 TAINALKDKVDKDYK

-484 RDAIQAKISS
+484 RDAILAKISS

-505 YENYQKLLKALGTET
+505 YENYQKLLKALGIET

-526 DDAKAAVAKMKPAD
+526 DDAKAAVAKMKPAV
-540 EKDTYDVAAHFQKTA
+540 EGDTYDVAAHFQKTA

-566 AAVEKSYQEKMLTET
+566 AAVEKGYQEKTLTET
-581 VRGDFQSQ
+581 VRGGFQSQ
-589 IDAAAMAIGKYQDD
+589 IDAAAMAVVKYQED
-603 ATAALDRYD
+603 ATAAMARYD
-612 VVSTAIK
+612 VVNTAIK
-619 DYEAAL
+619 DYKDAL
-625 TTLRGTV
+625 ATLRATV
-632 GPKTLVVATPA
+632 GTKTLVVATPA

-654 ITKLQTEI
+654 ITQLQTEI
-662 DRVAGNF
+662 DRVADNF

-721 AMYDAASKV
+721 AMYDAASNV
-730 VDAIKADIDKYKGV
+730 VNAIKADIDKYKGV
-744 PYEYY
+744 PYTYY
-749 NVTWTED
+749 GVTWTED

-764 LLQDLNDIE
+764 LLQELNEIE
-773 ASTNTQKA
+773 AKTNTQKA

-820 ALLGR
+820 DLLTR
-825 VDEQKAHVNAE
+825 VDAQKDHVNAE
-836 NQAYTDFIGNQYYY
+836 KQAYTDFIGNQYYY

-858 SRTLTEA
+858 SRTLKEA
-865 KKAFVIPGES
+865 KDAFVIPGES

-880 QATTTKLE
+880 QATTTKLD

-914 GHVVKGITSRLS
+914 GHVVKGITSRLN
-926 DLQLEANA
+926 DLQQEANA
-934 LKAMAT
+934 LKKLAT
-940 DSTANYNAYQKLKE
+940 DSTANYDAYQELKRNIAE
-954 NFDGQKIDI
+954 QGIMI
-963 WNYTY
+963 WCGYDYY
-968 GSGYYARED
+968 GRDKMD
-977 YSTHYGFVSAFDAV
+977 YCYGFANAFNAAWKYV
-991 RTRINQK
+991 NRF
-998 TDGTNAD
+998 TDGTNAA
-1005 YYRGLLAYPDGVHFK
+1005 YYLGLLSYPDGVHFK
-1020 EREAIKQ
+1020 EREAIRQ

-1047 YTYKYEPVLNTE
+1047 YTYKYEPVLNTG

-1071 KMLPK
+1071 QMLPK
-1076 QAYNDKTNYY
+1076 QAYNDHTNYI
-1086 TQVDEGNKCQT
+1086 TQVDELNKRQA

-1126 LKRIKEQKALVVKYY
+1126 LKRIKEQKALVEKYY
-1141 AEGLTTTNNSDVS
+1141 AEGLTTTNNSMVI
-1154 KAYRRIET
+1154 KAYRSIKL
-1162 ELGGLK
+1162 ELDGLK

-1176 YNAAIAGDNLTRYN
+1176 YNGAIAGDNLTRYN
-1190 TFCEKVQ
+1190 TFCTKVQ

-1240 AALIKNL
+1240 AALIKDL

-1270 AKKAQEY
+1270 AAKAMEY
-1277 TDQIE
+1277 TAQIE

-1318 VASYD
+1318 VAGFD
-1323 KNVRDNA
+1323 KNVCDNA

-1353 SNLDNDWNFFGMVP
+1353 SNLDDDWSFFGMVP

-1424 GKDDDF
+1424 GKDDDL

-1475 AVYTSA
+1475 AVYISA

-1549 SQEMSKRIYGLTI
+1549 SQEMSKRVYGLTI

-1585 ANQAEVDA
+1585 ANLAEVDA

-1640 EFDENATLAEAKK
+1640 EFDENATPAEAKK

-1687 EMLVSQAESG
+1687 EMLVSQAES
-1697 YSAVNI
+1697 
-1703 TYDGVYTPVKVEYKS
+1703 TYDSVNTTYEQVYAPVKVEYKS

-1751 LNVLID
+1751 LNGLID

-1775 HAKAMENLQNA
+1775 HAKAMKDLQDA

-1793 QTRVKELIASYQH
+1793 QSRVKELIASYQH
-1806 SSTVLEES
+1806 SSKVLEMSSGVEIEGDFFVFES
-1814 SYKQVGNEVFV
+1814 
-1825 LERGKS
+1825 GKS

-1886 AYAKLAVAEV
+1886 AYAKLAMAEV
-1896 FGAWYETTQVYQSN
+1896 FGAYNETCQVYRNN
-1910 VWGARSAM
+1910 VWGAYSAM
-1918 ENSFDKSGTK
+1918 QNSFYKSGTK

-1938 QFDNLK
+1938 QFDNLT
-1944 LACRNFDN
+1944 LAKQNFDN
-1952 YLTSENGRIDLI
+1952 YLDFHGCDRI

-1976 NPDGSVAVVK
+1976 NPDGSEAGQK
-1986 PINYPKDEE
+1986 EINYSKDEE

-2086 WPSLGGSLNA
+2086 WPSLGGTLNA

-2101 ENFTVSA
+2101 ENLTVSA

-2129 CQMDIVLPA
+2129 CQMDIILPA

-2161 NGVHR
+2161 DGVHR
-2166 VVISTIENNSFP
+2166 VVISTIENNSFT

-2198 DNVIFAEANG
+2198 DKVIFAEANG
-2208 RETTITGNDATG
+2208 RETTITGSDATG
-2220 INGMETEGSLKQKI
+2220 ISGMEAEGSLKQKI

>member
-25 VVIDKTAWTGD
+25 VVIDKTAWSGD

-85 EYAPGVA
+85 EYAPEVA
-92 FTIDSDAPAKVK
+92 FTIEGDAPAKVR

-130 PVKELGAQLGEIVSG
+130 PMKELGAQLGEIVSG

-185 EVYVKNHLWQGKNS
+185 DVYVKNHLWQGKNS
-199 PELRALTDGIAAL
+199 PELRALAEGIGAL

-422 ALEDG
+422 ALED
-427 FQSLGDDFQYLEKS
+427 DFQYLEKS

-484 RDAIQAKISS
+484 RDAIQAKINS

-526 DDAKAAVAKMKPAD
+526 DDAKAAVAKMKPAA
-540 EKDTYDVAAHFQKTA
+540 EGDTYDMAAHFQKTA

-566 AAVEKSYQEKMLTET
+566 AAVEKGYQEKTLTET

-589 IDAAAMAIGKYQDD
+589 IDAAAMAVGKYQDD
-603 ATAALDRYD
+603 ATAAMARYD
-612 VVSTAIK
+612 VMNTAIK
-619 DYEAAL
+619 DYKGAL
-625 TTLRGTV
+625 ATLRATV
-632 GPKTLVVATPA
+632 GTKTLVVATPA

-654 ITKLQTEI
+654 ITQLQTEI

-730 VDAIKADIDKYKGV
+730 VDAIKADIDEYKGV

-773 ASTNTQKA
+773 ANANTQKA

-789 KDDITEDNAVE
+789 EDDITEDNAVE

-820 ALLGR
+820 ELLTR
-825 VDEQKAHVNAE
+825 VNAQKAHVNAE
-836 NQAYTDFIGNQYYY
+836 KQAYTDFIGNQYYY

-865 KKAFVIPGES
+865 KNAFVIPGES

-914 GHVVKGITSRLS
+914 GHVVKGITSRLN

-934 LKAMAT
+934 LKALAI
-940 DSTANYNAYQKLKE
+940 DSTANYDAYQKLKD
-954 NFDGQKIDI
+954 NFVGQRIDI
-963 WNYTY
+963 WNYSSW
-968 GSGYYARED
+968 GRD
-977 YSTHYGFVSAFDAV
+977 YTTTHYGFANAFDAV

-998 TDGTNAD
+998 TNGTNAA
-1005 YYRGLLAYPDGVHFK
+1005 YYLSLLAYPDGVHFK
-1020 EREAIKQ
+1020 ERQ
-1027 AIEDAYKAGKAWTGT
+1027 AIEQAIEAAYKAGKAWTGSF
-1042 LKYNS
+1042 KYN
-1047 YTYKYEPVLNTE
+1047 YNTYKNEPELNTG
-1059 IVRRMTDLSNVL
+1059 IARRMTDLSNVL

-1076 QAYNDKTNYY
+1076 QAYNDYTNNS
-1086 TQVDEGNKCQT
+1086 TQVDEGNKCQA

-1119 LSQLGDL
+1119 LSKLGDL
-1126 LKRIKEQKALVVKYY
+1126 LKRIKEQKTLVEKYY
-1141 AEGLTTTNNSDVS
+1141 AEGLTTTNHKTVS
-1154 KAYRRIET
+1154 EAYRSIKLKLDE
-1162 ELGGLK
+1162 LK

-1176 YNAAIAGDNLTRYN
+1176 YNGAIAGDNLTRYN
-1190 TFCEKVQ
+1190 TFCAKVQ
-1197 ETENKYGE
+1197 ETEDKYGE

-1240 AALIKNL
+1240 AVLIKDL
-1247 KDDAAA
+1247 KDEAAA
-1253 TYAETTS
+1253 TYANTTS
-1260 PALWDIAEAN
+1260 PALWDIEEAN
-1270 AKKAQEY
+1270 AKKAQKY

-1297 AKLEEMLA
+1297 VKLEEMLA

-1318 VASYD
+1318 VAGFD

-1424 GKDDDF
+1424 GKDDDL

-1462 LQRYIDAFYAEAG
+1462 LQRYINAFYAEAG

-1510 AAQEY
+1510 TAQEY

-1549 SQEMSKRIYGLTI
+1549 SQEMSKRVYGLII

-1640 EFDENATLAEAKK
+1640 EFDENATPAEAKK

-1687 EMLVSQAESG
+1687 EKLVSQAESS
-1697 YSAVNI
+1697 YSNVNI

-1718 ALDACREELD
+1718 ALDACRNELD

-1775 HAKAMENLQNA
+1775 HAKAMKDLQDA

-1814 SYKQVGNEVFV
+1814 SWKQVGNEVFV
-1825 LERGKS
+1825 FERGKS

-1875 VESYKDGCLYD
+1875 VESYKDGSLKD
-1886 AYAKLAVAEV
+1886 AYAKLETVEV
-1896 FGAWYETTQVYQSN
+1896 LGAWYETKQVYQFN
-1910 VWGARSAM
+1910 VLSALYDM
-1918 ENSFDKSGTK
+1918 EKSFYKSGTK

-1944 LACRNFDN
+1944 LAQQNFDN
-1952 YLTSENGRIDLI
+1952 YLAFGEMGQIDLI

-1976 NPDGSVAVVK
+1976 NPDGSVAAVK

-2045 ALLDP
+2045 ALLDS

-2101 ENFTVSA
+2101 ENLTVSA

-2161 NGVHR
+2161 DGVHR
-2166 VVISTIENNSFP
+2166 VVISTIENNCFT

-2198 DNVIFAEANG
+2198 DKVIFAEANG
-2208 RETTITGNDATG
+2208 RETYITGSDATG
-2220 INGMETEGSLKQKI
+2220 INGMEAEGSLKQKI

>member
-60 APGKYMLQRA
+60 APGKYMLQPA

-92 FTIDSDAPAKVK
+92 FTIDGAAPAKVK

-115 KFSGVKFTLIFDFAA
+115 KFSGVKFTLLFDFAA
-130 PVKELGAQLGEIVSG
+130 PVKELSAQLGEIVSG
-145 TSDYFRRT
+145 TSEYFRTT
-153 DAWTK
+153 DAWKK
-158 GKDGKPSLEMQVADY
+158 GNDEKPSLEMQVADY

-185 EVYVKNHLWQGKNS
+185 EVYVKNHLWQGENS
-199 PELRALTDGIAAL
+199 PELRALTDGIGAL
-212 AKVVEKANDNENAY
+212 ADVVEKANVNENSYKSAWDAY
-226 FSAQNAYEA
+226 TDAKR
-235 AEYQFRSFSSTW
+235 QFDGFYWTW
-247 YTVAEEIRATY
+247 YYTDKAMKDTY
-258 QADYNKIQ
+258 QADYDKIKKD
-266 QSINDFKALAR
+266 IEDFGTLAKQ
-277 EKYDAGE
+277 KYNAG
-284 AKELKTAE
+284 AANELKTDE
-292 FTENFNRML
+292 FTENFSWQFNTL
-301 NELEANIGVSDAAW
+301 KANIGTSGNAW
-315 INIYAVYQDGLRV
+315 LNISATYQDGLSS

-338 QMPDDGN
+338 RMPDDGN

-351 EALNAMRSAW
+351 EALNAMRKEW

-378 SELEENFRTLK
+378 SEQEKKFRTLK
-389 EAQVVVINATKDEY
+389 EEQVLAINAIKDKY
-403 LAKHVDA
+403 LANYDDA
-410 EAKKAAADQLLS
+410 QAKKAAADQLL
-422 ALEDG
+422 ADLK
-427 FQSLGDDFQYLEKS
+427 DDFQYLEES

-456 TAINALKDKVAKDYK
+456 TAINALRDKVEKDYK

-526 DDAKAAVAKMKPAD
+526 DDAKAAVAKMKPAA
-540 EKDTYDVAAHFQKTA
+540 EGDTYDMAAHFQKTA

-566 AAVEKSYQEKMLTET
+566 AAVEKGYQEKTLTET

-589 IDAAAMAIGKYQDD
+589 IDAAAMAVVKYQDD
-603 ATAALDRYD
+603 ATAAMARYD
-612 VVSTAIK
+612 VVNTAIK
-619 DYEAAL
+619 DYKDAL
-625 TTLRGTV
+625 ATLRATV
-632 GPKTLVVATPA
+632 GTKTLVVATPA

-691 TILTDAQALNAAFAN
+691 TILTDAQALNDAFAN

-730 VDAIKADIDKYKGV
+730 VDAIKADIDEYKGV

-764 LLQDLNDIE
+764 LLQDLNEIE
-773 ASTNTQKA
+773 ANANTQKA

-789 KDDITEDNAVE
+789 EDDITEDNAVE

-820 ALLGR
+820 ELLTR
-825 VDEQKAHVNAE
+825 VNAQKAHVNAE
-836 NQAYTDFIGNQYYY
+836 KQAYTDFIGNQYYY

-865 KKAFVIPGES
+865 KNAFVIPGES

-914 GHVVKGITSRLS
+914 GHVVKGITSRLN

-934 LKAMAT
+934 LKALAI
-940 DSTANYNAYQKLKE
+940 DSTANYDAYQKLKD
-954 NFDGQKIDI
+954 NFVGQRIDI
-963 WNYTY
+963 WNYSSW
-968 GSGYYARED
+968 GRD
-977 YSTHYGFVSAFDAV
+977 YTTTHYGFANAFDAV

-998 TDGTNAD
+998 TNGTNAA
-1005 YYRGLLAYPDGVHFK
+1005 YYLSLLAYPDGVHFK
-1020 EREAIKQ
+1020 ERQ
-1027 AIEDAYKAGKAWTGT
+1027 AIEQAIEAAYKAGKAWTGSF
-1042 LKYNS
+1042 KYN
-1047 YTYKYEPVLNTE
+1047 YNTYKNEPELNTG
-1059 IVRRMTDLSNVL
+1059 IARRMTDLSNVL

-1076 QAYNDKTNYY
+1076 QAYNDYTNNS
-1086 TQVDEGNKCQT
+1086 TQVDEGNKCQA

-1119 LSQLGDL
+1119 LSKLGDL
-1126 LKRIKEQKALVVKYY
+1126 LKRIKEQKTLVEKYY
-1141 AEGLTTTNNSDVS
+1141 AEGLTTTNHKTVS
-1154 KAYRRIET
+1154 EAYRSIKLKLDE
-1162 ELGGLK
+1162 LK

-1176 YNAAIAGDNLTRYN
+1176 YNGAIAGDNLTRYN
-1190 TFCEKVQ
+1190 TFCAKVQ
-1197 ETENKYGE
+1197 ETEDKYGE

-1240 AALIKNL
+1240 AVLIKDL
-1247 KDDAAA
+1247 KDEAAA
-1253 TYAETTS
+1253 TYANTTS
-1260 PALWDIAEAN
+1260 PALWDIEEAN
-1270 AKKAQEY
+1270 AKKAQKY

-1297 AKLEEMLA
+1297 VKLEEMLA

-1318 VASYD
+1318 VAGFD

-1424 GKDDDF
+1424 GKDDDL

-1462 LQRYIDAFYAEAG
+1462 LQRYINAFYAEAG

-1510 AAQEY
+1510 TAQEY

-1549 SQEMSKRIYGLTI
+1549 SQEMSKRVYGLII

-1640 EFDENATLAEAKK
+1640 EFDENATPAEAKK

-1687 EMLVSQAESG
+1687 EMLVSQAESS
-1697 YSAVNI
+1697 YSNVNI

-1718 ALDACREELD
+1718 ALDACRNELD

-1775 HAKAMENLQNA
+1775 HAKAMKDLQDA

-1814 SYKQVGNEVFV
+1814 SWKQVGNEVFV
-1825 LERGKS
+1825 FERGKS

-1843 ASEKAEEVSGVLE
+1843 ASEKAEEVSGVLD

-1875 VESYKDGCLYD
+1875 VESYKDGSLKD
-1886 AYAKLAVAEV
+1886 AYAKLETVEV
-1896 FGAWYETTQVYQSN
+1896 LGAWYETKQVYQFN
-1910 VWGARSAM
+1910 VLSALYDM
-1918 ENSFDKSGTK
+1918 EKSFYKSGTK

-1944 LACRNFDN
+1944 LAQQNFDN
-1952 YLTSENGRIDLI
+1952 YLAFGEMGQIDLI

-1976 NPDGSVAVVK
+1976 NPDGSVAAVK

-2045 ALLDP
+2045 ALLDS

-2101 ENFTVSA
+2101 ENLTVSA

-2129 CQMDIVLPA
+2129 CQMDIILPA

-2161 NGVHR
+2161 DGVHR
-2166 VVISTIENNSFP
+2166 VVISTIENNCFT

-2198 DNVIFAEANG
+2198 DKVIFAEANG
-2208 RETTITGNDATG
+2208 RETYITGSDATG
-2220 INGMETEGSLKQKI
+2220 INGMEAEGSLKQKI